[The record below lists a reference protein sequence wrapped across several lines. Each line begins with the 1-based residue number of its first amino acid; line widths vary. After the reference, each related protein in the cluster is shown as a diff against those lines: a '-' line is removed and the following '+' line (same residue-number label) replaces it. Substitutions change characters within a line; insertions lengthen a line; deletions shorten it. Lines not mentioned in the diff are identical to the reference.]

1 MKQFKKKP
9 KKIKRSQKIILKRPL
24 WLMPLLIGGFASGVY
39 ADGTDILGLS
49 WGEKSQKVCVHRP
62 WYALWSCDK
71 WEEKT
76 QQFTGNQLITKTWA
90 GGNAANYYHS
100 QNNQDITAN
109 LKNDNG
115 TYFLS
120 GLYNYTG
127 GEYNGGNL
135 DIELGSNAT
144 FNLGANSGNSFTSW
158 YPNGHTNV
166 TFSAGTIN
174 VNNSVEVGN
183 RVGSGAGTH
192 TGTATLNLNAN
203 KVTINSNINAYK
215 TSQVNIGNANSAIT
229 INSVSLSGDTCSS
242 LAKIGSGANCSSS
255 GPSYSF
261 KGTTSAT
268 NTTFSNASGSFTFEE
283 SANFSGAKLNGG
295 AFTFN
300 KGFNA
305 TNNTAFNSG
314 SFTFKGTSSF
324 NNATFSNASYTFDN
338 QATFQNSSFNG
349 GTFTFNNQSN
359 PTNSAQHPQILF
371 ENSSFNGGIF
381 TFNNQTNPTNSAQH
395 PQILFENS
403 SFSGSTTT
411 LKGSATFEQAFN
423 NSNHQLTIQ
432 NASFDNA
439 TFNNT
444 GKITIEK
451 DASFNNTSFNTPVD
465 TNNMSVTGSVTLSGK
480 NDLKN
485 GSTLDFGSSKITLA
499 QGATFNLTSLGSEKS
514 VTILNSSGGIT
525 YNHLLNHALNSLTN
539 ALKTTESSS
548 KPQSFAQGLWDMITY
563 NGVTGQLLSENA
575 ATPKNTDSSP
585 SAPTKDSPQVYQVGY
600 KIGDTIYKLQETFS
614 PNSIIIQALE
624 SGTYTPPPTISG
636 SQFDLSASNY
646 INANMPWYDHKYY
659 IPKSQNFTESGTY
672 YLPSVQIWG
681 SYTNSFKQT
690 FSTNGSNLVIGY
702 NATWTGNSVS
712 SSGTVSFGD
721 TSGSALN
728 GHCGPWPYYQCIGTT
743 NGAYSAYHVYITAN
757 LRSGNRIGTGGAANL
772 VFNGVDSINI
782 ANATITQHNA
792 GAYSSSMTF
801 STQNMDSSQN
811 LNGLNANGK
820 LSVYGATFTNQ
831 AKDGKFIFNAGQA
844 TFENTNFNG
853 GSYQFS
859 GDSLNFS
866 NNNQF
871 NSGSFEISAKNASF
885 NNANFNNSASF
896 NFNNS
901 NATTSF
907 VGDFTNANSNLQI
920 AGNAVFG
927 NSTNSDGSQNT
938 ANFNNTGS
946 VNIAGNATFDNM
958 AFNGPT
964 NTSVKGQVTL
974 NNITLKNLN
983 APLSFGDG
991 MINFSAHSVIN
1002 IGEAITNGNPITLV
1016 SSSKEIEY
1024 NNAFSKNLWQ
1034 LINYQGHG
1042 ASSEKL
1048 VSSAGNGI
1056 YDVVYSFNNQTYN
1069 FQEVFSPNSISIRR
1083 LGVGMVFDY
1092 VDMEKSDHLYYQNA
1106 LGFMTYMPN
1115 SYNNNLGNLNN
1126 TIYYY
1131 DKSIDFYASGKT
1143 LFTKAEFSQTLTGQ
1157 NSAIVFGAKNI
1168 WTNASDAPQSNTI
1181 IRFGDNKGA
1190 GSNDA
1195 SGHCW
1200 NLQCIGFITGHYE
1213 AQKIYITG
1221 SIESGN
1227 RISSGGGAS
1236 LNFNGLQGI
1245 LLTNATLYNRAAG
1258 TQSSSMNFISNSAN
1272 IQAQNSYFIDDT
1284 AQNKGNPNFSF
1295 NALNLDFSNSSFRGY
1310 VGQTQSVFK
1319 FNAVNAISFTNS
1331 SNLSSG
1337 LYQISAKSVLFDN
1350 SNLSVSVG
1358 TSSIKANAISLS
1370 QNASINASNHSTL
1383 ELSGDLN
1390 LNDTSS
1396 LNLNQ
1401 SAINVSNNATIND
1414 YASLIAS
1421 NGSHLNFN
1429 GAVNFNSANIT
1440 TSLSDSSIVFKG
1452 ASSLG
1457 GQFNLSNNSFL
1468 DFQGSSAITS
1478 NTAFNFYN
1486 NAFSQSPITFHQAL
1500 DIKAPLSL
1508 GGNLLN
1514 PNNSSVL
1521 NLKNSQLV
1529 FSDQGS
1535 LNIANID
1542 LLSDLNDN
1550 KNRVYNIIQA
1560 DMNSNWYERISFFG
1574 MRINDGIYD
1583 AKNQTYSFTNPLNN
1597 ALKITESFK
1606 DNQLSVT
1613 LSQIPGI
1620 KNTLY
1625 NIGSEIF
1632 NYQKV
1637 YNNAN
1642 GVYSYSDDAQ
1652 GVFYLTSSVKGY
1664 YNPNQSYQAS
1674 GSNNTTKNNNLTSE
1688 SSVISQTYNAQGN
1701 PISALHVYN
1710 KGYNFNN
1717 IKALGQ
1723 MALKLYPEIKKILG
1737 NDFSLSS
1744 LSNLKGDALN
1754 QLTKL
1759 ITPSD
1764 WKNINELIDN
1774 ANNSVVQNF
1783 NNGALIIGA
1792 TKIGQTNTNSTV
1804 VFGGLG
1810 YQKPCDYTDI
1820 VCQKFRGTYLGQ
1832 LLESSSADLGYIDTT
1847 FNAKEIYLTGTLG
1860 SGNAWGT
1867 GGSASV
1873 TFNSQTSLILNQA
1886 NIVSSQTDG
1895 IFSML
1900 GQEGINKVFNQAGLA
1915 NILGEVAM
1923 QSINKAGGLG
1933 NLIVNTLGSG
1943 SVIGGYL
1950 TPEQKNQTLSQL
1962 LGQNNFDNLMNDSG
1976 LNTAIKDLIRQK
1988 LGFWTGLVGG
1998 LAGLGGIDLQN
2009 PEKLIG
2015 SMSIND
2021 LLSKKGL
2028 FNQITGF
2035 ISANDIGQVISV
2047 MLQDIVKPSEALQN
2061 DVVAL
2066 GKQMIGEFLGQD
2078 MLNSLESLLQN
2089 QQIKSVLDKVLAA
2102 KGLGPIYEQGLGDL
2116 IPNLGKKGLF
2126 APYGLS
2132 QVWQRG
2138 DFSFNAQGNVFVQNS
2153 TFSNANG
2160 GTLSFNA
2167 GNSLIFAGNNHIA
2180 FTNHS
2185 GTLNLLSNQVS
2196 NINITTLDASNGL
2209 KINAANNNVSV
2220 SQGNLFINAS
2230 CVQQSDPITTNTANP
2245 CALSAQSAN
2254 GASSNNASNNAPIA
2268 LNNND
2273 ESLMVTANDFN
2284 FSGNIYANGVVDFSK
2299 IKGSANIKNLYLYNN
2314 AQFQAN
2320 NLTISNQAV
2329 LEKNASFVT
2338 NNLNI
2343 QGAFN
2348 NNATQKI
2355 GVLQNLVI
2363 ASNASLSTG
2372 IYGLEVGG
2380 ALNNFGA
2387 IHFNLE
2393 NIQTP
2398 APLIQAEGIINL
2410 NTTQTPFINV
2420 NNSMANN
2427 TTYTLLKSSRY
2438 IDYNINPN
2446 SLQSYLKLYTL
2457 ININGNHIEEKN
2469 GVLTYLGQRVLL
2481 QDKGLLL
2488 SVALPN
2494 SNNASPNNIL
2504 SLSVLHNQVK
2514 MSYGDKVMDF
2524 TPPTLQDYIV
2534 GIQGQSALN
2543 QIEAIGGNNAIKW
2556 LSTLMIKTKENPLF
2570 APIYLE
2576 NHSLNEILDA
2586 TKDLQNTASLIS
2598 NPNFRDNATNLLELA
2613 SYTQQTSRL
2622 TKLSDFRAREGESN
2636 FSERLLELKNKRFS
2650 DPNPSEIFVK
2660 YSQPNKH
2667 PNNLWVQGVG
2677 GASFISG
2684 GNGTLYG
2691 LNVGY
2696 DRLVKNVILGG
2707 YVAYGYSGF
2716 NGNIMRS
2723 LGNNVDVGMYARA
2736 FLKRNEFTL
2745 SANETYG
2752 GNASHI
2758 NSSNSLLSVLN
2769 QRYNYNT
2776 WTTSVNGNYGYDF
2789 MFKQKSV
2796 VLKPQVGLSYHFI
2809 GLSGMKGKM
2818 QNPAYQQFV
2827 MHSNPSNESVL
2838 TLNMGLESRKYF
2850 GKNSYYFVTARLGRD
2865 LLIKAKGDN
2874 MVRFVGENTL
2884 LYRKGEIFN
2893 TFASVITGGEMH
2905 LWRLMYVN
2913 AGVGLKMG
2921 LQYQDLNIT
2930 GNVGMRVAF

>member
-9 KKIKRSQKIILKRPL
+9 KKIKRSHQNQKTILKRPL

-49 WGEKSQKVCVHRP
+49 WGEKSQKVCVHHP

-120 GLYNYTG
+120 SLYNYTG

-135 DIELGSNAT
+135 NIELGSNAT

-215 TSQVNIGNANSAIT
+215 TSQVNIGNANSAI
-229 INSVSLSGDTCSS
+229 IIGSVSLSGDTCSS
-242 LAKIGSGANCSSS
+242 SVSVGIGANCSTS

-261 KGTTSAT
+261 KGTTNAT

-300 KGFNA
+300 KGFSA

-314 SFTFKGTSSF
+314 SFTFKDTSSF
-324 NNATFSNASYTFDN
+324 NNATFNNATYTFNN

-359 PTNSAQHPQILF
+359 PTNS
-371 ENSSFNGGIF
+371 
-381 TFNNQTNPTNSAQH
+381 TQH

-403 SFSGSTTT
+403 SFSGSATT
-411 LKGSATFEQAFN
+411 LKGFATFEQAFN
-423 NSNHQLTIQ
+423 NSNHQLTMQ
-432 NASFDNA
+432 NASFNNA

-451 DASFNNTSFNTPVD
+451 DASFNNTSFNTSVD
-465 TNNMSVTGSVTLSGK
+465 TNNMTISGGVTLSGK

-539 ALKTTESSS
+539 ALKTIESPS

-575 ATPKNTDSSP
+575 ATPKPANASP

-646 INANMPWYDHKYY
+646 INADMPWYDHKYY

-690 FSTNGSNLVIGY
+690 FSANGSNLVIGY

-728 GHCGPWPYYQCIGTT
+728 GHCGPWPYYQCAGTT
-743 NGAYSAYHVYITAN
+743 NGVYSAYHVYITAN

-792 GAYSSSMTF
+792 GAYSSSMAF

-844 TFENTNFNG
+844 VFENTNFNG

-901 NATTSF
+901 SATTSF
-907 VGDFTNANSNLQI
+907 MGDFTNANSNLQI

-946 VNIAGNATFDNM
+946 VNIAGNATFDNVV
-958 AFNGPT
+958 FNSPT
-964 NTSVKGQVTL
+964 NTIVKGKVTL

-991 MINFSAHSVIN
+991 TIAFSAHSVIN

-1024 NNAFSKNLWQ
+1024 NDAFSKNLWQ

-1048 VSSAGNGI
+1048 VSSAGNGV

-1069 FQEVFSPNSISIRR
+1069 FQEIFSPNSISIRR

-1092 VDMEKSDHLYYQNA
+1092 VDMEKSDRLYYKDVV
-1106 LGFMTYMPN
+1106 GFMTYMPN
-1115 SYNNNLGNLNN
+1115 SYNNNLGNPNN

-1131 DKSIDFYASGKT
+1131 DNSIDFYASGKT
-1143 LFTKAEFSQTLTGQ
+1143 LFTKAEFSQTFTGQ
-1157 NSAIVFGAKNI
+1157 NSAIVFGAKSI
-1168 WTNASDAPQSNTI
+1168 WTNASDVPQSNVI

-1190 GSNDA
+1190 ESNDA

-1258 TQSSSMNFISNSAN
+1258 TQSSSMNFVSNSAN

-1337 LYQISAKSVLFDN
+1337 LYQMQAKSVLFDN

-1358 TSSIKANAISLS
+1358 ASSIKANAINLS

-1383 ELSGDLN
+1383 ELQGDLN

-1401 SAINVSNNATIND
+1401 STINVSNNATIND

-1440 TSLSDSSIVFKG
+1440 TSLSNSSIVFKG
-1452 ASSLG
+1452 AVSLG
-1457 GQFNLSNNSFL
+1457 GQFNLSNNSSL

-1478 NTAFNFYN
+1478 NTAFNFYD

-1500 DIKAPLSL
+1500 DVKAPLSL

-1529 FSDQGS
+1529 FGDQGS

-1560 DMNSNWYERISFFG
+1560 DMNNNWYERISFFG

-1642 GVYSYSDDAQ
+1642 GVYSYSDDAE

-1710 KGYNFNN
+1710 KGYNFSN

-1744 LSNLKGDALN
+1744 LNDLNSNALN

-1783 NNGALIIGA
+1783 NNGTLIIGA
-1792 TKIGQTNTNSTV
+1792 TKIGQTNTNSAV

-1933 NLIVNTLGSG
+1933 NLIVNTLGSN

-2015 SMSIND
+2015 NMSIND

-2078 MLNSLESLLQN
+2078 TLNSLESLLQN

-2116 IPNLGKKGLF
+2116 IPNLGKKGIF

-2132 QVWQRG
+2132 QAWQKG

-2185 GTLNLLSNQVS
+2185 GTLNLLSDQVS
-2196 NINITTLDASNGL
+2196 NISITTLDASNGL
-2209 KINAANNNVSV
+2209 KINAGSNNISV
-2220 SQGNLFINAS
+2220 SQGDLFINAS
-2230 CVQQSDPITTNTANP
+2230 CAQQSDPTTANATNP
-2245 CALSAQSAN
+2245 CALSTQSAN
-2254 GASSNNASNNAPIA
+2254 GASSSNASNNAPIA

-2273 ESLMVTANDFN
+2273 ESLVVTANDFN
-2284 FSGNIYANGVVDFSK
+2284 FSGNIYANGVVDLSK
-2299 IKGSANIKNLYLYNN
+2299 IKGSANVKNLYLYNN

-2343 QGAFN
+2343 QGVFN

-2363 ASNASLSTG
+2363 ASNASLNTG
-2372 IYGLEVGG
+2372 VYGLEVGG
-2380 ALNNFGA
+2380 ALNNLGA

-2398 APLIQAEGIINL
+2398 APLIQVGGIINL
-2410 NTTQTPFINV
+2410 NTAQTPFMNV
-2420 NNSMANN
+2420 SVANGG
-2427 TTYTLLKSSRY
+2427 TYTLLKSSRY
-2438 IDYNINPN
+2438 INYNINPN

-2488 SVALPN
+2488 SVVLPN
-2494 SNNASPNNIL
+2494 SNNASQNNIL
-2504 SLSVLHNQVK
+2504 SLSVLHNQIK
-2514 MSYGDKVMDF
+2514 MSYGNKAMDF

-2650 DPNPSEIFVK
+2650 DPNPSEVFVK

-2667 PNNLWVQGVG
+2667 PNNLWIQGVG

-2707 YVAYGYSGF
+2707 YVAYGYSDF

-2752 GNASHI
+2752 GNATSI

-2865 LLIKAKGDN
+2865 LLIKSKGDN
-2874 MVRFVGENTL
+2874 MVRFVGGDTL

>member
-1 MKQFKKKP
+1 MKQFKKKL
-9 KKIKRSQKIILKRPL
+9 KSIKRSHQNQKTILKRPL
-24 WLMPLLIGGFASGVY
+24 WLMPLLIGGFASGAY

-49 WGEKSQKVCVHRP
+49 WGEKSQKVCVHHP

-127 GEYNGGNL
+127 GENNGGNL

-203 KVTINSNINAYK
+203 KVNVNSNINAYK

-229 INSVSLSGDTCSS
+229 IGSVSLSGDTCSS
-242 LAKIGSGANCSSS
+242 LAKIGSGANCSTS

-261 KGTTSAT
+261 KGTTNAT

-283 SANFSGAKLNGG
+283 NATFSGAKWNGG

-300 KGFNA
+300 KGFSA

-314 SFTFKGTSSF
+314 SFTFKDTSSF
-324 NNATFSNASYTFDN
+324 NNATFNNATYTFNN

-349 GTFTFNNQSN
+349 GTFTFNNQ
-359 PTNSAQHPQILF
+359 
-371 ENSSFNGGIF
+371 
-381 TFNNQTNPTNSAQH
+381 TNPANSTQH

-403 SFSGSTTT
+403 SFSGSAIT

-432 NASFDNA
+432 NASFNNA

-444 GKITIEK
+444 GKITINES
-451 DASFNNTSFNTPVD
+451 ASFNNTTFNTPVD
-465 TNNMSVTGSVTLSGK
+465 TNNMTISGGVTLSGK
-480 NDLKN
+480 NDLEN
-485 GSTLDFGSSKITLA
+485 GSTLDFGSAKVTLA

-525 YNHLLNHALNSLTN
+525 YNHLLNHAINSLTN
-539 ALKTTESSS
+539 ALKTTESPS

-575 ATPKNTDSSP
+575 ATSKNTDSSP

-624 SGTYTPPPTISG
+624 SGTYTPPPVING
-636 SQFDLSASNY
+636 SKFDLSASNY
-646 INANMPWYDHKYY
+646 INADMPWYDHKYY

-690 FSTNGSNLVIGY
+690 FSASNSNLVIGY

-721 TSGSALN
+721 ISGSALN
-728 GHCGPWPYYQCIGTT
+728 GHCGPWPYYQCTGTT

-772 VFNGVDSINI
+772 VFNGVDSVNI

-792 GAYSSSMTF
+792 GIYSSSMTF
-801 STQNMDSSQN
+801 STQNMDNSQN

-844 TFENTNFNG
+844 VFENTNFNG

-871 NSGSFEISAKNASF
+871 NSGSFEIGAKNALF

-927 NSTNSDGSQNT
+927 NSTNSNGSQNN

-991 MINFSAHSVIN
+991 TIVFNAHSVIN

-1048 VSSAGNGI
+1048 VSSAGNGV

-1092 VDMEKSDHLYYQNA
+1092 MDMEKSDHLYYQNA

-1115 SYNNNLGNLNN
+1115 SYNNNLGNPNN

-1131 DKSIDFYASGKT
+1131 DNSIDFYASGKA
-1143 LFTKAEFSQTLTGQ
+1143 LFTKAEFSQTFTGQ

-1168 WTNASDAPQSNTI
+1168 WTNASDVPQSNVI

-1258 TQSSSMNFISNSAN
+1258 TQSSSMNFVSNSAN

-1310 VGQTQSVFK
+1310 VGTTQSVFK
-1319 FNAVNAISFTNS
+1319 FNAINAISFTNS
-1331 SNLSSG
+1331 TNLSSG
-1337 LYQISAKSVLFDN
+1337 LYQMQAESVLFDN

-1358 TSSIKANAISLS
+1358 TSSIKANAINLS

-1383 ELSGDLN
+1383 DLQGDLN

-1401 SAINVSNNATIND
+1401 SVINVSNNATIND

-1429 GAVNFNSANIT
+1429 GAVHFNSANIT
-1440 TSLSDSSIVFKG
+1440 TSLNNSSIVFKG

-1457 GQFNLSNNSFL
+1457 GQFNLSNHSSL

-1478 NTAFNFYN
+1478 NTAFNFYD

-1500 DIKAPLSL
+1500 NIKAPLSL

-1514 PNNSSVL
+1514 PNNNSVL

-1542 LLSDLNDN
+1542 LLSDLNGN

-1560 DMNSNWYERISFFG
+1560 DMNNNWYERINFFG

-1642 GVYSYSDDAQ
+1642 SVYSYSDDAQ

-1674 GSNNTTKNNNLTSE
+1674 GSNNTTKNNNISSE

-1710 KGYNFNN
+1710 KGYNFSN

-1764 WKNINELIDN
+1764 WKNINEFIDN

-1792 TKIGQTNTNSTV
+1792 TKIGQTDTNSAV

-1810 YQKPCDYTDI
+1810 YQTPCDYTDI

-1933 NLIVNTLGSG
+1933 NLIVNTLGSN

-2061 DVVAL
+2061 DVAAL

-2078 MLNSLESLLQN
+2078 TLNSLESLLQN

-2116 IPNLGKKGLF
+2116 IPNLGKKGIF

-2132 QVWQRG
+2132 QAWQKG

-2180 FTNHS
+2180 FTNHF

-2196 NINITTLDASNGL
+2196 NISITTLDASNGL
-2209 KINAANNNVSV
+2209 KINAANNNISV
-2220 SQGNLFINAS
+2220 SQGDLFINAS
-2230 CVQQSDPITTNTANP
+2230 CAQQSDPTTASTTNP
-2245 CALSAQSAN
+2245 CTLTTQNNAY
-2254 GASSNNASNNAPIA
+2254 SSNASNNAPIA

-2273 ESLMVTANDFN
+2273 ESLVVAANGFN

-2299 IKGSANIKNLYLYNN
+2299 IKGSANVKNLYLYNN

-2348 NNATQKI
+2348 NNATRKI
-2355 GVLQNLVI
+2355 EVLQNLVI

-2372 IYGLEVGG
+2372 VYGLEVGG
-2380 ALNNFGA
+2380 ALNNLGA

-2398 APLIQAEGIINL
+2398 APLIQVGGIINL
-2410 NTTQTPFINV
+2410 NTTQTPFMNV
-2420 NNSMANN
+2420 SVANGG
-2427 TTYTLLKSSRY
+2427 TYTLLKSSRY
-2438 IDYNINPN
+2438 INYNINPN

-2504 SLSVLHNQVK
+2504 SLSVLYNQVK
-2514 MSYGDKVMDF
+2514 MSYGNKAMDF
-2524 TPPTLQDYIV
+2524 TPPTLQDYIA

-2543 QIEAIGGNNAIKW
+2543 QIEAIGGNSAINW
-2556 LSTLMIKTKENPLF
+2556 LSTLMMDTKENPLF

-2586 TKDLQNTASLIS
+2586 TKNLQNTASLIS

-2650 DPNPSEIFVK
+2650 DPNPSEVFVK
-2660 YSQPNKH
+2660 HSQPNKH

-2696 DRLVKNVILGG
+2696 DRLVKNMILGG

-2716 NGNIMRS
+2716 NGNIMHS
-2723 LGNNVDVGMYARA
+2723 LANNVDVGMYARA

-2865 LLIKAKGDN
+2865 LLIKSKGDN
-2874 MVRFVGENTL
+2874 TVRFVGENTL

>member
-1 MKQFKKKP
+1 MKKFKKKP
-9 KKIKRSQKIILKRPL
+9 KSIKRSHQKTILKRPL
-24 WLMPLLIGGFASGVY
+24 WLAPLLIGGFASGVY

-127 GEYNGGNL
+127 EENNGGNL
-135 DIELGSNAT
+135 NIELGSNAT
-144 FNLGANSGNSFTSW
+144 FDLGAHNGNSFTSW

-203 KVTINSNINAYK
+203 KVNINSNISAFK

-229 INSVSLSGDTCSS
+229 IGSVSLSGDVCSS
-242 LAKIGSGANCSSS
+242 LARVGVGANCSTS

-261 KGTTSAT
+261 KGATSAT
-268 NTTFSNASGSFTFEE
+268 NTAFSNASGSFTFEE
-283 SANFSGAKLNGG
+283 NATFSGAKLNGG

-300 KGFNA
+300 KEISA

-314 SFTFKGTSSF
+314 SFNFKGASSF
-324 NNATFSNASYTFDN
+324 NGTTFSDASYTFNN
-338 QATFQNSSFNG
+338 QATFNNSSFNG
-349 GTFTFNNQSN
+349 GTFTFNNQN
-359 PTNSAQHPQILF
+359 NQSAQHPKIQ
-371 ENSSFNGGIF
+371 
-381 TFNNQTNPTNSAQH
+381 
-395 PQILFENS
+395 NS
-403 SFSGSTTT
+403 SFSGNATT
-411 LKGSATFEQAFN
+411 LKGFVNFQQAFN

-432 NASFDNA
+432 NASFNGA
-439 TFNNT
+439 NFSNT

-451 DASFNNTSFNTPVD
+451 EASFNNTTFNTSVD
-465 TNNMSVTGSVTLSGK
+465 TNNMIITGSVTLSGK

-485 GSTLDFGSSKITLA
+485 GSTLDFGSSKVTLT
-499 QGATFNLTSLGSEKS
+499 QGTTFNLTSLGDKNS

-525 YNHLLNHALNSLTN
+525 YNNLLNHALNSLTN
-539 ALKTTESSS
+539 ALKTNENSSD
-548 KPQSFAQGLWDMITY
+548 PQSFTQGLWDMITY
-563 NGVTGQLLSENA
+563 NGVTGQLLSANA
-575 ATPKNTDSSP
+575 AASKPTDSSP
-585 SAPTKDSPQVYQVGY
+585 HKSSSNSAQVYQVGY

-614 PNSIIIQALE
+614 HNSIIIQALE
-624 SGTYTPPPTISG
+624 SGTYTPPPVING
-636 SQFDLSASNY
+636 SKFDLSASNY
-646 INANMPWYDHKYY
+646 INADMPWYDHKSY

-690 FSTNGSNLVIGY
+690 FSASNSNLVIGY
-702 NATWTGNSVS
+702 NSTWTDHNVS

-728 GHCGPWPYYQCIGTT
+728 GHCGPWPYYQCTGTT
-743 NGAYSAYHVYITAN
+743 NGTYSAYHVYITAN

-772 VFNGVDSINI
+772 VFNGADSVNI

-792 GAYSSSMTF
+792 GIYSSSMTF
-801 STQNMDSSQN
+801 STQSMDNSQN
-811 LNGLNANGK
+811 LKGLNSNGT
-820 LSVYGATFTNQ
+820 LSVYGATFTNE

-844 TFENTNFNG
+844 VFENTNFNG

-927 NSTNSDGSQNT
+927 NSANDSQNN

-946 VNIAGNATFDNM
+946 VNISGNATFDNVV
-958 AFNGPT
+958 FNGPT

-983 APLSFGDG
+983 APLSFGNG
-991 MINFSAHSVIN
+991 TITFNAHSVIN

-1048 VSSAGNGI
+1048 VSSVGNGV

-1069 FQEVFSPNSISIRR
+1069 FQEIFSPNSISIRR

-1092 VDMEKSDHLYYQNA
+1092 MDMEKSDHLYYKNVA
-1106 LGFMTYMPN
+1106 GFMTYMPN
-1115 SYNNNLGNLNN
+1115 SYNNNLGNSNN

-1143 LFTKAEFSQTLTGQ
+1143 LFTKAEFSQTFTGQ

-1168 WTNASDAPQSNTI
+1168 WTNASDAPQSNAI

-1200 NLQCIGFITGHYE
+1200 NLQCTGFITGHYE

-1245 LLTNATLYNRAAG
+1245 LLTSATLYNRAAG
-1258 TQSSSMNFISNSAN
+1258 TQSSSMNFTSNSAN

-1284 AQNKGNPNFSF
+1284 AQNGGNPNFSF

-1310 VGQTQSVFK
+1310 VGKTQSVFK
-1319 FNAVNAISFTNS
+1319 FNAANAISFTNS
-1331 SNLSSG
+1331 TNLSSG
-1337 LYQISAKSVLFDN
+1337 LYQMQAKSVSFDN

-1358 TSSIKANAISLS
+1358 TSSIKANAINLS

-1383 ELSGDLN
+1383 ELQGDLN
-1390 LNDTSS
+1390 VNDTSS

-1414 YASLIAS
+1414 YASLVV
-1421 NGSHLNFN
+1421 NDGSRLNFN
-1429 GAVNFNSANIT
+1429 GTTNFNSANTT
-1440 TSLSDSSIVFKG
+1440 TSLNNSSIVFKG
-1452 ASSLG
+1452 AISLG
-1457 GQFNLSNNSFL
+1457 GQFNLSNNSSL

-1478 NTAFNFYN
+1478 NTAFNFYD

-1508 GGNLLN
+1508 GGNLLT

-1521 NLKNSQLV
+1521 DLENSQLV

-1560 DMNSNWYERISFFG
+1560 GMNSNWYERISFFG
-1574 MRINDGIYD
+1574 MCINDGIYD
-1583 AKNQTYSFTNPLNN
+1583 AINQTYSFTNPLNN

-1625 NIGSEIF
+1625 NIGSEVF

-1642 GVYSYSDDAQ
+1642 GVYSYSDDAE
-1652 GVFYLTSSVKGY
+1652 GVFYLTSNVKGY

-1688 SSVISQTYNAQGN
+1688 SSIISQTYNAQGN

-1744 LSNLKGDALN
+1744 LSTLNSNALN

-1759 ITPSD
+1759 ITPND

-1783 NNGALIIGA
+1783 NNGTLIVGA
-1792 TKIGQTNTNSTV
+1792 TKIGQTDTNSAV

-1873 TFNSQTSLILNQA
+1873 TFNSQTSLVLNQA

-1933 NLIVNTLGSG
+1933 NLIADTLGSD
-1943 SVIGGYL
+1943 SVIGGHL

-1976 LNTAIKDLIRQK
+1976 LNVAIKDLIRQK

-2009 PEKLIG
+2009 PEKIIG

-2047 MLQDIVKPSEALQN
+2047 MLQDIVKPSKALQN
-2061 DVVAL
+2061 DVAAL

-2102 KGLGPIYEQGLGDL
+2102 KGLGSIYEQGLGDL
-2116 IPNLGKKGLF
+2116 MPNFGKKGLF

-2132 QVWQRG
+2132 QVWQKG

-2167 GNSLIFAGNNHIA
+2167 GNSLIFAGNNHIS
-2180 FTNHS
+2180 FTNHA
-2185 GTLNLLSNQVS
+2185 GTLQLLSNQVS
-2196 NINITTLDASNGL
+2196 NINITTLNASNGL
-2209 KINAANNNVSV
+2209 KINAANNNVLV

-2230 CVQQSDPITTNTANP
+2230 CAQQSDPTAANITNP
-2245 CALSAQSAN
+2245 CVLTTQSTN
-2254 GASSNNASNNAPIA
+2254 NASSNNASNNAQIA
-2268 LNNND
+2268 LSNND

-2320 NLTISNQAV
+2320 NLIISNQAV
-2329 LEKNASFVT
+2329 LEKNANFVT

-2348 NNATQKI
+2348 NNATRKI
-2355 GVLQNLVI
+2355 EVLQNLTI

-2380 ALNNFGA
+2380 ALNHFGA

-2393 NIQTP
+2393 NTQTP
-2398 APLIQAEGIINL
+2398 TPLIQAEGIINL
-2410 NTTQTPFINV
+2410 NTTQTPFMNI
-2420 NNSMANN
+2420 NNSIANN
-2427 TTYTLLKSSRY
+2427 MTYTLLKSSRY

-2446 SLQSYLKLYTL
+2446 SLQSYLNLYTL
-2457 ININGNHIEEKN
+2457 ININGNRIEEKN

-2488 SVALPN
+2488 SVALPD
-2494 SNNASPNNIL
+2494 SNNASQNNIL
-2504 SLSVLHNQVK
+2504 SLSVLYNQIK

-2543 QIEAIGGNNAIKW
+2543 QIEAVGGNNAIKW
-2556 LSTLMIKTKENPLF
+2556 LSTLMMETKENPLF
-2570 APIYLE
+2570 APIYLK
-2576 NHSLNEILDA
+2576 NHSLHEILGVA
-2586 TKDLQNTASLIS
+2586 KDLLNTASLIS

-2622 TKLSDFRAREGESN
+2622 TKLSDFRSREGESD
-2636 FSERLLELKNKRFS
+2636 FSRHLLELKNKRFS
-2650 DPNPSEIFVK
+2650 DPNPNEIFVK
-2660 YSQPNKH
+2660 YTQPNKH
-2667 PNNLWVQGVG
+2667 PNNLWVQGIG

-2691 LNVGY
+2691 LNAGY

-2716 NGNIMRS
+2716 NGNIMHS
-2723 LGNNVDVGMYARA
+2723 LANNVDVGMYARA

-2752 GNASHI
+2752 GNASNI

-2769 QRYNYNT
+2769 QRYSYNT

-2818 QNPAYQQFV
+2818 NGAAYKQFL

-2865 LLIKAKGDN
+2865 LLIKSKGGN
-2874 MVRFVGENTL
+2874 VVRFVGENTL
-2884 LYRKGEIFN
+2884 LYRKGEVFN

-2921 LQYQDLNIT
+2921 LQYQDINIT

>member
-1 MKQFKKKP
+1 MKKFKKKP
-9 KKIKRSQKIILKRPL
+9 KKITHKQKTILKCPL
-24 WLMPLLIGGFASGVY
+24 WLAPLLISGFASGVY
-39 ADGTDILGLS
+39 ANGTDILGLS
-49 WGEKSQKVCVHRP
+49 WGEKSQRVCVHRP

-76 QQFTGNQLITKTWA
+76 QQYTGNQLITKTWA

-127 GEYNGGNL
+127 GENNGGNL
-135 DIELGSNAT
+135 NIELGSNAT

-215 TSQVNIGNANSAIT
+215 TSQVNIGDANSTIT
-229 INSVSLSGDTCSS
+229 IGSVSLSGDTCSS
-242 LAKIGSGANCSSS
+242 LAKVGSGANCSSL

-261 KGTTSAT
+261 KGTTNAT

-283 SANFSGAKLNGG
+283 NATFSGAKWNGG

-314 SFTFKGTSSF
+314 SFNFKGVSSFNGTNF
-324 NNATFSNASYTFDN
+324 NNATYTFDN

-349 GTFTFNNQSN
+349 GTFTFNNQTN
-359 PTNSAQHPQILF
+359 PANSAQHPQI
-371 ENSSFNGGIF
+371 
-381 TFNNQTNPTNSAQH
+381 Q
-395 PQILFENS
+395 NS
-403 SFSGSTTT
+403 SFSGNATT
-411 LKGSATFEQAFN
+411 LKGFVNFQQAFN

-432 NASFDNA
+432 NASFNNA
-439 TFNNT
+439 NFNNT

-451 DASFNNTSFNTPVD
+451 EASFNNTSFNTSVN
-465 TNNMSVTGSVTLSGK
+465 TNNMNVTGGVTLSGK

-499 QGATFNLTSLGSEKS
+499 QGTTFNLTSLGSEKS

-525 YNHLLNHALNSLTN
+525 YNNLLNHAINGLTN
-539 ALKTTESSS
+539 ALKTNENSS
-548 KPQSFAQGLWDMITY
+548 KPQSFAQDLWEMITY
-563 NGVTGQLLSENA
+563 NGVTGQLLSGNA
-575 ATPKNTDSSP
+575 ATSKNTDSSP
-585 SAPTKDSPQVYQVGY
+585 PKSSTNSTQVYQVGY
-600 KIGDTIYKLQETFS
+600 KIGDTIYKLQETFG

-624 SGTYTPPPTISG
+624 SGTYTPPPVING
-636 SQFDLSASNY
+636 SKFDLSASNY
-646 INANMPWYDHKYY
+646 INADMPWYDHKYY

-690 FSTNGSNLVIGY
+690 FSASGSNLVIGY

-712 SSGTVSFGD
+712 SSDTVSFGD

-728 GHCGPWPYYQCIGTT
+728 GHCGPWPYYQCTGTT
-743 NGAYSAYHVYITAN
+743 NGTYSAYHVYITAN

-792 GAYSSSMTF
+792 GIYSSSMTF
-801 STQNMDSSQN
+801 STQSMDNSQN
-811 LNGLNANGK
+811 LNGLNSNGK

-844 TFENTNFNG
+844 TFEKTNFNG

-871 NSGSFEISAKNASF
+871 NSGSFEIGAKNASF

-901 NATTSF
+901 SATTSF

-927 NSTNSDGSQNT
+927 NSSDGSQNT

-946 VNIAGNATFDNM
+946 VNISGNATFDNVV
-958 AFNGPT
+958 FNSPT
-964 NTSVKGQVTL
+964 NMSVKGQVTL

-991 MINFSAHSVIN
+991 KITFNAHSVIN
-1002 IGEAITNGNPITLV
+1002 IDQAITNGNPITLI

-1048 VSSAGNGI
+1048 VSSAGNGV

-1069 FQEVFSPNSISIRR
+1069 FQEVFSQNSISIRR
-1083 LGVGMVFDY
+1083 LGVSMVFDY
-1092 VDMEKSDHLYYQNA
+1092 MDMEKSDHLYYQNA

-1115 SYNNNLGNLNN
+1115 SYNNNLGNANN

-1131 DKSIDFYASGKT
+1131 DNSIDFYASGKT
-1143 LFTKAEFSQTLTGQ
+1143 LFTKAEFSQTFTGQ
-1157 NSAIVFGAKNI
+1157 NSAIVFGAKSI
-1168 WTNASDAPQSNTI
+1168 WTSLSDAPQSNTI

-1310 VGQTQSVFK
+1310 VGTTQSVFK
-1319 FNAVNAISFTNS
+1319 FNATNAISFTNS
-1331 SNLSSG
+1331 TNLSSG
-1337 LYQISAKSVLFDN
+1337 LYQISANSVSFDN

-1358 TSSIKANAISLS
+1358 TSSIKASAINLS

-1383 ELSGDLN
+1383 ELQGDLN

-1421 NGSHLNFN
+1421 NNAHLNFN

-1440 TSLSDSSIVFKG
+1440 TSLSNSSIVFKG
-1452 ASSLG
+1452 AVSLG
-1457 GQFNLSNNSFL
+1457 GQFNLSNNSSL

-1478 NTAFNFYN
+1478 NTAFNFYD

-1500 DIKAPLSL
+1500 DVKALLSL

-1514 PNNSSVL
+1514 PNSSSVL

-1529 FSDQGS
+1529 FGDQGS

-1560 DMNSNWYERISFFG
+1560 DMNNNWYERISFFG

-1606 DNQLSVT
+1606 NNQLSVT

-1642 GVYSYSDDAQ
+1642 GVYSYSDDAE

-1664 YNPNQSYQAS
+1664 YNPNQSYQAN
-1674 GSNNTTKNNNLTSE
+1674 GSNNTTKNNNLSSE
-1688 SSVISQTYNAQGN
+1688 SSIISQTYNAQGN
-1701 PISALHVYN
+1701 PISALHIYN
-1710 KGYNFNN
+1710 KGYNFND

-1723 MALKLYPEIKKILG
+1723 MVLKLYPEIKKILG

-1744 LSNLKGDALN
+1744 LNDLNSNALN

-1792 TKIGQTNTNSTV
+1792 TKIGQTDTNSAV

-1810 YQKPCDYTDI
+1810 YQTPCDYTDI

-1915 NILGEVAM
+1915 NILGEVAV

-2047 MLQDIVKPSEALQN
+2047 VLQDIVKPSSTLQN

-2078 MLNSLESLLQN
+2078 TLNSLESLLQN

-2102 KGLGPIYEQGLGDL
+2102 KGLGPIYEQGLGNL

-2132 QVWQRG
+2132 QVWQKG

-2209 KINAANNNVSV
+2209 KINAGSNNVSV

-2230 CVQQSDPITTNTANP
+2230 CAQQSDPTATSATNP

-2254 GASSNNASNNAPIA
+2254 GASSSNASNNAPIA

-2273 ESLMVTANDFN
+2273 ESLIITANDFN

-2320 NLTISNQAV
+2320 NLIISNQAV

-2355 GVLQNLVI
+2355 EVLQNLVI

-2372 IYGLEVGG
+2372 IYGLGVGG
-2380 ALNNFGA
+2380 ALNNLGT

-2393 NIQTP
+2393 NSQTP
-2398 APLIQAEGIINL
+2398 VNPLIQAEGIINL
-2410 NTTQTPFINV
+2410 NTAQTPFINV

-2494 SNNASPNNIL
+2494 SNNAHQNNIL
-2504 SLSVLHNQVK
+2504 SLSVLHDQIK
-2514 MSYGDKVMDF
+2514 MSYGDKIMDF
-2524 TPPTLQDYIV
+2524 TPPTLQDYIA

-2543 QIEAIGGNNAIKW
+2543 QIESIGGNNAIKW
-2556 LSTLMIKTKENPLF
+2556 LSTLMMETKENPLF
-2570 APIYLE
+2570 APIYLK
-2576 NHSLNEILDA
+2576 NHSLNEILGV

-2622 TKLSDFRAREGESN
+2622 TKLSDFRAREGESD
-2636 FSERLLELKNKRFS
+2636 FSLLELKNKRFS
-2650 DPNPSEIFVK
+2650 DPNPGEVFVK
-2660 YSQPNKH
+2660 YSQLSKH
-2667 PNNLWVQGVG
+2667 QNNLWVQGVG

-2684 GNGTLYG
+2684 GNSTLYG

-2707 YVAYGYSGF
+2707 YVAYGYSDF
-2716 NGNIMRS
+2716 NGNIMHS

-2752 GNASHI
+2752 GNATSI
-2758 NSSNSLLSVLN
+2758 NSSNPLLSVLN

-2818 QNPAYQQFV
+2818 NDAAYKQFL

-2850 GKNSYYFVTARLGRD
+2850 GQNSYYFVTARLGRD
-2865 LLIKAKGDN
+2865 LLIKSKGGN
-2874 MVRFVGENTL
+2874 TVRFVGENTL
-2884 LYRKGEIFN
+2884 LYRKGEVFN

-2905 LWRLMYVN
+2905 LWRLVYVN

-2921 LQYQDLNIT
+2921 LQYQDINIT

>member
-1 MKQFKKKP
+1 MKKFKKKP
-9 KKIKRSQKIILKRPL
+9 KSIKRSHQNQKTILKRPL
-24 WLMPLLIGGFASGVY
+24 WLAPLLISGFASGAY
-39 ADGTDILGLS
+39 ANNNLWDLLN
-49 WGEKSQKVCVHRP
+49 QKV
-62 WYALWSCDK
+62 
-71 WEEKT
+71 
-76 QQFTGNQLITKTWA
+76 
-90 GGNAANYYHS
+90 
-100 QNNQDITAN
+100 
-109 LKNDNG
+109 
-115 TYFLS
+115 
-120 GLYNYTG
+120 G
-127 GEYNGGNL
+127 GEYVHWVKGSQYCAWFEFAGCLRNVWRANHKGYDAGNVANYLSSQNYQAISVGSGNETGTYSLSGFTNYVGGNL
-135 DIELGSNAT
+135 TI
-144 FNLGANSGNSFTSW
+144 NLGNSVVLDLSGSNSFTS
-158 YPNGHTNV
+158 YQGYNQGKDDVSFNVGAINLNG
-166 TFSAGTIN
+166 AL
-174 VNNSVEVGN
+174 EVGN

-229 INSVSLSGDTCSS
+229 IGSVSLNGDTCSS
-242 LAKIGSGANCSSS
+242 LASVGVGANCSNS

-261 KGTTSAT
+261 KGTTNAT
-268 NTTFSNASGSFTFEE
+268 NTTFSNANGSFTFEE
-283 SANFSGAKLNGG
+283 NATFSGAKWNGG
-295 AFTFN
+295 SYTFN
-300 KGFNA
+300 KEFSA

-324 NNATFSNASYTFDN
+324 NNASFSNASYTFEN

-349 GTFTFNNQSN
+349 GTFTFNNQ
-359 PTNSAQHPQILF
+359 TNSAQHPQI
-371 ENSSFNGGIF
+371 
-381 TFNNQTNPTNSAQH
+381 Q
-395 PQILFENS
+395 NS
-403 SFSGSTTT
+403 SFSGSATT
-411 LKGSATFEQAFN
+411 LKGSVIFQQAFN

-432 NASFDNA
+432 NASFNNA
-439 TFNNT
+439 TFSNT
-444 GKITIEK
+444 GKITINEG
-451 DASFNNTSFNTPVD
+451 ASFNDTTFNTSID
-465 TNNMSVTGSVTLSGK
+465 TNNMTISGGVTLSGK
-480 NDLKN
+480 NGLNN
-485 GSTLDFGSSKITLA
+485 GATLDFGSSKITLA
-499 QGATFNLTSLGSEKS
+499 QGTTFNLTSLGDKNS

-539 ALKTTESSS
+539 ALKTNESSS

-563 NGVTGQLLSENA
+563 NGVTGQLLNENA
-575 ATPKNTDSSP
+575 TTSKPTDSSP
-585 SAPTKDSPQVYQVGY
+585 PKSSANPAQVYQVGY

-614 PNSIIIQALE
+614 HNSIIIQALE
-624 SGTYTPPPTISG
+624 SGTYTPPPVING
-636 SQFDLSASNY
+636 SKFDLSASNY
-646 INANMPWYDHKYY
+646 INADMPWYDHKYY

-690 FSTNGSNLVIGY
+690 FSASGSNLVIGY
-702 NATWTGNSVS
+702 NSTWTGNSVS
-712 SSGTVSFGD
+712 SSDTVSFGD
-721 TSGSALN
+721 TSGSVLN
-728 GHCGPWPYYQCIGTT
+728 GHCGTWPYYQCTGTT

-792 GAYSSSMTF
+792 GIYSSSMTF
-801 STQNMDSSQN
+801 STQNMDNSQN
-811 LNGLNANGK
+811 LKGLNSNGK
-820 LSVYGATFTNQ
+820 LLVYGATFTNQ

-844 TFENTNFNG
+844 VFENTNFNG

-907 VGDFTNANSNLQI
+907 VGDFTNAHSNLQI

-927 NSTNSDGSQNT
+927 NSANGSQNN

-946 VNIAGNATFDNM
+946 VNISGNATFDNVV
-958 AFNGPT
+958 FNGPT
-964 NTSVKGQVTL
+964 NTSVKGKVTL

-991 MINFSAHSVIN
+991 TITFNAHSVIN

-1024 NNAFSKNLWQ
+1024 NDAFSKNLWQ

-1048 VSSAGNGI
+1048 VSSAGNGV

-1069 FQEVFSPNSISIRR
+1069 FQEIFSQNSISIRR
-1083 LGVGMVFDY
+1083 LGVSMVFDY
-1092 VDMEKSDHLYYQNA
+1092 VDMEKSDHLYYKDVF
-1106 LGFMTYMPN
+1106 GFMTYMPN
-1115 SYNNNLGNLNN
+1115 SYNNNLGNANN

-1131 DKSIDFYASGKT
+1131 DNSIDFYASGKT
-1143 LFTKAEFSQTLTGQ
+1143 LFTKAEFSQTFTGQ
-1157 NSAIVFGAKNI
+1157 NSAIVFGAKSI
-1168 WTNASDAPQSNTI
+1168 WTNASDAPQSNVI

-1236 LNFNGLQGI
+1236 LNFNALQGI

-1284 AQNKGNPNFSF
+1284 AQNGGNPNFSF

-1310 VGQTQSVFK
+1310 VGTTQSVFK

-1331 SNLSSG
+1331 TNLSSG
-1337 LYQISAKSVLFDN
+1337 LYQISAKSVSFDN

-1358 TSSIKANAISLS
+1358 TSSIKANAINLS

-1383 ELSGDLN
+1383 ELQGDLN

-1414 YASLIAS
+1414 YASLIVS

-1440 TSLSDSSIVFKG
+1440 TSLNHSSIVFKG
-1452 ASSLG
+1452 AVSLG
-1457 GQFNLSNNSFL
+1457 GQFNLSNNSSL

-1478 NTAFNFYN
+1478 NTAFNFYD

-1521 NLKNSQLV
+1521 DLKNSQLV

-1560 DMNSNWYERISFFG
+1560 DMNDNWYERINFFG

-1583 AKNQTYSFTNPLNN
+1583 ATNQTYSFTNPLNN

-1606 DNQLSVT
+1606 NNQLSVT

-1642 GVYSYSDDAQ
+1642 GVYSYSDDAE
-1652 GVFYLTSSVKGY
+1652 GVFYLTSNVKGY
-1664 YNPNQSYQAS
+1664 YNPNQSYQAN
-1674 GSNNTTKNNNLTSE
+1674 GSNNTTKNNNLSSE
-1688 SSVISQTYNAQGN
+1688 SSIISQTYDAQGN
-1701 PISALHVYN
+1701 PISALHIYN

-1723 MALKLYPEIKKILG
+1723 MTLRLYPEIKKILG

-1744 LSNLKGDALN
+1744 LSGLKGDALN

-1792 TKIGQTNTNSTV
+1792 TKIGQTDTNSTV

-1915 NILGEVAM
+1915 NILGEVAV

-2047 MLQDIVKPSEALQN
+2047 MLQDIVKPSNALKN

-2078 MLNSLESLLQN
+2078 TLNSLESLLQN

-2132 QVWQRG
+2132 QVWQKG

-2180 FTNHS
+2180 FTNHF
-2185 GTLNLLSNQVS
+2185 GTLQLLSDQVS

-2220 SQGNLFINAS
+2220 SQGDLFINAS
-2230 CVQQSDPITTNTANP
+2230 CAQQSDPTAASATNP
-2245 CALSAQSAN
+2245 CVLSAQSAN
-2254 GASSNNASNNAPIA
+2254 DASSNNASNNAPIA

-2273 ESLMVTANDFN
+2273 ESLSVTANDFN

-2355 GVLQNLVI
+2355 EVLQNLVI

-2372 IYGLEVGG
+2372 IYGLGVGG
-2380 ALNNFGA
+2380 ALNHFGT
-2387 IHFNLE
+2387 INFNLE
-2393 NIQTP
+2393 NTQTP
-2398 APLIQAEGIINL
+2398 TPLIQAEGIINL

-2420 NNSMANN
+2420 NNSIANN

-2494 SNNASPNNIL
+2494 SNNASQNHIL
-2504 SLSVLHNQVK
+2504 SLSVLYNQIK
-2514 MSYGDKVMDF
+2514 MSYGNKIMDF
-2524 TPPTLQDYIV
+2524 TPPTLQDYIA

-2543 QIEAIGGNNAIKW
+2543 QIEAVGGNAIKW
-2556 LSTLMIKTKENPLF
+2556 LSTLMMETKENPLF
-2570 APIYLE
+2570 APIYLK
-2576 NHSLNEILDA
+2576 NHSLNEILGVA
-2586 TKDLQNTASLIS
+2586 KDLQNTASLIS
-2598 NPNFRDNATNLLELA
+2598 NPNFRNNATNLLELA

-2650 DPNPSEIFVK
+2650 DPNPGEVFVK
-2660 YSQPNKH
+2660 YSQLSKH

-2752 GNASHI
+2752 GNATSI
-2758 NSSNSLLSVLN
+2758 NSSNPLLSVLN
-2769 QRYNYNT
+2769 QHYSYNT

-2809 GLSGMKGKM
+2809 GLSGMKG
-2818 QNPAYQQFV
+2818 NDAAYKQFL

-2850 GKNSYYFVTARLGRD
+2850 GQNSYYFVTARLGRD
-2865 LLIKAKGDN
+2865 LLIKSKGGN
-2874 MVRFVGENTL
+2874 TVRFVGENTL
-2884 LYRKGEIFN
+2884 LYRKGEVFN

-2921 LQYQDLNIT
+2921 LQYQDINIT

>member
-1 MKQFKKKP
+1 MKKFKKKP
-9 KKIKRSQKIILKRPL
+9 KSIKRSHQKTILKRPL
-24 WLMPLLIGGFASGVY
+24 WLVPLLISGFASGVY
-39 ADGTDILGLS
+39 ADGTDIFGLS
-49 WGEKSQKVCVHRP
+49 WGEKSQKVCVHHP

-127 GEYNGGNL
+127 GENNGGNL
-135 DIELGSNAT
+135 NIELGSNAT
-144 FNLGANSGNSFTSW
+144 FDLGAHSGNSFTSW

-203 KVTINSNINAYK
+203 KVNINSNISAFK
-215 TSQVNIGNANSAIT
+215 TSQVNVGNANSAI
-229 INSVSLSGDTCSS
+229 IIGSVSLSGDTCSS
-242 LAKIGSGANCSSS
+242 LASVGVGANCSTS

-261 KGTTSAT
+261 KGTTNAT
-268 NTTFSNASGSFTFEE
+268 NTAFSNASGSFTFEE
-283 SANFSGAKLNGG
+283 NATFSGAKLNGG

-300 KGFNA
+300 KEISA

-314 SFTFKGTSSF
+314 SFNFKGASSF
-324 NNATFSNASYTFDN
+324 NGATFSDASYTFNN

-349 GTFTFNNQSN
+349 GTFTFNDQ
-359 PTNSAQHPQILF
+359 
-371 ENSSFNGGIF
+371 
-381 TFNNQTNPTNSAQH
+381 NNQTNSAQH

-403 SFSGSTTT
+403 SFSGNATT
-411 LKGSATFEQAFN
+411 LKGFVNFQQAFN

-432 NASFDNA
+432 NASFNNA

-444 GKITIEK
+444 GKITINES
-451 DASFNNTSFNTPVD
+451 ASFNDTTFNTSIN
-465 TNNMSVTGSVTLSGK
+465 TNNMTITGSVTLSGK

-485 GSTLDFGSSKITLA
+485 GSTLDFGSSKVTLT
-499 QGATFNLTSLGSEKS
+499 QGTTFNLTSLGDKNS

-525 YNHLLNHALNSLTN
+525 YNNLLNHALNSLTS
-539 ALKTTESSS
+539 ALKTNESSS
-548 KPQSFAQGLWDMITY
+548 RPQSFAQGLWDMITY
-563 NGVTGQLLSENA
+563 NGVTGQLLSANA
-575 ATPKNTDSSP
+575 AASKPADSSP
-585 SAPTKDSPQVYQVGY
+585 SKSSTNPAQVYQVGY
-600 KIGDTIYKLQETFS
+600 KIGDIIYKLQETFS
-614 PNSIIIQALE
+614 HNSIIIQALE
-624 SGTYTPPPTISG
+624 SGTYTPPPIISG
-636 SQFDLSASNY
+636 SKFDLSASNY
-646 INANMPWYDHKYY
+646 INSDTPWYDHKSY

-690 FSTNGSNLVIGY
+690 FSASNSNLVIGY
-702 NATWTGNSVS
+702 NSTWTDHNVSSNVS
-712 SSGTVSFGD
+712 SSDTVSFGD

-728 GHCGPWPYYQCIGTT
+728 GHCGPWPYYQCTGTT
-743 NGAYSAYHVYITAN
+743 NGTYSAYHVYITAN

-772 VFNGVDSINI
+772 VFNGADSVNI

-792 GAYSSSMTF
+792 GIYSSSMTF
-801 STQNMDSSQN
+801 STQIMDNSQN
-811 LNGLNANGK
+811 LNDLNANGT

-831 AKDGKFIFNAGQA
+831 AKDGKFIFNAGKA
-844 TFENTNFNG
+844 VFENTNFNG

-871 NSGSFEISAKNASF
+871 NSGSFEISAKSASF

-901 NATTSF
+901 SATTSF

-920 AGNAVFG
+920 AGSAVFG
-927 NSTNSDGSQNT
+927 NSNNGSQNN

-946 VNIAGNATFDNM
+946 VNISGNATFDNVV
-958 AFNGPT
+958 FNSPT
-964 NTSVKGQVTL
+964 NMSVKGQVIL

-991 MINFSAHSVIN
+991 TITFNAHSVIN
-1002 IGEAITNGNPITLV
+1002 IAEAITNGNPITLV

-1048 VSSAGNGI
+1048 VSSAGNGV

-1069 FQEVFSPNSISIRR
+1069 FQEIFSPNSISIRR

-1092 VDMEKSDHLYYQNA
+1092 MDMEKSDHLSYKDVA
-1106 LGFMTYMPN
+1106 GFMTYMPN
-1115 SYNNNLGNLNN
+1115 SYNNNLGNSNN

-1131 DKSIDFYASGKT
+1131 DNSIDFYASGKT
-1143 LFTKAEFSQTLTGQ
+1143 LFTKAEFSQTFTGQ
-1157 NSAIVFGAKNI
+1157 NSAIVFGAKSI

-1258 TQSSSMNFISNSAN
+1258 TQSSSMNFTSNSAN

-1284 AQNKGNPNFSF
+1284 AQNGGNPNFSF

-1319 FNAVNAISFTNS
+1319 FNAANAISFTNS
-1331 SNLSSG
+1331 TNLSSG
-1337 LYQISAKSVLFDN
+1337 LYQMQAKSVSFDN

-1358 TSSIKANAISLS
+1358 TSSIKANAINLS

-1383 ELSGDLN
+1383 ELQGDLN

-1414 YASLIAS
+1414 YASLIV
-1421 NGSHLNFN
+1421 NDGSRLNFN
-1429 GAVNFNSANIT
+1429 GTTNFNSANIT
-1440 TSLSDSSIVFKG
+1440 TSLNDSSIVFKG
-1452 ASSLG
+1452 AISLG
-1457 GQFNLSNNSFL
+1457 GQFNLNNNSSL
-1468 DFQGSSAITS
+1468 DFQGSSTITS
-1478 NTAFNFYN
+1478 NTAFNFYD

-1521 NLKNSQLV
+1521 NLKNSQLI

-1560 DMNSNWYERISFFG
+1560 GMNNNWYERINFFG
-1574 MRINDGIYD
+1574 MRINDGVYD
-1583 AKNQTYSFTNPLNN
+1583 AINQTYSFTNPLNN

-1625 NIGSEIF
+1625 NIGSEAF
-1632 NYQKV
+1632 NYQKA

-1642 GVYSYSDDAQ
+1642 GVYSYSDDAE
-1652 GVFYLTSSVKGY
+1652 GVFYLTSNVKGY

-1744 LSNLKGDALN
+1744 LSDLNSNALN

-1759 ITPSD
+1759 ITPND
-1764 WKNINELIDN
+1764 WKNINEFIDN

-1783 NNGALIIGA
+1783 NNGTLIVGA
-1792 TKIGQTNTNSTV
+1792 AKIGQTDTNSAV

-1873 TFNSQTSLILNQA
+1873 TFNSQTSLVLNQA

-1933 NLIVNTLGSG
+1933 NLIADTLGSN
-1943 SVIGGYL
+1943 SVIGGHL

-2047 MLQDIVKPSEALQN
+2047 ILQDIVKPSEALQN

-2078 MLNSLESLLQN
+2078 TLNSLESLLQN

-2102 KGLGPIYEQGLGDL
+2102 KGLGSIYEQGLGDL

-2132 QVWQRG
+2132 QVWQKG

-2167 GNSLIFAGNNHIA
+2167 GNSLIFAGNNHIS
-2180 FTNHS
+2180 FTNHA
-2185 GTLNLLSNQVS
+2185 GALNLLSNQIS
-2196 NINITTLDASNGL
+2196 NINITTLNASNGL

-2220 SQGNLFINAS
+2220 SQGNLFVNAS
-2230 CVQQSDPITTNTANP
+2230 CAGQSDPTVANIANP
-2245 CALSAQSAN
+2245 CALSTQSAN
-2254 GASSNNASNNAPIA
+2254 GASSSNASNNAQIA

-2284 FSGNIYANGVVDFSK
+2284 FSGNIYANGVVDLSK

-2348 NNATQKI
+2348 NNATRKI
-2355 GVLQNLVI
+2355 EVLQNLTI

-2380 ALNNFGA
+2380 ALNHFGA

-2393 NIQTP
+2393 NTQTP
-2398 APLIQAEGIINL
+2398 TPLIQAEGIINL
-2410 NTTQTPFINV
+2410 NTTQTPFMNI
-2420 NNSMANN
+2420 NNSIANN
-2427 TTYTLLKSSRY
+2427 MTYTLLKSSRY
-2438 IDYNINPN
+2438 IDYNISPN

-2469 GVLTYLGQRVLL
+2469 GALTYLGQRVLL

-2488 SVALPN
+2488 SVALPD
-2494 SNNASPNNIL
+2494 SNNAHQNNIL
-2504 SLSVLHNQVK
+2504 SLSVLYNQIK

-2543 QIEAIGGNNAIKW
+2543 QIEAVGGNNAIKW
-2556 LSTLMIKTKENPLF
+2556 LSTLMMETKENPLF
-2570 APIYLE
+2570 APIYLK
-2576 NHSLNEILDA
+2576 NHSLHEILGVA
-2586 TKDLQNTASLIS
+2586 KDLLNTASLIS
-2598 NPNFRDNATNLLELA
+2598 NPNFRNNATNLLELA

-2622 TKLSDFRAREGESN
+2622 TKLSDFRSREGESD
-2636 FSERLLELKNKRFS
+2636 FSERLLELKNERFS
-2650 DPNPSEIFVK
+2650 DPNPSEVFVK
-2660 YSQPNKH
+2660 YSPPNKH
-2667 PNNLWVQGVG
+2667 QNNLWVQGIG

-2716 NGNIMRS
+2716 NGNIMHS
-2723 LGNNVDVGMYARA
+2723 LANNVDVGMYARA

-2745 SANETYG
+2745 SANEIYG
-2752 GNASHI
+2752 GNASNI

-2796 VLKPQVGLSYHFI
+2796 VLKPQVGLSYYFI

-2818 QNPAYQQFV
+2818 NDAAYKQFL

-2865 LLIKAKGDN
+2865 LLIKSKGGN
-2874 MVRFVGENTL
+2874 MVRFVGENAL
-2884 LYRKGEIFN
+2884 LYRKGEVFN

-2921 LQYQDLNIT
+2921 LQYQDINIT

>member
-1 MKQFKKKP
+1 MKKFKKKP
-9 KKIKRSQKIILKRPL
+9 KSIKRSHQKTILKRPL
-24 WLMPLLIGGFASGVY
+24 WLVPLLIGGFASGVY

-49 WGEKSQKVCVHRP
+49 WGEKSQRVCVYHP

-76 QQFTGNQLITKTWA
+76 QQYTGNQLITKTWA
-90 GGNAANYYHS
+90 GGNAASYYHT
-100 QNNQDITAN
+100 QNNQNITAN

-127 GEYNGGNL
+127 GENNGGNL

-144 FNLGANSGNSFTSW
+144 FNLGASNGNSFTSW

-166 TFSAGTIN
+166 TFSTGTIN

-203 KVTINSNINAYK
+203 KVNINSNISAFK
-215 TSQVNIGNANSAIT
+215 TSQVNIGNASSAIT
-229 INSVSLSGDTCSS
+229 IGSVSLSGNTCSS
-242 LAKIGSGANCSSS
+242 LASVGVGANCSTS

-261 KGTTSAT
+261 KGTTNAT
-268 NTTFSNASGSFTFEE
+268 NTAFSNASGSFTFEE
-283 SANFSGAKLNGG
+283 NATFSGAKWNGG
-295 AFTFN
+295 TYTFN
-300 KGFNA
+300 KRFSA

-314 SFTFKGTSSF
+314 SFNFKGTSSF
-324 NNATFSNASYTFDN
+324 NGANFNNATYTFND

-349 GTFTFNNQSN
+349 GTFTFNDQTNQ
-359 PTNSAQHPQILF
+359 SAQHPQI
-371 ENSSFNGGIF
+371 
-381 TFNNQTNPTNSAQH
+381 Q
-395 PQILFENS
+395 NS
-403 SFSGSTTT
+403 SFSGNATT
-411 LKGSATFEQAFN
+411 LKGFVNFQQAFN
-423 NSNHQLTIQ
+423 NSNHQLTMQ
-432 NASFDNA
+432 NASFNNA
-439 TFNNT
+439 NFNNT
-444 GKITIEK
+444 GKITINEG
-451 DASFNNTSFNTPVD
+451 ASFNNTTFNTSVN

-480 NDLKN
+480 NDLNN
-485 GSTLDFGSSKITLA
+485 GSTLDFGSSQVILA
-499 QGATFNLTSLGSEKS
+499 QGTTFNLTSLGDKNS
-514 VTILNSSGGIT
+514 VTILNSSGGIS
-525 YNHLLNHALNSLTN
+525 YNNLLNHALNGLTS
-539 ALKTTESSS
+539 ALKTNESSL

-563 NGVTGQLLSENA
+563 NGVTGQLLNENA
-575 ATPKNTDSSP
+575 ATSKPTDSSP
-585 SAPTKDSPQVYQVGY
+585 SKSSTNPTQVYQVGY

-624 SGTYTPPPTISG
+624 SGTYTPPPVISG
-636 SQFDLSASNY
+636 SKFDLSASNY
-646 INANMPWYDHKYY
+646 INANMPWYDHKSY

-690 FSTNGSNLVIGY
+690 FSASNSNLVIGY
-702 NATWTGNSVS
+702 NSTWTDHNVS
-712 SSGTVSFGD
+712 SSDMVSFGD
-721 TSGSALN
+721 TSGSTLN
-728 GHCGPWPYYQCIGTT
+728 GHCGPWPYYQCTGTT
-743 NGAYSAYHVYITAN
+743 NGTYSAYHVYITAN

-772 VFNGVDSINI
+772 VFNGIDSINI
-782 ANATITQHNA
+782 ANATITQYNA
-792 GAYSSSMTF
+792 GIYSSSMTF
-801 STQNMDSSQN
+801 STQGMDNSQN
-811 LNGLNANGK
+811 WNGLNPNGT
-820 LSVYGATFTNQ
+820 LLVYGATFTNH
-831 AKDGKFIFNAGQA
+831 AKDGKFIFNVGKA

-859 GDSLNFS
+859 GDSLNFL

-907 VGDFTNANSNLQI
+907 VGDFTNAHSNLQI

-927 NSTNSDGSQNT
+927 NSNNDSQNN

-946 VNIAGNATFDNM
+946 VNISGNATFDNVV
-958 AFNGPT
+958 FNGPT
-964 NTSVKGQVTL
+964 NMSVKGQVTL

-991 MINFSAHSVIN
+991 TITFNAHSVIN
-1002 IGEAITNGNPITLV
+1002 IAEAITNGNPITLV

-1048 VSSAGNGI
+1048 VSSAGNGV

-1069 FQEVFSPNSISIRR
+1069 FQEIFSPNSISIRR

-1092 VDMEKSDHLYYQNA
+1092 MDMEKSDHLYYQNA

-1115 SYNNNLGNLNN
+1115 SYNNNLGNSNN

-1143 LFTKAEFSQTLTGQ
+1143 LFTKAEFSQTFTGQ
-1157 NSAIVFGAKNI
+1157 NSAIVFGAKSI

-1181 IRFGDNKGA
+1181 IRFGDNKGE

-1227 RISSGGGAS
+1227 RISNGGGAS

-1245 LLTNATLYNRAAG
+1245 FLTNATLYNRAAG
-1258 TQSSSMNFISNSAN
+1258 TQSSSMNFTSNGAN

-1284 AQNKGNPNFSF
+1284 AQNGGNPNFSF

-1319 FNAVNAISFTNS
+1319 FNAANAISFTNS
-1331 SNLSSG
+1331 TNLSSG
-1337 LYQISAKSVLFDN
+1337 LYQMQAKSVLFDN

-1358 TSSIKANAISLS
+1358 TSSIKANAINLS

-1383 ELSGDLN
+1383 ELQGDLN

-1401 SAINVSNNATIND
+1401 STINVSNNATIND
-1414 YASLIAS
+1414 YASLIV
-1421 NGSHLNFN
+1421 NDGSRLNFN
-1429 GAVNFNSANIT
+1429 GATNFNSANIT
-1440 TSLSDSSIVFKG
+1440 TSLNDSSIVFKG
-1452 ASSLG
+1452 AISLG
-1457 GQFNLSNNSFL
+1457 GQFNLNNNSSL
-1468 DFQGSSAITS
+1468 DFQGSSTITS
-1478 NTAFNFYN
+1478 NTAFNFYD

-1521 NLKNSQLV
+1521 DLKNSQLV

-1560 DMNSNWYERISFFG
+1560 GMNNNWYERINFFS
-1574 MRINDGIYD
+1574 MRINDGVYD
-1583 AKNQTYSFTNPLNN
+1583 AINQTYSFTNPLNN

-1625 NIGSEIF
+1625 NISSEVF

-1642 GVYSYSDDAQ
+1642 GVYSYSDDAE
-1652 GVFYLTSSVKGY
+1652 GVFYLTSNVKGY
-1664 YNPNQSYQAS
+1664 YNPNQSYQAN

-1688 SSVISQTYNAQGN
+1688 SSVISQTYSAQGN

-1723 MALKLYPEIKKILG
+1723 MALKLYPEIKKVLG

-1744 LSNLKGDALN
+1744 LSGLNPDALK

-1759 ITPSD
+1759 ITPND

-1783 NNGALIIGA
+1783 NNGALIVGA
-1792 TKIGQTNTNSTV
+1792 TKIGQTDTNSAV

-1873 TFNSQTSLILNQA
+1873 TFNSQTSLVLNQA

-1915 NILGEVAM
+1915 NILGEVAV

-1933 NLIVNTLGSG
+1933 NLIADMLGSD

-2047 MLQDIVKPSEALQN
+2047 VLQDIVKPSNALKN

-2078 MLNSLESLLQN
+2078 TLNSLESLLQN
-2089 QQIKSVLDKVLAA
+2089 QQIKSVLNKVLAA

-2116 IPNLGKKGLF
+2116 MPNLGKKGLF

-2132 QVWQRG
+2132 QVWQKG
-2138 DFSFNAQGNVFVQNS
+2138 DFNFNAQGNVFVQNS

-2160 GTLSFNA
+2160 GALSFNA
-2167 GNSLIFAGNNHIA
+2167 GDTLIFAGNNHIS
-2180 FTNHS
+2180 FTNHA
-2185 GTLNLLSNQVS
+2185 GTLQLLSDQVS
-2196 NINITTLDASNGL
+2196 NINITTLNASNGL
-2209 KINAANNNVSV
+2209 KINAANNNVLV
-2220 SQGNLFINAS
+2220 SQGNLFVNAS
-2230 CVQQSDPITTNTANP
+2230 CVQLSTPTAASATNP
-2245 CALSAQSAN
+2245 CALNAQSAN
-2254 GASSNNASNNAPIA
+2254 GASSSDASNNAQIA

-2299 IKGSANIKNLYLYNN
+2299 IKGSANVKNLYLYNN

-2329 LEKNASFVT
+2329 LEKNASFMA

-2348 NNATQKI
+2348 NNATRKI
-2355 GVLQNLVI
+2355 EVLQNLTI

-2398 APLIQAEGIINL
+2398 TPLIQAEGIINL
-2410 NTTQTPFINV
+2410 NTTQTPFMNV

-2427 TTYTLLKSSRY
+2427 TTYTLLKSRRY

-2457 ININGNHIEEKN
+2457 ININGNRIEEKN

-2488 SVALPN
+2488 SVALPD
-2494 SNNASPNNIL
+2494 SNNAHQNNIL
-2504 SLSVLHNQVK
+2504 SLSVLHNQIK

-2543 QIEAIGGNNAIKW
+2543 KIEAVGGNNAIKW
-2556 LSTLMIKTKENPLF
+2556 LSTLMMETKENPLF

-2576 NHSLNEILDA
+2576 NHSLNEILGVA
-2586 TKDLQNTASLIS
+2586 KDLLNTASLIS
-2598 NPNFRDNATNLLELA
+2598 NPNFRNNATNLLELA

-2622 TKLSDFRAREGESN
+2622 TKLSDFRSREGESD

-2650 DPNPSEIFVK
+2650 DPNPSEVFVK
-2660 YSQPNKH
+2660 YSQLSKH
-2667 PNNLWVQGVG
+2667 PNNLWVQGIG

-2716 NGNIMRS
+2716 NGNIMHS
-2723 LGNNVDVGMYARA
+2723 LANNVDVGMYARA

-2745 SANETYG
+2745 SANETYE
-2752 GNASHI
+2752 GNANNI

-2769 QRYNYNT
+2769 QRYSYNT

-2809 GLSGMKGKM
+2809 GLSAMKG
-2818 QNPAYQQFV
+2818 NDAAYKQFL

-2865 LLIKAKGDN
+2865 LLIKSKGGN
-2874 MVRFVGENTL
+2874 VVRFVGENTL
-2884 LYRKGEIFN
+2884 LYRKGEVFN

-2905 LWRLMYVN
+2905 LWRLVYVN

-2921 LQYQDLNIT
+2921 LQYQDINIT

>member
-1 MKQFKKKP
+1 MKKFKKKP
-9 KKIKRSQKIILKRPL
+9 KSIKRSHQKTILKRPL
-24 WLMPLLIGGFASGVY
+24 WLAPLLIGGFASGVHANNLWDLLNPKVGGEY
-39 ADGTDILGLS
+39 VHWVKGSQYCTWWEFAGCLKNV
-49 WGEKSQKVCVHRP
+49 WGANHKG
-62 WYALWSCDK
+62 YDA
-71 WEEKT
+71 
-76 QQFTGNQLITKTWA
+76 
-90 GGNAANYYHS
+90 GNAANYLSS
-100 QNNQDITAN
+100 QNYQAISVGSGNET
-109 LKNDNG
+109 G
-115 TYFLS
+115 TYSLS
-120 GLYNYTG
+120 GFTNYV
-127 GEYNGGNL
+127 GGNL
-135 DIELGSNAT
+135 TI
-144 FNLGANSGNSFTSW
+144 NLGNSVVLDLSGSNSFTS
-158 YPNGHTNV
+158 YQGYNQGKDDVSFNAGAINLNG
-166 TFSAGTIN
+166 AL
-174 VNNSVEVGN
+174 EVGN

-203 KVTINSNINAYK
+203 KVNINSNISAFK
-215 TSQVNIGNANSAIT
+215 TSQVNIGNANSVIT
-229 INSVSLSGDTCSS
+229 IGSVSLSGDTCSS
-242 LAKIGSGANCSSS
+242 LASVGVGSNCSTS

-261 KGTTSAT
+261 KGTTNAT
-268 NTTFSNASGSFTFEE
+268 NTAFSNASGSFTFEE
-283 SANFSGAKLNGG
+283 NATFSGAKLNGG

-300 KGFNA
+300 KELNA

-314 SFTFKGTSSF
+314 SFNFKGASSF
-324 NNATFSNASYTFDN
+324 NGTTFSDASYTFNN

-349 GTFTFNNQSN
+349 GTFTFNDQ
-359 PTNSAQHPQILF
+359 
-371 ENSSFNGGIF
+371 
-381 TFNNQTNPTNSAQH
+381 NNQTNSAQH

-403 SFSGSTTT
+403 SFSGNATT
-411 LKGSATFEQAFN
+411 LKGFVDFQKAFN
-423 NSNHQLTIQ
+423 NSSHQLIVQ
-432 NASFDNA
+432 NASFNNA
-439 TFNNT
+439 NFNNT
-444 GKITIEK
+444 GKITINES
-451 DASFNNTSFNTPVD
+451 ASFNDTAFNTSVN
-465 TNNMSVTGSVTLSGK
+465 TNNMTITGSVTLSGK

-485 GSTLDFGSSKITLA
+485 GSTLDFGSSQVTLT
-499 QGATFNLTSLGSEKS
+499 QGTTFNLTSLGDKNS

-525 YNHLLNHALNSLTN
+525 YNNLLNHALNSLTN
-539 ALKTTESSS
+539 ALKTNESSS
-548 KPQSFAQGLWDMITY
+548 RPQSFAQGLWDMITY
-563 NGVTGQLLSENA
+563 NGVTGQLLSTNI
-575 ATPKNTDSSP
+575 ATSKPADSSP
-585 SAPTKDSPQVYQVGY
+585 SKSSTNSTQVYQVGY
-600 KIGDTIYKLQETFS
+600 KIGDIIYKLQETFS
-614 PNSIIIQALE
+614 HNSIIIQALE
-624 SGTYTPPPTISG
+624 SGTYTPPPVISG
-636 SQFDLSASNY
+636 SKFNLSASNY
-646 INANMPWYDHKYY
+646 INSDMPWYDHKSY

-690 FSTNGSNLVIGY
+690 FSASGSNLVIGY
-702 NATWTGNSVS
+702 NSTWTDHNVS
-712 SSGTVSFGD
+712 SSDTVSFGD

-728 GHCGPWPYYQCIGTT
+728 GHCGPWPYYQCTGTT
-743 NGAYSAYHVYITAN
+743 NGVYSAYHVYITAN

-772 VFNGVDSINI
+772 VFNGVDSVNI

-792 GAYSSSMTF
+792 GIYSSSMTF
-801 STQNMDSSQN
+801 STQSMDNSQN
-811 LNGLNANGK
+811 LNGLNPNGT
-820 LSVYGATFTNQ
+820 LSVYDTTFTNQ

-844 TFENTNFNG
+844 VFENTNFNG

-885 NNANFNNSASF
+885 NNANFNNSTSF

-920 AGNAVFG
+920 AGSAVFG
-927 NSTNSDGSQNT
+927 NSANGSQNN

-946 VNIAGNATFDNM
+946 VNISGNATFDNVV
-958 AFNGPT
+958 FNGPT
-964 NTSVKGQVTL
+964 NMSVKGQVTL

-991 MINFSAHSVIN
+991 TITFNAHSVIN
-1002 IGEAITNGNPITLV
+1002 IAEAITNGNPITLV

-1048 VSSAGNGI
+1048 VSSVGNGV

-1069 FQEVFSPNSISIRR
+1069 FQEIFSQNSISIRR

-1092 VDMEKSDHLYYQNA
+1092 MDMEKSDHLYYQNA

-1115 SYNNNLGNLNN
+1115 SYNNNLGNSNN

-1131 DKSIDFYASGKT
+1131 DNSIDFYASGKT
-1143 LFTKAEFSQTLTGQ
+1143 LFTKAEFSQTFTGQ
-1157 NSAIVFGAKNI
+1157 NSTIVFGAKNI
-1168 WTNASDAPQSNTI
+1168 WTNASDVPQSNTI

-1245 LLTNATLYNRAAG
+1245 LLTNATLYNRTAG
-1258 TQSSSMNFISNSAN
+1258 TQSSSMNFTSNSAN

-1284 AQNKGNPNFSF
+1284 AQNGGNPNFSF

-1319 FNAVNAISFTNS
+1319 FNATNAINFTNS
-1331 SNLSSG
+1331 TNLSSG
-1337 LYQISAKSVLFDN
+1337 LYQMQAKSVLFDN

-1358 TSSIKANAISLS
+1358 TSSIKANAINLS

-1383 ELSGDLN
+1383 ELQGDLN

-1401 SAINVSNNATIND
+1401 STINVSNNATIND
-1414 YASLIAS
+1414 YASLIV
-1421 NGSHLNFN
+1421 NDGSRLNFN
-1429 GAVNFNSANIT
+1429 GTTNFNSANIT
-1440 TSLSDSSIVFKG
+1440 TSLNHSSIVFKG
-1452 ASSLG
+1452 AISLG
-1457 GQFNLSNNSFL
+1457 GQFNLSNNSSL
-1468 DFQGSSAITS
+1468 DFQGSSAIIS
-1478 NTAFNFYN
+1478 NTAFNFYD

-1560 DMNSNWYERISFFG
+1560 GMNNNWYERINFFG
-1574 MRINDGIYD
+1574 MCINDGVYD
-1583 AKNQTYSFTNPLNN
+1583 AINQTYSFTNPLNN

-1625 NIGSEIF
+1625 NIGSEVF

-1642 GVYSYSDDAQ
+1642 GVYSYSDDAE
-1652 GVFYLTSSVKGY
+1652 GVFYLTSNVKGY
-1664 YNPNQSYQAS
+1664 YNPNQSYQAN
-1674 GSNNTTKNNNLTSE
+1674 GSNNTTKNNNLTSD

-1701 PISALHVYN
+1701 PISALHVYD

-1744 LSNLKGDALN
+1744 LSDLNSNALN

-1759 ITPSD
+1759 ITPND
-1764 WKNINELIDN
+1764 WKNINEFIDN

-1783 NNGALIIGA
+1783 NNGTLIVGA
-1792 TKIGQTNTNSTV
+1792 TKIGQTDTNSAV

-1873 TFNSQTSLILNQA
+1873 TFNSQTSLVLNQA

-1933 NLIVNTLGSG
+1933 NLIADTLGSN
-1943 SVIGGYL
+1943 SVIGGHL

-2047 MLQDIVKPSEALQN
+2047 ILQDIVKPSKALQN
-2061 DVVAL
+2061 DVAAL

-2078 MLNSLESLLQN
+2078 TLNSLESLLQN

-2116 IPNLGKKGLF
+2116 MPNLGKKGLF

-2132 QVWQRG
+2132 QVWQKG

-2160 GTLSFNA
+2160 GAISFNA
-2167 GNSLIFAGNNHIA
+2167 GDTLIFAGNNRIS
-2180 FTNHS
+2180 FTNHA
-2185 GTLNLLSNQVS
+2185 GALNLLSNQVS
-2196 NINITTLDASNGL
+2196 NINITTLNASNGL
-2209 KINAANNNVSV
+2209 KINASNNNVSV

-2230 CVQQSDPITTNTANP
+2230 CVGQNDPTTANIANS
-2245 CALSAQSAN
+2245 CALSTQSAN
-2254 GASSNNASNNAPIA
+2254 DASSSNASNNAQIA

-2329 LEKNASFVT
+2329 LEKNASFT
-2338 NNLNI
+2338 ANNLNI

-2348 NNATQKI
+2348 NNATRKI
-2355 GVLQNLVI
+2355 EVLQNLTI

-2398 APLIQAEGIINL
+2398 TPLIQAGGIINL
-2410 NTTQTPFINV
+2410 NTTQTPFMNV

-2494 SNNASPNNIL
+2494 SNNAPQNNIL
-2504 SLSVLHNQVK
+2504 SLSVLYNQVK

-2543 QIEAIGGNNAIKW
+2543 QIEAVGGNNAIKW
-2556 LSTLMIKTKENPLF
+2556 LSTLMMETKENPLF

-2576 NHSLNEILDA
+2576 NHSLNEILGVA
-2586 TKDLQNTASLIS
+2586 KDLLNTASLIS
-2598 NPNFRDNATNLLELA
+2598 NPNFRNNATNLLELA

-2622 TKLSDFRAREGESN
+2622 TKLSDFRSREGESD
-2636 FSERLLELKNKRFS
+2636 FSKHLLELKNKRFS
-2650 DPNPSEIFVK
+2650 DPNPGEVFVK

-2667 PNNLWVQGVG
+2667 PNNLWVQGIG

-2716 NGNIMRS
+2716 NGNIMHS
-2723 LGNNVDVGMYARA
+2723 LANNVDVGMYARA

-2745 SANETYG
+2745 SANETYE
-2752 GNASHI
+2752 GNASNI

-2769 QRYNYNT
+2769 QRYSYNT

-2809 GLSGMKGKM
+2809 GLSAMKGKM
-2818 QNPAYQQFV
+2818 NDAAYKQFL

-2865 LLIKAKGDN
+2865 LLIKSKGGN
-2874 MVRFVGENTL
+2874 VVRFVGENTL
-2884 LYRKGEIFN
+2884 LYRKGEVFN

-2905 LWRLMYVN
+2905 LWRLVYVN

-2921 LQYQDLNIT
+2921 LQYQDINIT

>member
-1 MKQFKKKP
+1 MKKFKKKP
-9 KKIKRSQKIILKRPL
+9 KSIKRSHQKTILKRPL
-24 WLMPLLIGGFASGVY
+24 WLAPLLVGGFASGVH
-39 ADGTDILGLS
+39 ANNLWDLLNP
-49 WGEKSQKVCVHRP
+49 KV
-62 WYALWSCDK
+62 
-71 WEEKT
+71 
-76 QQFTGNQLITKTWA
+76 
-90 GGNAANYYHS
+90 
-100 QNNQDITAN
+100 
-109 LKNDNG
+109 
-115 TYFLS
+115 
-120 GLYNYTG
+120 G
-127 GEYNGGNL
+127 GEYVHWVKGSQYCAWWEFAGCLKNVWGANHKGYDAGNATNYLSSQNYQAISVGSGNETGTYSLSGFTNYVGGNL
-135 DIELGSNAT
+135 TI
-144 FNLGANSGNSFTSW
+144 NLGNSVVLDLSGSNSFTS
-158 YPNGHTNV
+158 YQGYNQGKDDVSFNVGAINLNG
-166 TFSAGTIN
+166 AL
-174 VNNSVEVGN
+174 EVGN

-203 KVTINSNINAYK
+203 KVNINSNISAFK

-229 INSVSLSGDTCSS
+229 IGSVSLSGDTCSS
-242 LAKIGSGANCSSS
+242 LAGVGVGANCSTS
-255 GPSYSF
+255 GPGYSF

-268 NTTFSNASGSFTFEE
+268 NTAFSNASGSFTFEE
-283 SANFSGAKLNGG
+283 NATFSGAKLNGG

-300 KGFNA
+300 KELNA

-314 SFTFKGTSSF
+314 SFNFKDASSF
-324 NNATFSNASYTFDN
+324 NGATFSNASYTFNN
-338 QATFQNSSFNG
+338 QVTFQNSSFNG
-349 GTFTFNNQSN
+349 GTFTFNDQTNQ
-359 PTNSAQHPQILF
+359 TNSAQHPQI
-371 ENSSFNGGIF
+371 
-381 TFNNQTNPTNSAQH
+381 Q
-395 PQILFENS
+395 NS
-403 SFSGSTTT
+403 SFSGNATTF
-411 LKGSATFEQAFN
+411 KGFVHFQQAFN
-423 NSNHQLTIQ
+423 NSNHQLIMQ
-432 NASFDNA
+432 NASFNNA
-439 TFNNT
+439 NFNNT

-451 DASFNNTSFNTPVD
+451 EASFNNTTFNTSVN
-465 TNNMSVTGSVTLSGK
+465 TNNMTITGSVTLSGK

-485 GSTLDFGSSKITLA
+485 GSTLDFGSSQVALT
-499 QGATFNLTSLGSEKS
+499 QGTTFNLTSLGSEKS

-525 YNHLLNHALNSLTN
+525 YNNLLNHALNSLTN
-539 ALKTTESSS
+539 ALKTNESSS
-548 KPQSFAQGLWDMITY
+548 RPQSFAQGLWDMITY
-563 NGVTGQLLSENA
+563 NGVTGQLLSANI
-575 ATPKNTDSSP
+575 ATSKPADSSP
-585 SAPTKDSPQVYQVGY
+585 SKSSANPAQVYQVGY
-600 KIGDTIYKLQETFS
+600 KIGDIIYKLQETFS
-614 PNSIIIQALE
+614 HNSIIIQALE
-624 SGTYTPPPTISG
+624 SGTYTPPPVISG
-636 SQFDLSASNY
+636 SKFDLSASNY
-646 INANMPWYDHKYY
+646 INSDMPWYDHKSY

-690 FSTNGSNLVIGY
+690 FSASGSNLVIGY
-702 NATWTGNSVS
+702 NSTWTDHNVS
-712 SSGTVSFGD
+712 SSDTVSFGD

-728 GHCGPWPYYQCIGTT
+728 GHCGPWPYYQCTGTT
-743 NGAYSAYHVYITAN
+743 NGTYSAYHVYITAN

-772 VFNGVDSINI
+772 VFNGVDSVNI

-792 GAYSSSMTF
+792 GIYSSSMTF
-801 STQNMDSSQN
+801 STQSMDNSQN
-811 LNGLNANGK
+811 LNNLNANGT
-820 LSVYGATFTNQ
+820 LSVYGTTFTNQ
-831 AKDGKFIFNAGQA
+831 AKDGKFIFNAGKA
-844 TFENTNFNG
+844 VFENTNFNG

-859 GDSLNFS
+859 GDSLSFS
-866 NNNQF
+866 NNNKF
-871 NSGSFEISAKNASF
+871 NNGSFEISAKNASF
-885 NNANFNNSASF
+885 DNANFNNSASF

-901 NATTSF
+901 SATTSF

-920 AGNAVFG
+920 AGSAVFG
-927 NSTNSDGSQNT
+927 NSNNGSQNN

-946 VNIAGNATFDNM
+946 VNISGNATFDNVV
-958 AFNGPT
+958 FNSPT
-964 NTSVKGQVTL
+964 NMSVKGQVAL

-991 MINFSAHSVIN
+991 TITFNAHSVIN
-1002 IGEAITNGNPITLV
+1002 IAEAITNGNPITLV

-1048 VSSAGNGI
+1048 VSSVGNGV

-1069 FQEVFSPNSISIRR
+1069 FQEIFSQNSISIRR

-1092 VDMEKSDHLYYQNA
+1092 MDMEKSDHLYYKDVA
-1106 LGFMTYMPN
+1106 GFMTYMPN

-1131 DKSIDFYASGKT
+1131 DNSIDFYASGKT
-1143 LFTKAEFSQTLTGQ
+1143 LFTKAEFSQTFTGQ

-1245 LLTNATLYNRAAG
+1245 LLTNATLYNRTAG
-1258 TQSSSMNFISNSAN
+1258 TQSSSMNFTSNSAN

-1284 AQNKGNPNFSF
+1284 AQNGGNPNFSF

-1319 FNAVNAISFTNS
+1319 FNAANAINFTNS
-1331 SNLSSG
+1331 TNLSSG
-1337 LYQISAKSVLFDN
+1337 LYQMQAKSVLFDN

-1358 TSSIKANAISLS
+1358 TSSIKANAINLS

-1383 ELSGDLN
+1383 ELQGDLN

-1414 YASLIAS
+1414 YASLIV
-1421 NGSHLNFN
+1421 NDGSRLNFN
-1429 GAVNFNSANIT
+1429 GTTNFNSENIT
-1440 TSLSDSSIVFKG
+1440 TSLNHSSIAFKG
-1452 ASSLG
+1452 AISLG
-1457 GQFNLSNNSFL
+1457 GQFNLSNNSSL

-1478 NTAFNFYN
+1478 NTAFNFYDST
-1486 NAFSQSPITFHQAL
+1486 FSQSPITFHQAL

-1542 LLSDLNDN
+1542 LLSDLDDN

-1560 DMNSNWYERISFFG
+1560 GMNNNWYERINFFG
-1574 MRINDGIYD
+1574 MRINDGVYD
-1583 AKNQTYSFTNPLNN
+1583 AINQTYSFTNPLNN

-1625 NIGSEIF
+1625 NIGSEVF

-1642 GVYSYSDDAQ
+1642 GVYSYSDDAE
-1652 GVFYLTSSVKGY
+1652 GVFYLTSNVKGY
-1664 YNPNQSYQAS
+1664 YNPNQSYQAN
-1674 GSNNTTKNNNLTSE
+1674 GSNNTTKNNNLISD

-1744 LSNLKGDALN
+1744 LSDLNSNALN

-1759 ITPSD
+1759 ITPND
-1764 WKNINELIDN
+1764 WKNINEFIDN

-1783 NNGALIIGA
+1783 NNGTLIVGA
-1792 TKIGQTNTNSTV
+1792 TKIGQTNTNSAV

-1933 NLIVNTLGSG
+1933 NLIADTLGSN
-1943 SVIGGYL
+1943 SVIGGHL

-2047 MLQDIVKPSEALQN
+2047 ILQDIVKPSEALQS

-2078 MLNSLESLLQN
+2078 TLNSLESLLQN

-2102 KGLGPIYEQGLGDL
+2102 KGLGSIYEQGLGDL
-2116 IPNLGKKGLF
+2116 MPNLGKKGLF

-2132 QVWQRG
+2132 QVWQKG

-2160 GTLSFNA
+2160 GAISFNA
-2167 GNSLIFAGNNHIA
+2167 GDTLIFAGNNRIA
-2180 FTNHS
+2180 FTNHF
-2185 GTLNLLSNQVS
+2185 GTLQLLSNQVS

-2209 KINAANNNVSV
+2209 KINAGSNNVSV
-2220 SQGNLFINAS
+2220 SQGDLFINAS
-2230 CVQQSDPITTNTANP
+2230 CVGQNNPTTANIANS

-2254 GASSNNASNNAPIA
+2254 DASSGNSSNNAQIA

-2329 LEKNASFVT
+2329 LEKNASFT
-2338 NNLNI
+2338 ANNLNI

-2348 NNATQKI
+2348 NNATCKI
-2355 GVLQNLVI
+2355 EVLQNLTI

-2398 APLIQAEGIINL
+2398 TPLIQAKGIINL
-2410 NTTQTPFINV
+2410 NTTQTPFMNV

-2446 SLQSYLKLYTL
+2446 SLQSYLNLYTL

-2494 SNNASPNNIL
+2494 SNNAHQNNIL
-2504 SLSVLHNQVK
+2504 SLSVLYNQIK

-2543 QIEAIGGNNAIKW
+2543 QIEAVGGNNAIKW
-2556 LSTLMIKTKENPLF
+2556 LSTLMMETKENPLF

-2576 NHSLNEILDA
+2576 NHSLNEILGVA
-2586 TKDLQNTASLIS
+2586 KDLLNTASLIS
-2598 NPNFRDNATNLLELA
+2598 NPNFRNNATNLLELA

-2622 TKLSDFRAREGESN
+2622 TKLSDFRSREGESD
-2636 FSERLLELKNKRFS
+2636 FSKHLLELKNKRFS
-2650 DPNPSEIFVK
+2650 DPNPGEVFVK

-2667 PNNLWVQGVG
+2667 PNNLWVQGIG

-2716 NGNIMRS
+2716 NGNIMHS
-2723 LGNNVDVGMYARA
+2723 LANNVDVGMYARA

-2752 GNASHI
+2752 GNASNI

-2769 QRYNYNT
+2769 QRYSYNT
-2776 WTTSVNGNYGYDF
+2776 WTMSVNGNYGYDF

-2818 QNPAYQQFV
+2818 NDAAYKQFL

-2838 TLNMGLESRKYF
+2838 TLNMGLEGRKYF

-2865 LLIKAKGDN
+2865 LLIKSKGDN
-2874 MVRFVGENTL
+2874 AVRFVGENTL
-2884 LYRKGEIFN
+2884 LYRKGEVFN

-2905 LWRLMYVN
+2905 LWHLMYVN

-2921 LQYQDLNIT
+2921 LQYQDINIT

>member
-1 MKQFKKKP
+1 MKKFKKKL
-9 KKIKRSQKIILKRPL
+9 KKITRKQKTILKRPL
-24 WLMPLLIGGFASGVY
+24 WLAPLLISGFASGVY
-39 ADGTDILGLS
+39 ANNLWDLLNPKVGGEYVHWVKGSQYCS
-49 WGEKSQKVCVHRP
+49 W
-62 WYALWSCDK
+62 
-71 WEEKT
+71 WE
-76 QQFTGNQLITKTWA
+76 FA
-90 GGNAANYYHS
+90 GCLKNVWGANHKGYDAGNAANYLSS
-100 QNNQDITAN
+100 QNYQAISVGSGNET
-109 LKNDNG
+109 G
-115 TYFLS
+115 TYSLS
-120 GLYNYTG
+120 GFTNYV
-127 GEYNGGNL
+127 GGNL
-135 DIELGSNAT
+135 TI
-144 FNLGANSGNSFTSW
+144 NLGNSVVLDLSGSNSFTS
-158 YPNGHTNV
+158 YQGYNQGKDDVSFNV
-166 TFSAGTIN
+166 GTIN
-174 VNNSVEVGN
+174 LNGTLEVGN

-203 KVTINSNINAYK
+203 KVTINSNISAFK

-242 LAKIGSGANCSSS
+242 LASVGVGANCSSS

-261 KGTTSAT
+261 KGMTNAT
-268 NTTFSNASGSFTFEE
+268 NTTFSNASGSFTF
-283 SANFSGAKLNGG
+283 
-295 AFTFN
+295 
-300 KGFNA
+300 
-305 TNNTAFNSG
+305 
-314 SFTFKGTSSF
+314 KGTSSF
-324 NNATFSNASYTFDN
+324 NGANFSNASYTFEN

-349 GTFTFNNQSN
+349 GTFTFS
-359 PTNSAQHPQILF
+359 
-371 ENSSFNGGIF
+371 
-381 TFNNQTNPTNSAQH
+381 NQTNPTNSTQH
-395 PQILFENS
+395 PQIQNS
-403 SFSGSTTT
+403 SFSGNATT

-432 NASFDNA
+432 NASFNNA

-444 GKITIEK
+444 GKITINES
-451 DASFNNTSFNTPVD
+451 ASFNNTSFNTSIN

-480 NDLKN
+480 NDLNN
-485 GSTLDFGSSKITLA
+485 GSTLDFGSSKITLT
-499 QGATFNLTSLGSEKS
+499 QGTTFNLTSLGSEKS

-525 YNHLLNHALNSLTN
+525 YNHLLNHAINGLTN
-539 ALKTTESSS
+539 ALKTNEGSSN
-548 KPQSFAQGLWDMITY
+548 PQSFAQGLWEMITY
-563 NGVTGQLLSENA
+563 DGVTGQLLNENA
-575 ATPKNTDSSP
+575 ATSKNTDSSP
-585 SAPTKDSPQVYQVGY
+585 PKSSANSTQVYQVGY

-624 SGTYTPPPTISG
+624 SGTYTPPPVISG
-636 SQFDLSASNY
+636 SKFDLSASNY
-646 INANMPWYDHKYY
+646 INADMPWYDHKYY

-690 FSTNGSNLVIGY
+690 FSASGSNLVIGY
-702 NATWTGNSVS
+702 NSTWTGNSVS

-721 TSGSALN
+721 TSGSTLN
-728 GHCGPWPYYQCIGTT
+728 GHCGPWPYYQCTGTT
-743 NGAYSAYHVYITAN
+743 NGTYSAYHVYITAN

-772 VFNGVDSINI
+772 IFNGVDSINI

-792 GAYSSSMTF
+792 GIYSSSMTF
-801 STQNMDSSQN
+801 STQNMDNSQN

-844 TFENTNFNG
+844 VFENTNFNG

-927 NSTNSDGSQNT
+927 NSSDGSQNT

-946 VNIAGNATFDNM
+946 VNISGNATFDNVV
-958 AFNGPT
+958 FNGPT

-991 MINFSAHSVIN
+991 TIAFNAHSVIN

-1034 LINYQGHG
+1034 LINYRGHG

-1048 VSSAGNGI
+1048 VSSAGNGV

-1069 FQEVFSPNSISIRR
+1069 FQEIFSQNSISIRR
-1083 LGVGMVFDY
+1083 LGVSMVFDY
-1092 VDMEKSDHLYYQNA
+1092 VDMEKSDHLHYQNA

-1115 SYNNNLGNLNN
+1115 SYNNNLGNANN

-1131 DKSIDFYASGKT
+1131 DNSIDFYASGKT
-1143 LFTKAEFSQTLTGQ
+1143 LFTKAEFSQTFTGQ
-1157 NSAIVFGAKNI
+1157 NSAIVFGAKSI
-1168 WTNASDAPQSNTI
+1168 WTNASDAPQSNVI

-1310 VGQTQSVFK
+1310 VGTTQSVFK

-1331 SNLSSG
+1331 TNLSSG
-1337 LYQISAKSVLFDN
+1337 LYQMQAKSVLFDN

-1358 TSSIKANAISLS
+1358 TSSIKANAINLS

-1383 ELSGDLN
+1383 ELQGDLN

-1401 SAINVSNNATIND
+1401 STINVSNNAMIND

-1429 GAVNFNSANIT
+1429 GEVNFNSANIT

-1457 GQFNLSNNSFL
+1457 GQFNLSNNSSL

-1478 NTAFNFYN
+1478 NTAFNFYD

-1514 PNNSSVL
+1514 PNSSSVL

-1529 FSDQGS
+1529 FGDQGS

-1606 DNQLSVT
+1606 NNQLSVT

-1701 PISALHVYN
+1701 PISALHIYN

-1744 LSNLKGDALN
+1744 LSDLKGDALN

-1783 NNGALIIGA
+1783 NNGTLIIGA
-1792 TKIGQTNTNSTV
+1792 TKIGQTNTNSAV

-1810 YQKPCDYTDI
+1810 YQTPCDYTDI

-1915 NILGEVAM
+1915 NILGEVAV

-1933 NLIVNTLGSG
+1933 NLIADTLGSN

-2047 MLQDIVKPSEALQN
+2047 MLQDIVKPSSALKN

-2078 MLNSLESLLQN
+2078 TLNSLESLLQN

-2132 QVWQRG
+2132 QVWQKG

-2180 FTNHS
+2180 FTNHF
-2185 GTLNLLSNQVS
+2185 GTLQLLSNQVS

-2209 KINAANNNVSV
+2209 KINAGSNNISV
-2220 SQGNLFINAS
+2220 SQGDLFINAS
-2230 CVQQSDPITTNTANP
+2230 CAQQSDSTAANATNP
-2245 CALSAQSAN
+2245 CALSAQSTN
-2254 GASSNNASNNAPIA
+2254 GASSSNASNNAPIA

-2273 ESLMVTANDFN
+2273 ESLSVTANDFI
-2284 FSGNIYANGVVDFSK
+2284 FLGNIYANGVVDFSK
-2299 IKGSANIKNLYLYNN
+2299 IKGSANIKNLYLYDN

-2355 GVLQNLVI
+2355 EVLQNLVI

-2380 ALNNFGA
+2380 ALNNLGT

-2398 APLIQAEGIINL
+2398 VNPLIQARGIINL
-2410 NTTQTPFINV
+2410 STTQTPFINV

-2494 SNNASPNNIL
+2494 SNNAHQNNIL
-2504 SLSVLHNQVK
+2504 SLSVLHDQIK
-2514 MSYGDKVMDF
+2514 MSYGNKIMDF
-2524 TPPTLQDYIV
+2524 TPPTLQDYIT

-2543 QIEAIGGNNAIKW
+2543 QIEAVGNNAIKW
-2556 LSTLMIKTKENPLF
+2556 LSTLMMETKENPLF
-2570 APIYLE
+2570 APIYLK
-2576 NHSLNEILDA
+2576 NHSLNEVLGVA
-2586 TKDLQNTASLIS
+2586 KDLQNTASLIS
-2598 NPNFRDNATNLLELA
+2598 NPNFRNNATNLLELA

-2622 TKLSDFRAREGESN
+2622 TKLSDFRAREGESD
-2636 FSERLLELKNKRFS
+2636 FSLLELKNKRFS
-2650 DPNPSEIFVK
+2650 DSNPSALEIFVK
-2660 YSQPNKH
+2660 HSQLSKH
-2667 PNNLWVQGVG
+2667 QNNLWVQGVG

-2716 NGNIMRS
+2716 NGNIMHS

-2752 GNASHI
+2752 GNATSI

-2818 QNPAYQQFV
+2818 NDAAYKQFL

-2850 GKNSYYFVTARLGRD
+2850 GQNSYYFVTARLGRD
-2865 LLIKAKGDN
+2865 LLIKSKGGN
-2874 MVRFVGENTL
+2874 TVRFVGENTL
-2884 LYRKGEIFN
+2884 LYRKGEVFN

-2905 LWRLMYVN
+2905 LWRLMYVS

-2921 LQYQDLNIT
+2921 LQYQDINIT

>member
-1 MKQFKKKP
+1 MKKFKKKP
-9 KKIKRSQKIILKRPL
+9 KSIKRSHQKTILKRPL
-24 WLMPLLIGGFASGVY
+24 WLTPLLIGGFASGVY

-127 GEYNGGNL
+127 GENNGGNL
-135 DIELGSNAT
+135 NIELGSNAT
-144 FNLGANSGNSFTSW
+144 FDLGAHSGNSFTSW

-203 KVTINSNINAYK
+203 KVNINSNISAHK
-215 TSQVNIGNANSAIT
+215 TSQVNVGNANSVIT
-229 INSVSLSGDTCSS
+229 INSVSLNGDTCSS
-242 LAKIGSGANCSSS
+242 LASVGVGANCSTS

-261 KGTTSAT
+261 KGTTNAT
-268 NTTFSNASGSFTFEE
+268 NTTFNNASGSFTFEE
-283 SANFSGAKLNGG
+283 NATFNGAKLNGG

-300 KGFNA
+300 KEFNA

-314 SFTFKGTSSF
+314 SFNFKGTSSF
-324 NNATFSNASYTFDN
+324 NGANFSNATYTFNN

-349 GTFTFNNQSN
+349 GTFTFNGQTNQ
-359 PTNSAQHPQILF
+359 TNSAQHPQI
-371 ENSSFNGGIF
+371 
-381 TFNNQTNPTNSAQH
+381 Q
-395 PQILFENS
+395 NS
-403 SFSGSTTT
+403 SFSGGATT
-411 LKGSATFEQAFN
+411 LKGFVNFQQAFN
-423 NSNHQLTIQ
+423 NSNHPLTVQ
-432 NASFDNA
+432 NASFNNA
-439 TFNNT
+439 NFNNT
-444 GKITIEK
+444 GKITINEN
-451 DASFNNTSFNTPVD
+451 ASFNNTTFNTSINA
-465 TNNMSVTGSVTLSGK
+465 NNMTVTGSVTLSGK

-485 GSTLDFGSSKITLA
+485 GSTLDFGSSKVTLT
-499 QGATFNLTSLGSEKS
+499 QGTTFNLTSLGSEKS

-525 YNHLLNHALNSLTN
+525 YNNLLNHALNSLTST
-539 ALKTTESSS
+539 LKTNESSS
-548 KPQSFAQGLWDMITY
+548 RSQSFAQGLWDMITY
-563 NGVTGQLLSENA
+563 NGVTGQLLNENA
-575 ATPKNTDSSP
+575 ATSKPTDSSP
-585 SAPTKDSPQVYQVGY
+585 SKSSTNSTQVYQVGY
-600 KIGDTIYKLQETFS
+600 KIGDTIYKLQETFG

-624 SGTYTPPPTISG
+624 SGIYTPPPVISG
-636 SQFDLSASNY
+636 SKFDLSASNY
-646 INANMPWYDHKYY
+646 INADMPWYNHKYY

-690 FSTNGSNLVIGY
+690 FSASNSNLVIGY
-702 NATWTGNSVS
+702 NSTWTGNSVS

-728 GHCGPWPYYQCIGTT
+728 GHCGPWPYYQCTGTT
-743 NGAYSAYHVYITAN
+743 NGTYNAYHVYITAN

-772 VFNGVDSINI
+772 VFNGVDSVNI

-792 GAYSSSMTF
+792 GIYSSSMTF
-801 STQNMDSSQN
+801 STQSMDSSQN
-811 LNGLNANGK
+811 LNTLNANGT
-820 LSVYGATFTNQ
+820 LSVYGTTFTNE

-844 TFENTNFNG
+844 VFENTNFNG

-907 VGDFTNANSNLQI
+907 MGDFTNANSNLQI

-927 NSTNSDGSQNT
+927 NPTNSDSSQNT

-946 VNIAGNATFDNM
+946 VNISGNATFDNVV
-958 AFNGPT
+958 FNGPT
-964 NTSVKGQVTL
+964 NTSVKGKVTL

-991 MINFSAHSVIN
+991 TITFNARSVIN

-1048 VSSAGNGI
+1048 VSSVGNGV

-1069 FQEVFSPNSISIRR
+1069 FQEIFSQNSISIRR
-1083 LGVGMVFDY
+1083 LGVSMVFDY
-1092 VDMEKSDHLYYQNA
+1092 VDMEKPDHLYYKDVV
-1106 LGFMTYMPN
+1106 GFMTYMPN
-1115 SYNNNLGNLNN
+1115 SYNNNLGNANN

-1131 DKSIDFYASGKT
+1131 DNSIDFYASGKT
-1143 LFTKAEFSQTLTGQ
+1143 LFTKAEFSQTFTGQ

-1168 WTNASDAPQSNTI
+1168 WTSLSDVPQSNTI

-1258 TQSSSMNFISNSAN
+1258 TQSSSMNFISNSTN

-1284 AQNKGNPNFSF
+1284 AQNGGNPNFSF

-1319 FNAVNAISFTNS
+1319 FNATNAISFTNS
-1331 SNLSSG
+1331 TNLSSG
-1337 LYQISAKSVLFDN
+1337 LYQMQAKSVSFDN

-1358 TSSIKANAISLS
+1358 TSSIKANAINLS

-1383 ELSGDLN
+1383 ELQGDLN
-1390 LNDTSS
+1390 VNDTSS

-1401 SAINVSNNATIND
+1401 STINVSNNATIND

-1429 GAVNFNSANIT
+1429 GAVNFNSANTT
-1440 TSLSDSSIVFKG
+1440 TSLNNSSIVFKG
-1452 ASSLG
+1452 AISLG
-1457 GQFNLSNNSFL
+1457 GQFNLSNNSSL

-1478 NTAFNFYN
+1478 NTAFNFYD

-1521 NLKNSQLV
+1521 DLKNSQLV

-1535 LNIANID
+1535 LDIANID

-1560 DMNSNWYERISFFG
+1560 DMNSNWYERINFFG
-1574 MRINDGIYD
+1574 MRISDGIYD

-1625 NIGSEIF
+1625 NISSEIF

-1642 GVYSYSDDAQ
+1642 GVYSYSDDAE

-1664 YNPNQSYQAS
+1664 YNPNQSYQAN
-1674 GSNNTTKNNNLTSE
+1674 GSNNTTKNNNLSSE
-1688 SSVISQTYNAQGN
+1688 SSIISQTYNAQGN
-1701 PISALHVYN
+1701 PISALHIYN

-1744 LSNLKGDALN
+1744 LNILNSNALN

-1783 NNGALIIGA
+1783 NNGALIVGA
-1792 TKIGQTNTNSTV
+1792 TKIGQTDTNSAV

-1810 YQKPCDYTDI
+1810 YQTPCDYTDI

-1915 NILGEVAM
+1915 NILGEVAV

-1933 NLIVNTLGSG
+1933 NLIADVLGSG

-2028 FNQITGF
+2028 FNQITSF

-2047 MLQDIVKPSEALQN
+2047 MLQDIVKPSNALKN

-2078 MLNSLESLLQN
+2078 TLNSLESLLQN
-2089 QQIKSVLDKVLAA
+2089 QQIKSVLDKVLAT

-2116 IPNLGKKGLF
+2116 IPNFGKKGLF

-2132 QVWQRG
+2132 QVWQKG

-2180 FTNHS
+2180 FTNHF
-2185 GTLNLLSNQVS
+2185 GTLQLLSNQVS

-2209 KINAANNNVSV
+2209 KINAGSNNISV

-2230 CVQQSDPITTNTANP
+2230 CAQQSDPTTANATNP

-2254 GASSNNASNNAPIA
+2254 GTSSSNASNNAPIA

-2299 IKGSANIKNLYLYNN
+2299 IKGSANVKNLYLYNN

-2329 LEKNASFVT
+2329 LEKNASFMA

-2348 NNATQKI
+2348 NNATRKI
-2355 GVLQNLVI
+2355 EVLQNLVI

-2380 ALNNFGA
+2380 TLNHFGT

-2393 NIQTP
+2393 NTQTP
-2398 APLIQAEGIINL
+2398 TPLIQAEGIINL
-2410 NTTQTPFINV
+2410 NTTQTPFINI

-2469 GVLTYLGQRVLL
+2469 GALTYLGQRVLL

-2494 SNNASPNNIL
+2494 SNNASQNNIL
-2504 SLSVLHNQVK
+2504 SLSVLYNQVK
-2514 MSYGDKVMDF
+2514 MSYGNKAMDF
-2524 TPPTLQDYIV
+2524 TPPTLQDYIA
-2534 GIQGQSALN
+2534 GIQGQSVLN

-2556 LSTLMIKTKENPLF
+2556 LSTLMIDTKENPLF

-2598 NPNFRDNATNLLELA
+2598 NPNFRDNAINLLELA

-2622 TKLSDFRAREGESN
+2622 TKLSDFRSREGESA

-2650 DPNPSEIFVK
+2650 DPNPGEVFVK
-2660 YSQPNKH
+2660 YSQLSKH
-2667 PNNLWVQGVG
+2667 PNNLWVQGIG
-2677 GASFISG
+2677 GASFIAG

-2707 YVAYGYSGF
+2707 YVAYGYSDF
-2716 NGNIMRS
+2716 NGNIMHS
-2723 LGNNVDVGMYARA
+2723 LANNVDVGMYARA

-2752 GNASHI
+2752 GNANNI
-2758 NSSNSLLSVLN
+2758 NSSNPLLSVLN
-2769 QRYNYNT
+2769 QRYSYNT

-2818 QNPAYQQFV
+2818 NDAAYKQFL

-2850 GKNSYYFVTARLGRD
+2850 GQNSYYFVTARLGRD
-2865 LLIKAKGDN
+2865 LLIKSKGGN

-2884 LYRKGEIFN
+2884 LYRKGEVFN

-2905 LWRLMYVN
+2905 LWRLMYVS

-2921 LQYQDLNIT
+2921 LQYQDINIT

>member
-1 MKQFKKKP
+1 MKKFKKKP
-9 KKIKRSQKIILKRPL
+9 KSIKRSHQKTILKRPL
-24 WLMPLLIGGFASGVY
+24 WLAPLLIGGFASGVY

-49 WGEKSQKVCVHRP
+49 WGKKSQKVCVHHP
-62 WYALWSCDK
+62 WYAIWSCDK

-127 GEYNGGNL
+127 GENNGGNL
-135 DIELGSNAT
+135 NIELGSNAT
-144 FNLGANSGNSFTSW
+144 FDLGAHSGNSFTSW
-158 YPNGHTNV
+158 YPNGHTNI

-203 KVTINSNINAYK
+203 KVNINSNISAFK
-215 TSQVNIGNANSAIT
+215 TSQVNVGNANSVIT
-229 INSVSLSGDTCSS
+229 IGSVSLSGDVCSS
-242 LAKIGSGANCSSS
+242 LARVGVGANCSTS

-261 KGTTSAT
+261 KGTTNAT

-283 SANFSGAKLNGG
+283 NATFSGAKWNRGTY
-295 AFTFN
+295 TFN
-300 KGFNA
+300 KEFNA

-314 SFTFKGTSSF
+314 SFNFKGASSF
-324 NNATFSNASYTFDN
+324 NGASFSNASYTFEN

-349 GTFTFNNQSN
+349 GTFTFNNQ
-359 PTNSAQHPQILF
+359 TNQANSTQHPQI
-371 ENSSFNGGIF
+371 
-381 TFNNQTNPTNSAQH
+381 Q
-395 PQILFENS
+395 NS
-403 SFSGSTTT
+403 SFSSNATT
-411 LKGSATFEQAFN
+411 LKGFVDFQQAFN
-423 NSNHQLTIQ
+423 NSNHQLTMQ
-432 NASFDNA
+432 NASFNNA

-444 GKITIEK
+444 GKITINES
-451 DASFNNTSFNTPVD
+451 ASFNDTTFNTSIN
-465 TNNMSVTGSVTLSGK
+465 TNNMTITGSVTLSGK

-485 GSTLDFGSSKITLA
+485 GSTLDFGSSKITLT
-499 QGATFNLTSLGSEKS
+499 QGTTFNLTSLGSEKS

-525 YNHLLNHALNSLTN
+525 YNHLLNHAINGLTN
-539 ALKTTESSS
+539 ALKTNENSSD
-548 KPQSFAQGLWDMITY
+548 PQSFAQGLWDMITY
-563 NGVTGQLLSENA
+563 NGVTGQLLNENIA
-575 ATPKNTDSSP
+575 ASKPADSSP
-585 SAPTKDSPQVYQVGY
+585 SKSSTNPTQVYQVGY

-614 PNSIIIQALE
+614 HNSIIIQTLE
-624 SGTYTPPPTISG
+624 SGTYTPPPVISG
-636 SQFDLSASNY
+636 SKFDLSASNY
-646 INANMPWYDHKYY
+646 INSDMPWYDHKSY

-690 FSTNGSNLVIGY
+690 FSASNSNLVIGY
-702 NATWTGNSVS
+702 NATWTDHNVS

-728 GHCGPWPYYQCIGTT
+728 GHCGPWPYYQCTGTT
-743 NGAYSAYHVYITAN
+743 NGTYSAYHVYITAN

-772 VFNGVDSINI
+772 IFNGVDSVNI

-792 GAYSSSMTF
+792 GIYSSSMTF
-801 STQNMDSSQN
+801 STQSMDDSQN
-811 LNGLNANGK
+811 LKGLNSNGK
-820 LSVYGATFTNQ
+820 LLVYGTTFTNQ
-831 AKDGKFIFNAGQA
+831 AKDAKFIFNAGQA
-844 TFENTNFNG
+844 VFENTNFNG

-885 NNANFNNSASF
+885 NNANFNNSVSF

-907 VGDFTNANSNLQI
+907 VGDFTNAHSNLQI

-927 NSTNSDGSQNT
+927 NSNNGSQNN

-946 VNIAGNATFDNM
+946 VNISGNAAFDNVV
-958 AFNGPT
+958 FNSPT

-991 MINFSAHSVIN
+991 TISFNAHSVIN

-1048 VSSAGNGI
+1048 VSSAGNGV

-1069 FQEVFSPNSISIRR
+1069 FQEIFSQNSISIRR

-1092 VDMEKSDHLYYQNA
+1092 MDMEKSDHLYYQNA

-1115 SYNNNLGNLNN
+1115 SYNNNLGNANN

-1131 DKSIDFYASGKT
+1131 DNSIDFYASGKT
-1143 LFTKAEFSQTLTGQ
+1143 LFTKAEFSQTFTGQ

-1168 WTNASDAPQSNTI
+1168 WTSLSDAPQSNVI

-1258 TQSSSMNFISNSAN
+1258 TQSSSMNFVSNSAN

-1319 FNAVNAISFTNS
+1319 FNAKNAISFTNS
-1331 SNLSSG
+1331 TNLSSG
-1337 LYQISAKSVLFDN
+1337 LYQMQAKSVLFDN

-1358 TSSIKANAISLS
+1358 TSSIKASAINLS

-1383 ELSGDLN
+1383 ELQGDLN

-1401 SAINVSNNATIND
+1401 SVINVSNNATIND
-1414 YASLIAS
+1414 YASLIV
-1421 NGSHLNFN
+1421 NDGSRLNFN
-1429 GAVNFNSANIT
+1429 GTTNFNSENIT
-1440 TSLSDSSIVFKG
+1440 TSLNHSSIVFKG
-1452 ASSLG
+1452 AISLG
-1457 GQFNLSNNSFL
+1457 GQFNLSNNSSL

-1478 NTAFNFYN
+1478 NTAFNFYDD
-1486 NAFSQSPITFHQAL
+1486 AFSQSPITFHQAL

-1521 NLKNSQLV
+1521 DLKNSQLI

-1560 DMNSNWYERISFFG
+1560 GMNSNWYERINFFG

-1583 AKNQTYSFTNPLNN
+1583 AINQTYSFTNPLNN

-1625 NIGSEIF
+1625 NISSEVF

-1642 GVYSYSDDAQ
+1642 GVYSYSDDAE
-1652 GVFYLTSSVKGY
+1652 GVFYLASNVKGY
-1664 YNPNQSYQAS
+1664 YNPNQSYQAN
-1674 GSNNTTKNNNLTSE
+1674 GSNNTTKNNNLISE
-1688 SSVISQTYNAQGN
+1688 SSIISQTYNAQGN

-1744 LSNLKGDALN
+1744 LSDLNPDALN
-1754 QLTKL
+1754 ELTKL
-1759 ITPSD
+1759 ITPND
-1764 WKNINELIDN
+1764 WKNINELINN

-1783 NNGALIIGA
+1783 NNGALIVGA

-1933 NLIVNTLGSG
+1933 NLIADMLGSD

-1976 LNTAIKDLIRQK
+1976 LNAAIKDLIRQK

-2047 MLQDIVKPSEALQN
+2047 ILQDIVKPSEALQN

-2078 MLNSLESLLQN
+2078 TLNSLESLLQN

-2102 KGLGPIYEQGLGDL
+2102 KGLGSIYEQGLGDL
-2116 IPNLGKKGLF
+2116 IPSLGKKGLF

-2132 QVWQRG
+2132 QVWQKG

-2167 GNSLIFAGNNHIA
+2167 GNSLIFAGNNHIS
-2180 FTNHS
+2180 FTNHA
-2185 GTLNLLSNQVS
+2185 GTLQLLSDQVS
-2196 NINITTLDASNGL
+2196 NINITTLNASNGL
-2209 KINAANNNVSV
+2209 KINAANNNVLV

-2230 CVQQSDPITTNTANP
+2230 CAQQSDPTTANIANP
-2245 CALSAQSAN
+2245 CALNAQSAN
-2254 GASSNNASNNAPIA
+2254 NASSNNASNNAPIA

-2299 IKGSANIKNLYLYNN
+2299 VKGSANIKNLYLYNN

-2329 LEKNASFVT
+2329 LEKNASFT
-2338 NNLNI
+2338 ANNLNI

-2355 GVLQNLVI
+2355 EVLQNLVI

-2372 IYGLEVGG
+2372 IYGLGVGG
-2380 ALNNFGA
+2380 ALNHFGA

-2398 APLIQAEGIINL
+2398 TPLIQAEGIINL
-2410 NTTQTPFINV
+2410 NTTQTPFMNI
-2420 NNSMANN
+2420 NNSIANN

-2469 GVLTYLGQRVLL
+2469 GALTYLGQRVLL

-2488 SVALPN
+2488 SVALPD
-2494 SNNASPNNIL
+2494 SNNASQNNIL
-2504 SLSVLHNQVK
+2504 SLSVLHNQIK

-2543 QIEAIGGNNAIKW
+2543 QIEAVGGNAIKW
-2556 LSTLMIKTKENPLF
+2556 LSTLMMETKENPLF
-2570 APIYLE
+2570 APIYLK
-2576 NHSLNEILDA
+2576 NHSLNEILGVA
-2586 TKDLQNTASLIS
+2586 KDLQNTASLIS
-2598 NPNFRDNATNLLELA
+2598 NPNFRNNATNLLELA

-2622 TKLSDFRAREGESN
+2622 TKLSDFRSREGESD

-2650 DPNPSEIFVK
+2650 DPNPSEVFVK

-2667 PNNLWVQGVG
+2667 QNNLWVQGIG

-2691 LNVGY
+2691 LNAGY

-2716 NGNIMRS
+2716 NGNIMHS
-2723 LGNNVDVGMYARA
+2723 LANSVDVGMYARA
-2736 FLKRNEFTL
+2736 FLKKNEFTL
-2745 SANETYG
+2745 SANETYE
-2752 GNASHI
+2752 GNASNI

-2769 QRYNYNT
+2769 QRYSYNT

-2809 GLSGMKGKM
+2809 GLSAMKGKM
-2818 QNPAYQQFV
+2818 NDAAYKQFL

-2865 LLIKAKGDN
+2865 LLIKSKGGN

-2884 LYRKGEIFN
+2884 LYRKGEVFN

-2905 LWRLMYVN
+2905 LWRLVYVN
-2913 AGVGLKMG
+2913 AGVGLNMG
-2921 LQYQDLNIT
+2921 LQYQDINIT

>member
-1 MKQFKKKP
+1 
-9 KKIKRSQKIILKRPL
+9 
-24 WLMPLLIGGFASGVY
+24 MPLLIGGFASGVY

-49 WGEKSQKVCVHRP
+49 WGEKSQKVCVHHP

-127 GEYNGGNL
+127 GENNGGNL
-135 DIELGSNAT
+135 NIELGSNAT
-144 FNLGANSGNSFTSW
+144 FDLGAHSGNSFTSW

-203 KVTINSNINAYK
+203 KVNINSNISTFK

-229 INSVSLSGDTCSS
+229 IGSVSLSGDTCSS
-242 LAKIGSGANCSSS
+242 LASVGVGANCSTS

-261 KGTTSAT
+261 KGTTNAT
-268 NTTFSNASGSFTFEE
+268 NTAFSNASGSFTFEE
-283 SANFSGAKLNGG
+283 SATFSGAKLNGG

-314 SFTFKGTSSF
+314 SFNFKGASSF
-324 NNATFSNASYTFDN
+324 NGASFSDATYTFNN
-338 QATFQNSSFNG
+338 QATFNNSSFNG
-349 GTFTFNNQSN
+349 GTFTFNNQN
-359 PTNSAQHPQILF
+359 NQSAQHPQI
-371 ENSSFNGGIF
+371 
-381 TFNNQTNPTNSAQH
+381 Q
-395 PQILFENS
+395 NS
-403 SFSGSTTT
+403 SFSGNATT
-411 LKGSATFEQAFN
+411 LKGFVDFQQAFN
-423 NSNHQLTIQ
+423 NSNHQLTMQ
-432 NASFDNA
+432 SASFNNA
-439 TFNNT
+439 NFNNT

-451 DASFNNTSFNTPVD
+451 EASFNNTSFNTSVD
-465 TNNMSVTGSVTLSGK
+465 TSNMIITGSVTLSGK

-485 GSTLDFGSSKITLA
+485 GSTLDFGSSKVTLT
-499 QGATFNLTSLGSEKS
+499 QGTTFNLTSLGDKNS

-525 YNHLLNHALNSLTN
+525 YNNLLNHALNGLTN
-539 ALKTTESSS
+539 ALKTNESSL

-563 NGVTGQLLSENA
+563 NGVTGQLLSANA
-575 ATPKNTDSSP
+575 AASKPADSSP
-585 SAPTKDSPQVYQVGY
+585 SKSSTNPAKVYQVGY
-600 KIGDTIYKLQETFS
+600 KIGDIIYKLQETFS
-614 PNSIIIQALE
+614 HNSIIIQALE
-624 SGTYTPPPTISG
+624 SGTYTPPPVISG
-636 SQFDLSASNY
+636 SKFDLSASNY
-646 INANMPWYDHKYY
+646 IDSNMPWYDHKSY

-672 YLPSVQIWG
+672 YLSSVQIWG

-690 FSTNGSNLVIGY
+690 FSASNSNLVIGY
-702 NATWTGNSVS
+702 NSTWTDHNVS

-721 TSGSALN
+721 TSGSTLN
-728 GHCGPWPYYQCIGTT
+728 GHCGPWPYYQCTGTT
-743 NGAYSAYHVYITAN
+743 NGTYSAYHVYITAN

-772 VFNGVDSINI
+772 IFNGVNSVNI

-792 GAYSSSMTF
+792 GIYSSSMTF
-801 STQNMDSSQN
+801 STQSMDNSQN
-811 LNGLNANGK
+811 VNGLNPNGT
-820 LSVYGATFTNQ
+820 LLVYGTTFTNQ
-831 AKDGKFIFNAGQA
+831 AKDGKFIFNAGKA

-859 GDSLNFS
+859 GDSLNFL

-885 NNANFNNSASF
+885 DNANFNNGASF

-907 VGDFTNANSNLQI
+907 VGDFTNAHSNLQI

-927 NSTNSDGSQNT
+927 NSANGSQNN

-946 VNIAGNATFDNM
+946 VDISGNATFDNVV
-958 AFNGPT
+958 FNGPT
-964 NTSVKGQVTL
+964 NMSVKGQVTL

-991 MINFSAHSVIN
+991 TITFNAHSVIN
-1002 IGEAITNGNPITLV
+1002 IAEAITNGNPITLV

-1048 VSSAGNGI
+1048 VSSVGNGV

-1069 FQEVFSPNSISIRR
+1069 FQEIFSPNSISIRR

-1092 VDMEKSDHLYYQNA
+1092 MDMEKSDHLYYKNVA
-1106 LGFMTYMPN
+1106 GFMTYMPN
-1115 SYNNNLGNLNN
+1115 SYNNNLGNSNN

-1143 LFTKAEFSQTLTGQ
+1143 LFTKAEFSQTFTGQ

-1168 WTNASDAPQSNTI
+1168 WTNASDTPQSNAI

-1258 TQSSSMNFISNSAN
+1258 TQSSSMNFTSNSAN

-1284 AQNKGNPNFSF
+1284 AQNGGNPNFSF

-1310 VGQTQSVFK
+1310 VGKTQSVFK
-1319 FNAVNAISFTNS
+1319 FNAKNAISFTNS
-1331 SNLSSG
+1331 TNLSSG
-1337 LYQISAKSVLFDN
+1337 LYQMQAKSVLFDN

-1358 TSSIKANAISLS
+1358 TSNIKANAINLS

-1383 ELSGDLN
+1383 ELQGDLN

-1401 SAINVSNNATIND
+1401 SVINISNNATIND
-1414 YASLIAS
+1414 YASLIV
-1421 NGSHLNFN
+1421 NDGSRLNFN
-1429 GAVNFNSANIT
+1429 GTTNFNSENIT
-1440 TSLSDSSIVFKG
+1440 TSLNNSSIVFKG
-1452 ASSLG
+1452 AISLG
-1457 GQFNLSNNSFL
+1457 GQFNLSNNSSL

-1478 NTAFNFYN
+1478 NTAFNFYD
-1486 NAFSQSPITFHQAL
+1486 NAFSQSPITFHQTL

-1529 FSDQGS
+1529 FNDQGS

-1560 DMNSNWYERISFFG
+1560 GMNSNWYERINFFG
-1574 MRINDGIYD
+1574 MRINDGVYD
-1583 AKNQTYSFTNPLNN
+1583 ATNQTYSFTNPLNN

-1625 NIGSEIF
+1625 NIGSEVF

-1642 GVYSYSDDAQ
+1642 GVYSYSDDAE
-1652 GVFYLTSSVKGY
+1652 GVFYLTSNVKGY

-1674 GSNNTTKNNNLTSE
+1674 GSNNTTKNNNLISE

-1737 NDFSLSS
+1737 NGFSLSS
-1744 LSNLKGDALN
+1744 LSDLNPNALN
-1754 QLTKL
+1754 QLAKL
-1759 ITPSD
+1759 ITPND
-1764 WKNINELIDN
+1764 WKNINEFIDN

-1783 NNGALIIGA
+1783 NNGTLIVGA
-1792 TKIGQTNTNSTV
+1792 TKIGQTDTNSAV

-1933 NLIVNTLGSG
+1933 NLIADTLGSD
-1943 SVIGGYL
+1943 SVIGGHL

-1976 LNTAIKDLIRQK
+1976 LNAAIKDLIRQK

-2009 PEKLIG
+2009 PEKIIG

-2047 MLQDIVKPSEALQN
+2047 MLQDIVKPSKALQN

-2066 GKQMIGEFLGQD
+2066 GKQMIGEFLDQD
-2078 MLNSLESLLQN
+2078 TLNSLENLLQN
-2089 QQIKSVLDKVLAA
+2089 QQIKSVLDKILAA
-2102 KGLGPIYEQGLGDL
+2102 KGLGSIYEQGLGDL
-2116 IPNLGKKGLF
+2116 IPSLGKKGLF

-2132 QVWQRG
+2132 QVWQKG

-2160 GTLSFNA
+2160 GMLSFNA
-2167 GNSLIFAGNNHIA
+2167 GNSLIFAGNNQIS
-2180 FTNHS
+2180 FTNHA
-2185 GTLNLLSNQVS
+2185 GTLQLLSNQVS
-2196 NINITTLDASNGL
+2196 NINITTLNASNGL
-2209 KINAANNNVSV
+2209 KINAANNNVLV
-2220 SQGNLFINAS
+2220 SQGNLFVNAS
-2230 CVQQSDPITTNTANP
+2230 CAQQSDPTTANITNP
-2245 CALSAQSAN
+2245 CTLSAQSAN
-2254 GASSNNASNNAPIA
+2254 GTSSNNASNNAQIA

-2329 LEKNASFVT
+2329 LEKNASFMT

-2348 NNATQKI
+2348 NNATHKI
-2355 GVLQNLVI
+2355 EVLQNLTI

-2380 ALNNFGA
+2380 ALNHFGA

-2398 APLIQAEGIINL
+2398 TPLIQAEGIINL
-2410 NTTQTPFINV
+2410 NTTQAPFMNI

-2469 GVLTYLGQRVLL
+2469 GALTYLGQRVLL

-2494 SNNASPNNIL
+2494 SNNAHQNNIL
-2504 SLSVLHNQVK
+2504 SLSVLYNQIK
-2514 MSYGDKVMDF
+2514 MSYGDKAMDF
-2524 TPPTLQDYIV
+2524 TPPNLQDYIV

-2543 QIEAIGGNNAIKW
+2543 QIEAVGGNNAIKW
-2556 LSTLMIKTKENPLF
+2556 LSTLMMETKENPLF

-2576 NHSLNEILDA
+2576 NHSLNEILGVA
-2586 TKDLQNTASLIS
+2586 KDLLNTASLIS
-2598 NPNFRDNATNLLELA
+2598 NPNFRNNATNLLELA

-2622 TKLSDFRAREGESN
+2622 TKLSDFRSREGESD
-2636 FSERLLELKNKRFS
+2636 FSEHLLELKNKRFS

-2667 PNNLWVQGVG
+2667 PNNLWVQGIG

-2716 NGNIMRS
+2716 NGNIMHS
-2723 LGNNVDVGMYARA
+2723 LANNVDVGMYARA

-2752 GNASHI
+2752 GNASNI

-2789 MFKQKSV
+2789 MFKHKSV

-2818 QNPAYQQFV
+2818 NGAAYKQFL

-2865 LLIKAKGDN
+2865 LLIKSKGGN
-2874 MVRFVGENTL
+2874 VVRFVGENTL
-2884 LYRKGEIFN
+2884 LYRKGEVFN

-2913 AGVGLKMG
+2913 AGVGLNMG
-2921 LQYQDLNIT
+2921 LQYQDINIT
-2930 GNVGMRVAF
+2930 GNVGMRVVF

>member
-1 MKQFKKKP
+1 MKKFKKKL
-9 KKIKRSQKIILKRPL
+9 KSIKRSRQKTILKRPL
-24 WLMPLLIGGFASGVY
+24 WLAPLLISGFASGVY

-49 WGEKSQKVCVHRP
+49 WGEKSQRVCVHRP

-76 QQFTGNQLITKTWA
+76 QQYTGNQLITKTWA
-90 GGNAANYYHS
+90 GGNAANYYHT

-135 DIELGSNAT
+135 NIELGSNAT
-144 FNLGANSGNSFTSW
+144 LNLGANSGNSFTSW
-158 YPNGHTNV
+158 YPNGHTNI

-203 KVTINSNINAYK
+203 KVTINSNISAYK
-215 TSQVNIGNANSAIT
+215 TSQVNIGNANSTIT
-229 INSVSLSGDTCSS
+229 IGSVSLNGDTCSS
-242 LAKIGSGANCSSS
+242 LASVGIGANCSTS

-261 KGTTSAT
+261 KGTTNAT

-283 SANFSGAKLNGG
+283 NATFSGAKWNGG

-300 KGFNA
+300 KEFNA

-314 SFTFKGTSSF
+314 SFNFKGVSSFNGANF
-324 NNATFSNASYTFDN
+324 NNATYTFN
-338 QATFQNSSFNG
+338 NKATFQNSSFNG
-349 GTFTFNNQSN
+349 GT
-359 PTNSAQHPQILF
+359 
-371 ENSSFNGGIF
+371 F

-403 SFSGSTTT
+403 SFSGNAIT

-432 NASFDNA
+432 NASFNNA

-444 GKITIEK
+444 GKITINEG
-451 DASFNNTSFNTPVD
+451 ASFNNTTFNTSVD

-499 QGATFNLTSLGSEKS
+499 QGATFNLTNLGDKNS
-514 VTILNSSGGIT
+514 VTILNSRGGIT
-525 YNHLLNHALNSLTN
+525 YNHLLNHAINSLTN
-539 ALKTTESSS
+539 ALKTNESSS
-548 KPQSFAQGLWDMITY
+548 NPQSFAQGLWETITY
-563 NGVTGQLLSENA
+563 DGVTGQLLSGNA
-575 ATPKNTDSSP
+575 ATSKNTDSSP
-585 SAPTKDSPQVYQVGY
+585 PKSSTNSTQVYQVGY
-600 KIGDTIYKLQETFS
+600 KIGDTIYKLQETFG

-624 SGTYTPPPTISG
+624 SGTYTPPPVINDSK
-636 SQFDLSASNY
+636 FDLSASNY
-646 INANMPWYDHKYY
+646 INADMPWYDHKYY

-681 SYTNSFKQT
+681 SYTSSFKQT
-690 FSTNGSNLVIGY
+690 FSASGSNLVIGY
-702 NATWTGNSVS
+702 NSTWTGNSVS
-712 SSGTVSFGD
+712 SSDTVSFGD
-721 TSGSALN
+721 TSGSTLN
-728 GHCGPWPYYQCIGTT
+728 GHCGPWPYYQCTGTT

-792 GAYSSSMTF
+792 GIYSSSMTF
-801 STQNMDSSQN
+801 STQSMDNSQN

-820 LSVYGATFTNQ
+820 LSVYGVTFTNQ

-844 TFENTNFNG
+844 VFENTNFNG

-859 GDSLNFS
+859 GDNLNFS

-871 NSGSFEISAKNASF
+871 NSGSFEIGAKNTIF
-885 NNANFNNSASF
+885 NNAHFNNSASF

-901 NATTSF
+901 STTTSF

-927 NSTNSDGSQNT
+927 NSSDGSQNT

-946 VNIAGNATFDNM
+946 VNISGNATFDNVV
-958 AFNGPT
+958 FNGPT

-991 MINFSAHSVIN
+991 TIAFNAHSVIN
-1002 IGEAITNGNPITLV
+1002 IGEAVTNGNPITLV

-1048 VSSAGNGI
+1048 VSSVGNGV

-1092 VDMEKSDHLYYQNA
+1092 VDMEKSDHLYYKDVA
-1106 LGFMTYMPN
+1106 GFMTYMPN

-1131 DKSIDFYASGKT
+1131 DNSIDFYASGKT
-1143 LFTKAEFSQTLTGQ
+1143 LFTKAEFSQTFTGQ
-1157 NSAIVFGAKNI
+1157 NSAIVFGAKSI
-1168 WTNASDAPQSNTI
+1168 WTNASDVPQSNTI

-1236 LNFNGLQGI
+1236 LNFNGLYGI

-1284 AQNKGNPNFSF
+1284 AQNGGNPNFSF

-1310 VGQTQSVFK
+1310 VGKTQSVFK
-1319 FNAVNAISFTNS
+1319 FNAANTINFTNS
-1331 SNLSSG
+1331 TNLSSG
-1337 LYQISAKSVLFDN
+1337 LYQMQAKSVLFDN

-1358 TSSIKANAISLS
+1358 TSSIKANAINLS
-1370 QNASINASNHSTL
+1370 QNASINTSNHSTL
-1383 ELSGDLN
+1383 DLQGDLN

-1401 SAINVSNNATIND
+1401 STINVSNNATIND

-1421 NGSHLNFN
+1421 DNAHINFN
-1429 GAVNFNSANIT
+1429 GAVNFNSANVT
-1440 TSLSDSSIVFKG
+1440 TSLNDSSIVFKG
-1452 ASSLG
+1452 AISLG
-1457 GQFNLSNNSFL
+1457 GQFNLSNNSSL

-1478 NTAFNFYN
+1478 NTAFNFYD
-1486 NAFSQSPITFHQAL
+1486 NAFSQSPITFHQSL

-1542 LLSDLNDN
+1542 LLSDLSGN

-1560 DMNSNWYERISFFG
+1560 GMKNNWYERINFFG
-1574 MRINDGIYD
+1574 MHINDGIYD
-1583 AKNQTYSFTNPLNN
+1583 AINQTYSFTNPLNN

-1625 NIGSEIF
+1625 NIGSEVF

-1674 GSNNTTKNNNLTSE
+1674 GSNNTTKNNNLISE

-1701 PISALHVYN
+1701 PISTLHIYN

-1744 LSNLKGDALN
+1744 LSNLNSNALN

-1764 WKNINELIDN
+1764 WKNINEFIDN

-1792 TKIGQTNTNSTV
+1792 TKIGQTDTNSAV

-1810 YQKPCDYTDI
+1810 YQTPCDYTDI

-1933 NLIVNTLGSG
+1933 NLIADTLGSN
-1943 SVIGGYL
+1943 SVIGGHL

-2047 MLQDIVKPSEALQN
+2047 MLQDIVKPSSALQN
-2061 DVVAL
+2061 DVAAL
-2066 GKQMIGEFLGQD
+2066 GKQMIGGFLGQD
-2078 MLNSLESLLQN
+2078 TLNSLESLLQN

-2132 QVWQRG
+2132 QVWQKG

-2160 GTLSFNA
+2160 GALSFNA
-2167 GNSLIFAGNNHIA
+2167 GNSLIFAGNNRIS
-2180 FTNHS
+2180 FTNHF
-2185 GTLNLLSNQVS
+2185 GTLNLLSDQVS
-2196 NINITTLDASNGL
+2196 NINITTLNASNGL
-2209 KINAANNNVSV
+2209 KMNAANNNVSV

-2230 CVQQSDPITTNTANP
+2230 CVEQNNPTTANATNP
-2245 CALSAQSAN
+2245 CALTTQSAHD
-2254 GASSNNASNNAPIA
+2254 ASSSNASNNAPIA

-2273 ESLMVTANDFN
+2273 ENLMVMANDFN

-2320 NLTISNQAV
+2320 NLIISNQAV

-2355 GVLQNLVI
+2355 EVLQNLVI

-2380 ALNNFGA
+2380 ALNNLGT

-2393 NIQTP
+2393 NSQTP
-2398 APLIQAEGIINL
+2398 VNPLIQARGIINL
-2410 NTTQTPFINV
+2410 STTQTPFINV
-2420 NNSMANN
+2420 NNSMADN
-2427 TTYTLLKSSRY
+2427 TTYTLLKSSHY

-2494 SNNASPNNIL
+2494 SNNAHQNNIL
-2504 SLSVLHNQVK
+2504 SLSVLYDQIK
-2514 MSYGDKVMDF
+2514 MSYGDKIMDF
-2524 TPPTLQDYIV
+2524 TPPTLQDYIT

-2556 LSTLMIKTKENPLF
+2556 LSTLMMDTKENPLF
-2570 APIYLE
+2570 APIYLK
-2576 NHSLNEILDA
+2576 NHSLNEILGV

-2598 NPNFRDNATNLLELA
+2598 NPNFRNNATNLLELA

-2622 TKLSDFRAREGESN
+2622 TKLSDFRAREGESD
-2636 FSERLLELKNKRFS
+2636 FSLLELKNKRFS

-2660 YSQPNKH
+2660 YSQLSKH
-2667 PNNLWVQGVG
+2667 QNNLWVQGVG

-2707 YVAYGYSGF
+2707 YVAYGYSDF
-2716 NGNIMRS
+2716 NGNIMHS

-2752 GNASHI
+2752 GNATSI

-2796 VLKPQVGLSYHFI
+2796 VLKPQVGLSYYFI

-2818 QNPAYQQFV
+2818 NDAAYKQFL

-2850 GKNSYYFVTARLGRD
+2850 GQNSYYFVTARLGRD
-2865 LLIKAKGDN
+2865 FLIKSKGDN

-2921 LQYQDLNIT
+2921 LQYQDINIT

>member
-1 MKQFKKKP
+1 MKKFKKKP
-9 KKIKRSQKIILKRPL
+9 KSIKRSHQNQKTILKRPL
-24 WLMPLLIGGFASGVY
+24 WLAPLLIGGFASGVY

-76 QQFTGNQLITKTWA
+76 QQYTGNQLITKTWA

-100 QNNQDITAN
+100 QNNQNITAN

-135 DIELGSNAT
+135 NIELGSNAT
-144 FNLGANSGNSFTSW
+144 FDLGAHSGNSFTSW

-203 KVTINSNINAYK
+203 KVTVNSNISAFK
-215 TSQVNIGNANSAIT
+215 TSQVNVGNANSVIT
-229 INSVSLSGDTCSS
+229 IGSVFLSGDTCSS
-242 LAKIGSGANCSSS
+242 LASVGVGANCSSS

-261 KGTTSAT
+261 KGTTNAT

-283 SANFSGAKLNGG
+283 NATFSGAKWNGG

-300 KGFNA
+300 KEFKA

-314 SFTFKGTSSF
+314 SFNFKGASSF
-324 NNATFSNASYTFDN
+324 NGASFSNASYTFEN

-349 GTFTFNNQSN
+349 GTFTFNNQ
-359 PTNSAQHPQILF
+359 TNQSAQHPQIV
-371 ENSSFNGGIF
+371 
-381 TFNNQTNPTNSAQH
+381 
-395 PQILFENS
+395 FENS
-403 SFSGSTTT
+403 SFSGNATT
-411 LKGSATFEQAFN
+411 LKGS
-423 NSNHQLTIQ
+423 
-432 NASFDNA
+432 
-439 TFNNT
+439 
-444 GKITIEK
+444 
-451 DASFNNTSFNTPVD
+451 
-465 TNNMSVTGSVTLSGK
+465 
-480 NDLKN
+480 
-485 GSTLDFGSSKITLA
+485 
-499 QGATFNLTSLGSEKS
+499 
-514 VTILNSSGGIT
+514 
-525 YNHLLNHALNSLTN
+525 
-539 ALKTTESSS
+539 
-548 KPQSFAQGLWDMITY
+548 
-563 NGVTGQLLSENA
+563 
-575 ATPKNTDSSP
+575 
-585 SAPTKDSPQVYQVGY
+585 
-600 KIGDTIYKLQETFS
+600 
-614 PNSIIIQALE
+614 
-624 SGTYTPPPTISG
+624 
-636 SQFDLSASNY
+636 
-646 INANMPWYDHKYY
+646 
-659 IPKSQNFTESGTY
+659 
-672 YLPSVQIWG
+672 
-681 SYTNSFKQT
+681 
-690 FSTNGSNLVIGY
+690 
-702 NATWTGNSVS
+702 
-712 SSGTVSFGD
+712 
-721 TSGSALN
+721 
-728 GHCGPWPYYQCIGTT
+728 
-743 NGAYSAYHVYITAN
+743 
-757 LRSGNRIGTGGAANL
+757 
-772 VFNGVDSINI
+772 
-782 ANATITQHNA
+782 
-792 GAYSSSMTF
+792 
-801 STQNMDSSQN
+801 
-811 LNGLNANGK
+811 
-820 LSVYGATFTNQ
+820 
-831 AKDGKFIFNAGQA
+831 A

-853 GSYQFS
+853 GNYQFS

-907 VGDFTNANSNLQI
+907 VGDFTNAHSNLQI

-927 NSTNSDGSQNT
+927 NSTNGSQNN

-946 VNIAGNATFDNM
+946 VNIAGNATFDNVV
-958 AFNGPT
+958 FNGPT

-991 MINFSAHSVIN
+991 TITFNAHSVIN
-1002 IGEAITNGNPITLV
+1002 IAEAITNGNPITLV

-1048 VSSAGNGI
+1048 VSSAGNGV

-1069 FQEVFSPNSISIRR
+1069 FQETFSQNSISIRR

-1092 VDMEKSDHLYYQNA
+1092 MDMEKSDHLYYKDVA
-1106 LGFMTYMPN
+1106 GFMTYMPN
-1115 SYNNNLGNLNN
+1115 SYNNNLGNSNN

-1131 DKSIDFYASGKT
+1131 DNSIDFYASGKT
-1143 LFTKAEFSQTLTGQ
+1143 LFTKAEFSQTFTGQ
-1157 NSAIVFGAKNI
+1157 NSTIVFGAKNI
-1168 WTNASDAPQSNTI
+1168 WTNASDAPQSNAI

-1190 GSNDA
+1190 WSNDA

-1258 TQSSSMNFISNSAN
+1258 TQSSSMNFVSNSAN

-1284 AQNKGNPNFSF
+1284 AQNGGNPNFSF

-1310 VGQTQSVFK
+1310 VGTTQSVFK
-1319 FNAVNAISFTNS
+1319 FNAKNAISFTNS
-1331 SNLSSG
+1331 TNLSSG
-1337 LYQISAKSVLFDN
+1337 LYQMQAKSVSFDN

-1358 TSSIKANAISLS
+1358 TSSIKANAINLS

-1383 ELSGDLN
+1383 ELQGGLN
-1390 LNDTSS
+1390 VNDTSS

-1401 SAINVSNNATIND
+1401 STINISNNATIND

-1429 GAVNFNSANIT
+1429 GAVNFNSANTT
-1440 TSLSDSSIVFKG
+1440 TSLNNSSIVFKG
-1452 ASSLG
+1452 ASFLG
-1457 GQFNLSNNSFL
+1457 GQFNLSNNSSL

-1478 NTAFNFYN
+1478 NTAFNFYD

-1500 DIKAPLSL
+1500 DVKAPLSL

-1529 FSDQGS
+1529 FGDQGS

-1574 MRINDGIYD
+1574 MCISDGIYD
-1583 AKNQTYSFTNPLNN
+1583 ATNQTYSFTNPLNN

-1642 GVYSYSDDAQ
+1642 GVYSYSDDAE
-1652 GVFYLTSSVKGY
+1652 GVFYLTSNVKGY
-1664 YNPNQSYQAS
+1664 YNPNQSYQAN

-1701 PISALHVYN
+1701 PISALHIYN
-1710 KGYNFNN
+1710 KGYDFNN

-1744 LSNLKGDALN
+1744 LSDLKGDALN

-1783 NNGALIIGA
+1783 NNGTLIIGA
-1792 TKIGQTNTNSTV
+1792 TKIGQTDTNSAV

-1810 YQKPCDYTDI
+1810 YQTPCDYTDI

-1915 NILGEVAM
+1915 NILGEVAV

-1976 LNTAIKDLIRQK
+1976 LNAAIKDLIRQK

-2015 SMSIND
+2015 SMSING

-2047 MLQDIVKPSEALQN
+2047 MLQDIVKPSEALQS

-2078 MLNSLESLLQN
+2078 TLNSLESLLQN

-2132 QVWQRG
+2132 QVWQKG

-2160 GTLSFNA
+2160 GMLSFNA
-2167 GNSLIFAGNNHIA
+2167 GNSLIFAGNNHIS
-2180 FTNHS
+2180 FTNHA
-2185 GTLNLLSNQVS
+2185 GTLQLLSNQVS

-2209 KINAANNNVSV
+2209 KINAGNNNVSV
-2220 SQGNLFINAS
+2220 SQGDLFINAS
-2230 CVQQSDPITTNTANP
+2230 CTQQSDPTTANIANP
-2245 CALSAQSAN
+2245 CALNAQNAN
-2254 GASSNNASNNAPIA
+2254 GASSSNASNNAPIA

-2320 NLTISNQAV
+2320 NLIISNQAV
-2329 LEKNASFVT
+2329 LEKNASFT
-2338 NNLNI
+2338 ANNLNI

-2355 GVLQNLVI
+2355 EVLQNLVI

-2380 ALNNFGA
+2380 ALNNLGT
-2387 IHFNLE
+2387 INFNLE
-2393 NIQTP
+2393 NSQTP
-2398 APLIQAEGIINL
+2398 VNPLIQAGGVINL
-2410 NTTQTPFINV
+2410 NATQTPFINV

-2469 GVLTYLGQRVLL
+2469 GTLTYLGQRVLL

-2494 SNNASPNNIL
+2494 SNNAHQNNIL
-2504 SLSVLHNQVK
+2504 SLSVLHDQIK
-2514 MSYGDKVMDF
+2514 MSYGNKIMDF
-2524 TPPTLQDYIV
+2524 TPPTLQDYIA

-2556 LSTLMIKTKENPLF
+2556 LSTLMMNTKENPLF
-2570 APIYLE
+2570 APIYLK
-2576 NHSLNEILDA
+2576 NHSLNEILGV

-2622 TKLSDFRAREGESN
+2622 TKLSDFRSREGESD
-2636 FSERLLELKNKRFS
+2636 FSLLELKNKRFS
-2650 DPNPSEIFVK
+2650 DPNPGEVFVK
-2660 YSQPNKH
+2660 YSQLSKH
-2667 PNNLWVQGVG
+2667 QNNLWVQGIG
-2677 GASFISG
+2677 GASFIAG

-2691 LNVGY
+2691 LNAGY

-2707 YVAYGYSGF
+2707 YVAYGYSDF
-2716 NGNIMRS
+2716 NGNIMHS
-2723 LGNNVDVGMYARA
+2723 LANNVDVGMYARA

-2752 GNASHI
+2752 GNASNI
-2758 NSSNSLLSVLN
+2758 NSSNPLLSVLN
-2769 QRYNYNT
+2769 QRYSYNT

-2818 QNPAYQQFV
+2818 NDAAYKQFL

-2850 GKNSYYFVTARLGRD
+2850 GQNSYYFVTARLGRD
-2865 LLIKAKGDN
+2865 LLIKSKGGN
-2874 MVRFVGENTL
+2874 TVRFVGENTL
-2884 LYRKGEIFN
+2884 LYRKGEVFN

-2905 LWRLMYVN
+2905 LWRLMYVS

-2921 LQYQDLNIT
+2921 LQYQDINIT

>member
-1 MKQFKKKP
+1 MKKFKKKP
-9 KKIKRSQKIILKRPL
+9 KSIKRSHQKTILKRPL
-24 WLMPLLIGGFASGVY
+24 WLAPLLIGGFASGVY
-39 ADGTDILGLS
+39 ANNLWDLLNPKVGGEYVHWVKGSQYCAWWEFAGCLKNV
-49 WGEKSQKVCVHRP
+49 WGANHKGYDAR
-62 WYALWSCDK
+62 
-71 WEEKT
+71 
-76 QQFTGNQLITKTWA
+76 
-90 GGNAANYYHS
+90 NAANYLSS
-100 QNNQDITAN
+100 QNYQAISVGNGNET
-109 LKNDNG
+109 G
-115 TYFLS
+115 TYSLS
-120 GLYNYTG
+120 GFTNYV
-127 GEYNGGNL
+127 GGNL
-135 DIELGSNAT
+135 TI
-144 FNLGANSGNSFTSW
+144 NLGNSVVLDLSGSNSFTS
-158 YPNGHTNV
+158 YQGYNQGKDDVSFNVGAINLNGTL
-166 TFSAGTIN
+166 
-174 VNNSVEVGN
+174 EVGN

-203 KVTINSNINAYK
+203 QVNINSNISAFK

-229 INSVSLSGDTCSS
+229 IGSVSLSGDTCSS
-242 LAKIGSGANCSSS
+242 SVSVGVGANCSTS

-261 KGTTSAT
+261 KGITNAT
-268 NTTFSNASGSFTFEE
+268 NTAFSNASGSFTFEE
-283 SANFSGAKLNGG
+283 NATFSGAKLNGG
-295 AFTFN
+295 SFTFN
-300 KGFNA
+300 KEFST

-314 SFTFKGTSSF
+314 SFNFKDASSF
-324 NNATFSNASYTFDN
+324 NGATFSDASYTFNN

-349 GTFTFNNQSN
+349 GTFTFNDQNNQS
-359 PTNSAQHPQILF
+359 T
-371 ENSSFNGGIF
+371 
-381 TFNNQTNPTNSAQH
+381 QH

-403 SFSGSTTT
+403 SFSGNATT
-411 LKGSATFEQAFN
+411 LKGFVNFQQAFN
-423 NSNHQLTIQ
+423 NSNHQLTMQ
-432 NASFDNA
+432 NASFNNA
-439 TFNNT
+439 NFNNT
-444 GKITIEK
+444 GKITINES
-451 DASFNNTSFNTPVD
+451 ASFNNTTFNTSIN
-465 TNNMSVTGSVTLSGK
+465 TNNMTITGSVTLSGK

-485 GSTLDFGSSKITLA
+485 GSTLDFGSSQVTLT
-499 QGATFNLTSLGSEKS
+499 QGTTFNLTSLGDKNS

-525 YNHLLNHALNSLTN
+525 YNNLLNHALNSLTS
-539 ALKTTESSS
+539 ALKTNESSL

-563 NGVTGQLLSENA
+563 DGVTGQLLNENA
-575 ATPKNTDSSP
+575 TTSKPADSSP
-585 SAPTKDSPQVYQVGY
+585 SKSSTNSAQVYQVGY
-600 KIGDTIYKLQETFS
+600 KIGDIIYKLQETFS
-614 PNSIIIQALE
+614 HNSIIIQALE
-624 SGTYTPPPTISG
+624 SGTYTPPPVISG
-636 SQFDLSASNY
+636 SKFDLSASNY
-646 INANMPWYDHKYY
+646 INANMPWYDHKSY

-690 FSTNGSNLVIGY
+690 FSASNSNLVIGY
-702 NATWTGNSVS
+702 NSTWTDHNVS
-712 SSGTVSFGD
+712 SSDTVSFGD

-728 GHCGPWPYYQCIGTT
+728 GHCGPWPYYQCTGTT
-743 NGAYSAYHVYITAN
+743 DGAYSAYHVYITAN

-772 VFNGVDSINI
+772 IFNGIDSVNI
-782 ANATITQHNA
+782 TNATITQHNA
-792 GAYSSSMTF
+792 GIYSSSMTF
-801 STQNMDSSQN
+801 STQSMDNSQN
-811 LNGLNANGK
+811 LKGLNPNGT
-820 LSVYGATFTNQ
+820 LLVYGTTFTNQ

-844 TFENTNFNG
+844 VFENTNFNG

-859 GDSLNFS
+859 GDSLNFL

-885 NNANFNNSASF
+885 DNANFNNSASF

-907 VGDFTNANSNLQI
+907 VGDFTNAHSNLQI

-927 NSTNSDGSQNT
+927 NSTNGSQNN

-946 VNIAGNATFDNM
+946 VNISGNATFDNVV
-958 AFNGPT
+958 FNSPT
-964 NTSVKGQVTL
+964 NTSVKGKVTL

-991 MINFSAHSVIN
+991 TISFNAHSVIN
-1002 IGEAITNGNPITLV
+1002 IDESITNGNPITLV

-1048 VSSAGNGI
+1048 VSSAPNGV

-1069 FQEVFSPNSISIRR
+1069 FQEIFSQNSISIRR

-1092 VDMEKSDHLYYQNA
+1092 MDMEKSDHLYYKNVA
-1106 LGFMTYMPN
+1106 GFMTYMPN
-1115 SYNNNLGNLNN
+1115 SYNNNLGNSNN

-1131 DKSIDFYASGKT
+1131 DNSIDFYASGKT
-1143 LFTKAEFSQTLTGQ
+1143 LFTKAEFSQTFTGQ
-1157 NSAIVFGAKNI
+1157 NSTIVFGAKSI
-1168 WTNASDAPQSNTI
+1168 WTDASDAPQSNTI

-1245 LLTNATLYNRAAG
+1245 LLTNATLYNRTAG

-1284 AQNKGNPNFSF
+1284 AQNGGNPNFSF

-1310 VGQTQSVFK
+1310 VGKTQSVFK
-1319 FNAVNAISFTNS
+1319 FNAKNAINFTNS
-1331 SNLSSG
+1331 TNLSSG
-1337 LYQISAKSVLFDN
+1337 LYQMQAKSVSFDN

-1358 TSSIKANAISLS
+1358 TSSIKASAISFS

-1383 ELSGDLN
+1383 ELQGDLN

-1401 SAINVSNNATIND
+1401 STINVSNNATIND
-1414 YASLIAS
+1414 HASLIAS
-1421 NGSHLNFN
+1421 NNAHINFN

-1440 TSLSDSSIVFKG
+1440 TSLNNSSIVFKG
-1452 ASSLG
+1452 AISLG
-1457 GQFNLSNNSFL
+1457 GQFNLSNNSSL

-1478 NTAFNFYN
+1478 NTAFNFYD

-1500 DIKAPLSL
+1500 DVKAPLSL

-1560 DMNSNWYERISFFG
+1560 GMDSNWYERINFFG
-1574 MRINDGIYD
+1574 MRINDGVYD
-1583 AKNQTYSFTNPLNN
+1583 AINQTYSFTNPLNN

-1625 NIGSEIF
+1625 NIGSEVF

-1642 GVYSYSDDAQ
+1642 GVYSYSDDAE
-1652 GVFYLTSSVKGY
+1652 GVFYLTSNVKGY
-1664 YNPNQSYQAS
+1664 YSPNQSYQAS
-1674 GSNNTTKNNNLTSE
+1674 GSNNTTKNNNLTSD

-1701 PISALHVYN
+1701 PISALHIYN

-1744 LSNLKGDALN
+1744 LSDLNPNALN

-1759 ITPSD
+1759 ITPDD

-1783 NNGALIIGA
+1783 NNGTLIVGA
-1792 TKIGQTNTNSTV
+1792 TKIGQTDTNSAV

-1873 TFNSQTSLILNQA
+1873 TFNSQTSLVLNQA

-1933 NLIVNTLGSG
+1933 NLIADTLGSN
-1943 SVIGGYL
+1943 SVIGGHL

-2047 MLQDIVKPSEALQN
+2047 ILQDIVKPSEALQN

-2078 MLNSLESLLQN
+2078 TLNSLESLLQN

-2116 IPNLGKKGLF
+2116 IPSFGKKGLF

-2132 QVWQRG
+2132 QVWQKG

-2167 GNSLIFAGNNHIA
+2167 GNSLIFAGNNHIS
-2180 FTNHS
+2180 FTNHA
-2185 GTLNLLSNQVS
+2185 GTLQLLSNQVS
-2196 NINITTLDASNGL
+2196 NINITMLNASNGL
-2209 KINAANNNVSV
+2209 KINAANNNVLV

-2230 CVQQSDPITTNTANP
+2230 CVKQNNPATANIANP

-2254 GASSNNASNNAPIA
+2254 GASSNASNNAQIA
-2268 LNNND
+2268 LSNND

-2329 LEKNASFVT
+2329 LEKNASFMA

-2348 NNATQKI
+2348 NNATRKI
-2355 GVLQNLVI
+2355 EVLQNLTI

-2398 APLIQAEGIINL
+2398 TPLIQAEGIINL
-2410 NTTQTPFINV
+2410 NTTQTPFMNV

-2446 SLQSYLKLYTL
+2446 SLQSYLNLYTL

-2469 GVLTYLGQRVLL
+2469 GALTYLGQRVLL

-2494 SNNASPNNIL
+2494 SNNASQNNIL
-2504 SLSVLHNQVK
+2504 SLSVLYNQIK

-2543 QIEAIGGNNAIKW
+2543 KIEAVGGNNAIKW
-2556 LSTLMIKTKENPLF
+2556 LSILMMETKENPLF

-2576 NHSLNEILDA
+2576 NHSLHEILGVA
-2586 TKDLQNTASLIS
+2586 KDLLNTASLIS

-2622 TKLSDFRAREGESN
+2622 TKLSDFRSREGESD

-2650 DPNPSEIFVK
+2650 DSNPSEVFVK
-2660 YSQPNKH
+2660 YSQLSKH
-2667 PNNLWVQGVG
+2667 PNNLWVQGIG

-2691 LNVGY
+2691 LNAGY

-2752 GNASHI
+2752 DNASNI

-2809 GLSGMKGKM
+2809 GLSGMKG
-2818 QNPAYQQFV
+2818 NDAAYKQFL

-2865 LLIKAKGDN
+2865 LLIKSKGNN

-2884 LYRKGEIFN
+2884 LYRKGEVFN

-2905 LWRLMYVN
+2905 LWRLVYVN

-2921 LQYQDLNIT
+2921 LQYQDINIT

>member
-1 MKQFKKKP
+1 MKKFKKKP
-9 KKIKRSQKIILKRPL
+9 KSIKRSHQNQKTILKRSL
-24 WLMPLLIGGFASGVY
+24 WLTPLLISGFASGVY
-39 ADGTDILGLS
+39 ADGTNILGLS
-49 WGEKSQKVCVHRP
+49 WGEKSQKVCVYRP
-62 WYALWSCDK
+62 WYALWNCDK

-76 QQFTGNQLITKTWA
+76 QQYTGNQLITKTWA
-90 GGNAANYYHS
+90 GGNAANYYHT
-100 QNNQDITAN
+100 QNNQNITAN

-127 GEYNGGNL
+127 GENNGGNL
-135 DIELGSNAT
+135 NIELGNNAT
-144 FNLGANSGNSFTSW
+144 FNLGASSGNSFTSW

-166 TFSAGTIN
+166 IFSAGTIN

-203 KVTINSNINAYK
+203 QVNINSNISAFK

-229 INSVSLSGDTCSS
+229 IGLVSLSGDTCSS
-242 LAKIGSGANCSSS
+242 LASVGVGANCSTS

-261 KGTTSAT
+261 KGTTNAT
-268 NTTFSNASGSFTFEE
+268 NTAFSNASGSFTFEE
-283 SANFSGAKLNGG
+283 NATFSGAKLNRGS
-295 AFTFN
+295 FTFN

-314 SFTFKGTSSF
+314 NFNFKGASSF
-324 NNATFSNASYTFDN
+324 NGASFSDATYTFNN

-349 GTFTFNNQSN
+349 GTFTFNNQN
-359 PTNSAQHPQILF
+359 NQSAQHPQI
-371 ENSSFNGGIF
+371 
-381 TFNNQTNPTNSAQH
+381 Q
-395 PQILFENS
+395 NS
-403 SFSGSTTT
+403 SFSGNATT
-411 LKGSATFEQAFN
+411 LKGFVDFQQAFN
-423 NSNHQLTIQ
+423 NSNRQLMVQSTSFN
-432 NASFDNA
+432 NAN
-439 TFNNT
+439 FNNT
-444 GKITIEK
+444 GKITINES
-451 DASFNNTSFNTPVD
+451 ASFNDTTFNTSIN
-465 TNNMSVTGSVTLSGK
+465 TNNMTITGSVTLSGK

-485 GSTLDFGSSKITLA
+485 GSTLDFGSSQVTLT
-499 QGATFNLTSLGSEKS
+499 QGTTFNLTSLGDKKS

-525 YNHLLNHALNSLTN
+525 YNNLLNHALNSLTS
-539 ALKTTESSS
+539 ALKTNESSL

-563 NGVTGQLLSENA
+563 NGVAGQLLSANA
-575 ATPKNTDSSP
+575 AASKTADSSLSKP
-585 SAPTKDSPQVYQVGY
+585 SANSAQVYQVGY
-600 KIGDTIYKLQETFS
+600 KIGDIIYKLQETFS
-614 PNSIIIQALE
+614 HNSIIIQALE
-624 SGTYTPPPTISG
+624 SGTYTPPPVISG
-636 SQFDLSASNY
+636 SKFDLSASNY
-646 INANMPWYDHKYY
+646 IDSNMPWYDYKSY

-690 FSTNGSNLVIGY
+690 FSASNSNLVIGY
-702 NATWTGNSVS
+702 NATWTDHNVS
-712 SSGTVSFGD
+712 SSDTVSFGD

-728 GHCGPWPYYQCIGTT
+728 GHCGPWPYYQCTGTT
-743 NGAYSAYHVYITAN
+743 DGTYSAYHVYITAN

-772 VFNGVDSINI
+772 VFNGVDSVNI

-792 GAYSSSMTF
+792 GIYSSSMTF
-801 STQNMDSSQN
+801 STQSMDNSQN
-811 LNGLNANGK
+811 VNGLNPNGT
-820 LSVYGATFTNQ
+820 LLVYGATFTNQ
-831 AKDGKFIFNAGQA
+831 AKDGKFIFNAGKA
-844 TFENTNFNG
+844 VFENTNFNG

-885 NNANFNNSASF
+885 DNANFNNSASF

-901 NATTSF
+901 SATTSF

-920 AGNAVFG
+920 AGSAVFG
-927 NSTNSDGSQNT
+927 NSNNGSQNN

-946 VNIAGNATFDNM
+946 VNISGNATFDNVV
-958 AFNGPT
+958 FNSPT
-964 NTSVKGQVTL
+964 NMSVKGQVIL

-991 MINFSAHSVIN
+991 TITFNAHSVIN
-1002 IGEAITNGNPITLV
+1002 IAEAITNGNPITLV

-1048 VSSAGNGI
+1048 VSSAGNGV

-1069 FQEVFSPNSISIRR
+1069 FQEIFSQNSISIRR

-1092 VDMEKSDHLYYQNA
+1092 MDMEKSDHLYYKDVA
-1106 LGFMTYMPN
+1106 GFMTYMPN
-1115 SYNNNLGNLNN
+1115 SYNNNLGNSNN

-1131 DKSIDFYASGKT
+1131 DNSIDFYASGKT
-1143 LFTKAEFSQTLTGQ
+1143 LFTKAEFSQTFTGQ
-1157 NSAIVFGAKNI
+1157 NSAIVFGAKSI
-1168 WTNASDAPQSNTI
+1168 WTNASDAPQSNVI
-1181 IRFGDNKGA
+1181 IRFGDNKGV

-1258 TQSSSMNFISNSAN
+1258 TQSSSMNFVSNSTN

-1310 VGQTQSVFK
+1310 VGTTQSVFK

-1331 SNLSSG
+1331 TNLSSG
-1337 LYQISAKSVLFDN
+1337 LYQMQAKSVLFDN

-1383 ELSGDLN
+1383 ELQGDLN

-1401 SAINVSNNATIND
+1401 STINVSNSATIND

-1421 NGSHLNFN
+1421 NNAHINFN

-1440 TSLSDSSIVFKG
+1440 TSLNDSSIVFKG
-1452 ASSLG
+1452 AISLG
-1457 GQFNLSNNSFL
+1457 GQFNLSNNSSL

-1478 NTAFNFYN
+1478 NTAFNFYD
-1486 NAFSQSPITFHQAL
+1486 NAFSQSPITFHQVL

-1542 LLSDLNDN
+1542 LLSDLSDN

-1560 DMNSNWYERISFFG
+1560 GMNNNWYERINFFG
-1574 MRINDGIYD
+1574 MRINDGVYD
-1583 AKNQTYSFTNPLNN
+1583 AINQTYSFTNPLNN

-1642 GVYSYSDDAQ
+1642 GVYSYSDDAE

-1664 YNPNQSYQAS
+1664 YNPNQSYQAN
-1674 GSNNTTKNNNLTSE
+1674 GSNNTTKNNNLSSE

-1701 PISALHVYN
+1701 PISALHIYN
-1710 KGYNFNN
+1710 KGYNFSN

-1723 MALKLYPEIKKILG
+1723 MALKLYPEIKRILG

-1744 LSNLKGDALN
+1744 LSDLNSNALN

-1759 ITPSD
+1759 ITPDD

-1783 NNGALIIGA
+1783 NNGTLIVGA
-1792 TKIGQTNTNSTV
+1792 TKIGQTDTNSAV

-1873 TFNSQTSLILNQA
+1873 TFNSQTSLVLNQA

-1915 NILGEVAM
+1915 NILGEVAV

-1933 NLIVNTLGSG
+1933 NLIADVLGSG

-2078 MLNSLESLLQN
+2078 TLNSLESLLQN

-2102 KGLGPIYEQGLGDL
+2102 KGLGSIYEQGLGDL

-2132 QVWQRG
+2132 QVWQKG

-2180 FTNHS
+2180 FTNHF

-2209 KINAANNNVSV
+2209 KINAGSNNISV
-2220 SQGNLFINAS
+2220 SQGDLFINAS
-2230 CVQQSDPITTNTANP
+2230 CVQQSDPTAVSATNP
-2245 CALSAQSAN
+2245 CALSAQSTN
-2254 GASSNNASNNAPIA
+2254 GASSSNASNNAQIA

-2329 LEKNASFVT
+2329 LEKNASFMA

-2348 NNATQKI
+2348 NNATHQI
-2355 GVLQNLVI
+2355 EVLHNLTI

-2398 APLIQAEGIINL
+2398 TPLIQADGIINL
-2410 NTTQTPFINV
+2410 NTTQTPFMNV
-2420 NNSMANN
+2420 NNSMADN

-2494 SNNASPNNIL
+2494 PNNAHQNNIL
-2504 SLSVLHNQVK
+2504 SLSVLYNQVK
-2514 MSYGDKVMDF
+2514 MSYGNKAMDF
-2524 TPPTLQDYIV
+2524 TPPTLQDYIA

-2556 LSTLMIKTKENPLF
+2556 LSTLMIDTKENPLF
-2570 APIYLE
+2570 VPIYLE
-2576 NHSLNEILDA
+2576 NHSLNEILDT

-2598 NPNFRDNATNLLELA
+2598 NPNFRNNATNLLELA

-2622 TKLSDFRAREGESN
+2622 TKLSDFRAREGESD
-2636 FSERLLELKNKRFS
+2636 FSKHLLELKNKRFS
-2650 DPNPSEIFVK
+2650 DPNPGEVFVK

-2667 PNNLWVQGVG
+2667 PNNLWVQGIG

-2716 NGNIMRS
+2716 NGNIMHS

-2752 GNASHI
+2752 GNASNI

-2769 QRYNYNT
+2769 QRYSYNT

-2818 QNPAYQQFV
+2818 NDAAYERFV

-2850 GKNSYYFVTARLGRD
+2850 GQNSYYFVTARLGRD
-2865 LLIKAKGDN
+2865 LLIKSKGGN
-2874 MVRFVGENTL
+2874 TVRFVGENTL
-2884 LYRKGEIFN
+2884 LYRKGEVFN

-2921 LQYQDLNIT
+2921 LQYQDINIT

>member
-1 MKQFKKKP
+1 M
-9 KKIKRSQKIILKRPL
+9 
-24 WLMPLLIGGFASGVY
+24 FASGVY

-49 WGEKSQKVCVHRP
+49 WGEKSQKVCVHHP
-62 WYALWSCDK
+62 WYAIWSCDK

-127 GEYNGGNL
+127 GENNGGNL
-135 DIELGSNAT
+135 NIELGSNAT
-144 FNLGANSGNSFTSW
+144 FDLGAQSGNSFTSW

-203 KVTINSNINAYK
+203 KVNINSNISAFK

-229 INSVSLSGDTCSS
+229 IGSVSLSGDTCSS
-242 LAKIGSGANCSSS
+242 LASVGVGANCSTS

-261 KGTTSAT
+261 KGTTNAT
-268 NTTFSNASGSFTFEE
+268 NTAFSNANGSFTFEE
-283 SANFSGAKLNGG
+283 NATFSGAKWNRGTY
-295 AFTFN
+295 TFN
-300 KGFNA
+300 KEFNA

-314 SFTFKGTSSF
+314 SFNFKGASSF
-324 NNATFSNASYTFDN
+324 NGATFSNASYTFNN

-349 GTFTFNNQSN
+349 GTFTFNDQNNQ
-359 PTNSAQHPQILF
+359 SAQHPQI
-371 ENSSFNGGIF
+371 
-381 TFNNQTNPTNSAQH
+381 Q
-395 PQILFENS
+395 NS
-403 SFSGSTTT
+403 SFSGNATT
-411 LKGSATFEQAFN
+411 LKGFVHFQQAFN
-423 NSNHQLTIQ
+423 NSSHQLTMQ
-432 NASFDNA
+432 NASFNNA
-439 TFNNT
+439 NFNNT
-444 GKITIEK
+444 GKITINES
-451 DASFNNTSFNTPVD
+451 ASFNNTTFNTSVN
-465 TNNMSVTGSVTLSGK
+465 TNNMTITGSVTLSGK

-485 GSTLDFGSSKITLA
+485 GSTLDFGSSQVTLA
-499 QGATFNLTSLGSEKS
+499 QGTTFNLTSLGDKNS

-525 YNHLLNHALNSLTN
+525 YNNLLNHALNSLTN
-539 ALKTTESSS
+539 ALKTNESSS
-548 KPQSFAQGLWDMITY
+548 KPQSFAQGLWEIITY
-563 NGVTGQLLSENA
+563 HGITGQLLSA
-575 ATPKNTDSSP
+575 DATTSKPADSSP
-585 SAPTKDSPQVYQVGY
+585 SKPSTNSTQVYQVGY

-614 PNSIIIQALE
+614 HNSIIIQALE
-624 SGTYTPPPTISG
+624 SGTYTPPPVISG
-636 SQFDLSASNY
+636 SKFDLSASNY
-646 INANMPWYDHKYY
+646 IDSNTPWYDHKSY
-659 IPKSQNFTESGTY
+659 IPKSQIFTESGTY

-690 FSTNGSNLVIGY
+690 FNASNSNLVIGY
-702 NATWTGNSVS
+702 NATWTDHNVS
-712 SSGTVSFGD
+712 SSDTVSFGD

-728 GHCGPWPYYQCIGTT
+728 GHCGPWPYYQCTGTT
-743 NGAYSAYHVYITAN
+743 NGTYSAYHVYITAN

-772 VFNGVDSINI
+772 VFNGVDSVNI

-792 GAYSSSMTF
+792 GIYSSSMTF
-801 STQNMDSSQN
+801 STQGMDNSQN
-811 LNGLNANGK
+811 WNGLNPNGT

-844 TFENTNFNG
+844 VFENTNFNG

-871 NSGSFEISAKNASF
+871 NSGSFEIGAKNASF
-885 NNANFNNSASF
+885 DNANFNNSASF

-901 NATTSF
+901 SATTLF

-920 AGNAVFG
+920 AGSAVFG
-927 NSTNSDGSQNT
+927 NSANGSQNN

-946 VNIAGNATFDNM
+946 VNISGNATFDNVV
-958 AFNGPT
+958 FNSPT
-964 NTSVKGQVTL
+964 NMSVKGQVTL
-974 NNITLKNLN
+974 NSITLKNLN

-991 MINFSAHSVIN
+991 TITFNAHSVIN

-1048 VSSAGNGI
+1048 VSSAGNGV

-1069 FQEVFSPNSISIRR
+1069 FQEIFSPNSISIRR

-1092 VDMEKSDHLYYQNA
+1092 MDMEKSDRLYYKDVA
-1106 LGFMTYMPN
+1106 GFMTYMPN
-1115 SYNNNLGNLNN
+1115 SYNNNLGNSNN

-1131 DKSIDFYASGKT
+1131 DNSIDFYASGKT
-1143 LFTKAEFSQTLTGQ
+1143 LFTKAEFSQTFTGQ

-1168 WTNASDAPQSNTI
+1168 WTNASDAPQSNAI

-1258 TQSSSMNFISNSAN
+1258 TQSSSMNFTSKSAN

-1284 AQNKGNPNFSF
+1284 AQNGGNPNFSF

-1310 VGQTQSVFK
+1310 VGKTQSVFK
-1319 FNAVNAISFTNS
+1319 FNAANAISFTNS
-1331 SNLSSG
+1331 TNLSSG
-1337 LYQISAKSVLFDN
+1337 LYQMQAKSVSFDN
-1350 SNLSVSVG
+1350 SSLSVSVG
-1358 TSSIKANAISLS
+1358 TSSIKANAINLS

-1383 ELSGDLN
+1383 ELQGDLN

-1421 NGSHLNFN
+1421 NNAHINFN
-1429 GAVNFNSANIT
+1429 GAVNFNSKNIT
-1440 TSLSDSSIVFKG
+1440 TSLNDSSIVFKG
-1452 ASSLG
+1452 AISLG
-1457 GQFNLSNNSFL
+1457 GQFNLSNNSSL

-1478 NTAFNFYN
+1478 NTAFNFYD

-1560 DMNSNWYERISFFG
+1560 GMNNNWYERINFFG
-1574 MRINDGIYD
+1574 MRINDGVYD
-1583 AKNQTYSFTNPLNN
+1583 AINQTYSFTNPLNN

-1625 NIGSEIF
+1625 NIGSEVF

-1642 GVYSYSDDAQ
+1642 GVYSYSDDAE
-1652 GVFYLTSSVKGY
+1652 GVFYLTSNVKGY

-1744 LSNLKGDALN
+1744 LSDLNPNALN

-1759 ITPSD
+1759 ITPDD

-1783 NNGALIIGA
+1783 NNGTLIVGVA
-1792 TKIGQTNTNSTV
+1792 KIGQTNTNSAV

-1933 NLIVNTLGSG
+1933 NLIADMLGSD

-1976 LNTAIKDLIRQK
+1976 LNAAIKDLIRQK

-2047 MLQDIVKPSEALQN
+2047 ILQDIVKPSEALQN

-2078 MLNSLESLLQN
+2078 TLNSLESLLQN

-2116 IPNLGKKGLF
+2116 MPNLGKKGLF

-2132 QVWQRG
+2132 QVWQKG

-2167 GNSLIFAGNNHIA
+2167 GNSLIFAGNNRIS
-2180 FTNHS
+2180 FTNHA
-2185 GTLNLLSNQVS
+2185 GLLNLLSNQVS
-2196 NINITTLDASNGL
+2196 NINITTLNASNGL
-2209 KINAANNNVSV
+2209 KINATNNNVSV
-2220 SQGNLFINAS
+2220 SQGNLFISAS
-2230 CVQQSDPITTNTANP
+2230 CVEQNNQTTANIANP
-2245 CALSAQSAN
+2245 CALSTQSTN
-2254 GASSNNASNNAPIA
+2254 GTSSSDASNNAQIA

-2329 LEKNASFVT
+2329 LEKNASFT
-2338 NNLNI
+2338 ANNLNI
-2343 QGAFN
+2343 QGVFN
-2348 NNATQKI
+2348 NNATRKI
-2355 GVLQNLVI
+2355 EVLQNLTI

-2398 APLIQAEGIINL
+2398 TPLIQARGIINL
-2410 NTTQTPFINV
+2410 NTTQTPFMNV

-2446 SLQSYLKLYTL
+2446 SLQSYLNLYTL
-2457 ININGNHIEEKN
+2457 ININGNRIEEKN

-2494 SNNASPNNIL
+2494 SNNAHQNNIL
-2504 SLSVLHNQVK
+2504 SLSVLHNQIK

-2543 QIEAIGGNNAIKW
+2543 QIEAVGGNNAIKW
-2556 LSTLMIKTKENPLF
+2556 LSTLMMETKENPLF
-2570 APIYLE
+2570 APIYLK
-2576 NHSLNEILDA
+2576 NHSLHEILGMA
-2586 TKDLQNTASLIS
+2586 KDLLNTASLIS
-2598 NPNFRDNATNLLELA
+2598 NPNFRNNATNLLELA

-2622 TKLSDFRAREGESN
+2622 TKLSNFRSREGESD

-2650 DPNPSEIFVK
+2650 DPNPSEVFIK

-2667 PNNLWVQGVG
+2667 QNNLWVQGVG

-2716 NGNIMRS
+2716 NGNIMHS
-2723 LGNNVDVGMYARA
+2723 LANNVDVGMYARA

-2745 SANETYG
+2745 SANETYE
-2752 GNASHI
+2752 GNASSI

-2818 QNPAYQQFV
+2818 NDAAYKQFL

-2865 LLIKAKGDN
+2865 LLIKSKGDN
-2874 MVRFVGENTL
+2874 VVRFVGENTL
-2884 LYRKGEIFN
+2884 LYRKGEVFN

-2921 LQYQDLNIT
+2921 LQYQDINIT

>member
-1 MKQFKKKP
+1 MKKFKKKP
-9 KKIKRSQKIILKRPL
+9 KSIKRSHQNQKTILKRPL
-24 WLMPLLIGGFASGVY
+24 WLAPLLISGFASGVY

-49 WGEKSQKVCVHRP
+49 WGGKSQKVCVHHP

-76 QQFTGNQLITKTWA
+76 QQYTGNQLITKTWA

-135 DIELGSNAT
+135 NIELGSNAT
-144 FNLGANSGNSFTSW
+144 FNLGASSGNSFTSW

-203 KVTINSNINAYK
+203 KVNINSNISAYK
-215 TSQVNIGNANSAIT
+215 TSQVNIGNNNSVIT
-229 INSVSLSGDTCSS
+229 IGSVSLSGEVCSS
-242 LAKIGSGANCSSS
+242 LVSFGRGANCSTS

-261 KGTTSAT
+261 KGTTNAT
-268 NTTFSNASGSFTFEE
+268 NTAFSNANGSFTFEE
-283 SANFSGAKLNGG
+283 NATFSGAKWNGG

-300 KGFNA
+300 KEFKA

-324 NNATFSNASYTFDN
+324 DGASFSNASYTFND

-349 GTFTFNNQSN
+349 GNFTFSNQIN
-359 PTNSAQHPQILF
+359 PANSAQHPQI
-371 ENSSFNGGIF
+371 
-381 TFNNQTNPTNSAQH
+381 Q
-395 PQILFENS
+395 NS

-411 LKGSATFEQAFN
+411 LKGSVIFQQAFN

-432 NASFDNA
+432 NASFNNA

-444 GKITIEK
+444 GKITINES
-451 DASFNNTSFNTPVD
+451 ASFNNTSFNTSIN
-465 TNNMSVTGSVTLSGK
+465 TNNMSVTGGVTLSGK

-485 GSTLDFGSSKITLA
+485 SSTLDFGSAKVTLT
-499 QGATFNLTSLGSEKS
+499 QGATFNLTSLGDKNS

-525 YNHLLNHALNSLTN
+525 YNHLLNHAINGLTN
-539 ALKTTESSS
+539 ALKTTESPS

-575 ATPKNTDSSP
+575 TTSKPADSSP

-614 PNSIIIQALE
+614 HNSIIIQALE

-646 INANMPWYDHKYY
+646 INADMPWYDHKYY

-681 SYTNSFKQT
+681 SYTNSFKQI
-690 FSTNGSNLVIGY
+690 FSANGSNLVIGY

-712 SSGTVSFGD
+712 SSDTVSFGD

-728 GHCGPWPYYQCIGTT
+728 GHCGPWPYYQCAGTT
-743 NGAYSAYHVYITAN
+743 NGTYSAYHVYITAN

-772 VFNGVDSINI
+772 IFNGVDSINI

-792 GAYSSSMTF
+792 GIYSSSMTF
-801 STQNMDSSQN
+801 STQSMDNSQN
-811 LNGLNANGK
+811 LNNLNPNGT
-820 LSVYGATFTNQ
+820 LSVYGTTFTNQ

-844 TFENTNFNG
+844 VFENTNFNG

-859 GDSLNFS
+859 GDSLNFL

-907 VGDFTNANSNLQI
+907 MGDFTNANSNLQI

-927 NSTNSDGSQNT
+927 NSTNGSQNN

-946 VNIAGNATFDNM
+946 VNISGNATFDNVV
-958 AFNGPT
+958 FNSPT

-991 MINFSAHSVIN
+991 TISFSAHSVIN
-1002 IGEAITNGNPITLV
+1002 IDQAITNGNPITLV

-1048 VSSAGNGI
+1048 VSSVGNGV
-1056 YDVVYSFNNQTYN
+1056 YDVVYSFNNQTYS

-1092 VDMEKSDHLYYQNA
+1092 VDMEKSDHLYYKDVV
-1106 LGFMTYMPN
+1106 GFMTYMPN
-1115 SYNNNLGNLNN
+1115 SYNNNLGNPNN

-1131 DKSIDFYASGKT
+1131 DNSIDFYASGKT
-1143 LFTKAEFSQTLTGQ
+1143 LFTKAEFSQTFTGQ

-1168 WTNASDAPQSNTI
+1168 WTDASDAPQSNTI

-1200 NLQCIGFITGHYE
+1200 NLQCIGFITGNYE

-1258 TQSSSMNFISNSAN
+1258 TQSSSMNFVSNSAN

-1337 LYQISAKSVLFDN
+1337 LYQMQAKSVLFDN

-1358 TSSIKANAISLS
+1358 TSSIKASAINLS

-1383 ELSGDLN
+1383 ELQGDLN

-1440 TSLSDSSIVFKG
+1440 TSLNNSSIVFKG

-1457 GQFNLSNNSFL
+1457 GQFNLSNNSSL

-1478 NTAFNFYN
+1478 NTAFNFYD

-1500 DIKAPLSL
+1500 DVKASLSL

-1514 PNNSSVL
+1514 PNNNSVL

-1560 DMNSNWYERISFFG
+1560 DMNNNWYERISFFG

-1606 DNQLSVT
+1606 NNQLSVT

-1620 KNTLY
+1620 KNALY

-1642 GVYSYSDDAQ
+1642 GVYSYSDDAE

-1674 GSNNTTKNNNLTSE
+1674 GSNNTTKNNNLSSE

-1701 PISALHVYN
+1701 PISALHIYN

-1737 NDFSLSS
+1737 NDSSLSS
-1744 LSNLKGDALN
+1744 LNDLSSNALN

-1792 TKIGQTNTNSTV
+1792 TKIGQTNTNSAV

-1810 YQKPCDYTDI
+1810 YQTPCDYTDI

-1933 NLIVNTLGSG
+1933 NLIVNTLGSN

-2078 MLNSLESLLQN
+2078 TLNSLESLLQN

-2116 IPNLGKKGLF
+2116 IPNLGNKGLF

-2132 QVWQRG
+2132 QAWQKG

-2196 NINITTLDASNGL
+2196 NISITTLDASNGL
-2209 KINAANNNVSV
+2209 KINAGSNNISV
-2220 SQGNLFINAS
+2220 SQGDLFINAS
-2230 CVQQSDPITTNTANP
+2230 CVQQSTPTAANATNP
-2245 CALSAQSAN
+2245 CALTTQN
-2254 GASSNNASNNAPIA
+2254 NASSSNASNNAPIA
-2268 LNNND
+2268 LSNND

-2299 IKGSANIKNLYLYNN
+2299 IKGSANVKNLYLYNN

-2329 LEKNASFVT
+2329 LEKNASFMA

-2348 NNATQKI
+2348 NNATRKI
-2355 GVLQNLVI
+2355 EVLQNLTI

-2380 ALNNFGA
+2380 FLNNFGA

-2398 APLIQAEGIINL
+2398 TPLIQAEGIINL
-2410 NTTQTPFINV
+2410 NTTQTPFMNV

-2446 SLQSYLKLYTL
+2446 SLQSYLNLYTL
-2457 ININGNHIEEKN
+2457 ININGNRIEEKN

-2494 SNNASPNNIL
+2494 SNNAHQNNIL
-2504 SLSVLHNQVK
+2504 SLSVLHNQIK
-2514 MSYGDKVMDF
+2514 MSYGNKVMDF
-2524 TPPTLQDYIV
+2524 TPPTLQDYIA

-2543 QIEAIGGNNAIKW
+2543 QIEVIGGNNAIKW

-2650 DPNPSEIFVK
+2650 DPNPSEVFVK

-2667 PNNLWVQGVG
+2667 QNNLWVQGVG

-2716 NGNIMRS
+2716 NGNIMHS
-2723 LGNNVDVGMYARA
+2723 LANNVDMGMYARA

-2752 GNASHI
+2752 GNASNI

-2865 LLIKAKGDN
+2865 LLIKSKGDN

>member
-1 MKQFKKKP
+1 MKKFKKKP
-9 KKIKRSQKIILKRPL
+9 KKITRKQKTILKRPL
-24 WLMPLLIGGFASGVY
+24 WLMPLLIGGFASGAY

-49 WGEKSQKVCVHRP
+49 WGEKSQKVCVHHP

-90 GGNAANYYHS
+90 GGNAANYYHT
-100 QNNQDITAN
+100 QNNQNITAN

-144 FNLGANSGNSFTSW
+144 FNLGASSGNSFTSW

-192 TGTATLNLNAN
+192 TGIATLNLNAN
-203 KVTINSNINAYK
+203 KVTINSNISAFK
-215 TSQVNIGNANSAIT
+215 TSQVNVGNANSVIT

-242 LAKIGSGANCSSS
+242 LANVGVGANCSTS

-261 KGTTSAT
+261 KGTTNAT
-268 NTTFSNASGSFTFEE
+268 NTAFSNASGSFTFEE
-283 SANFSGAKLNGG
+283 NATFSGAKWNGG
-295 AFTFN
+295 TYTFN
-300 KGFNA
+300 KEFKA

-324 NNATFSNASYTFDN
+324 NGASFSNASYTFND

-349 GTFTFNNQSN
+349 GTFTFNNQTN
-359 PTNSAQHPQILF
+359 PANSAQHPQI
-371 ENSSFNGGIF
+371 
-381 TFNNQTNPTNSAQH
+381 Q
-395 PQILFENS
+395 NS
-403 SFSGSTTT
+403 SFSGNATT
-411 LKGSATFEQAFN
+411 LKGFVNFQQAFN

-432 NASFDNA
+432 NASFNNA

-451 DASFNNTSFNTPVD
+451 DASFNSTTFNTSIN
-465 TNNMSVTGSVTLSGK
+465 TNNMSVTGGVTLSGK
-480 NDLKN
+480 NDLNN
-485 GSTLDFGSSKITLA
+485 GSTLDFGSSQVTLT
-499 QGATFNLTSLGSEKS
+499 QGTTFNLTSLGDKKS

-525 YNHLLNHALNSLTN
+525 YNNLLNHVINSLTN
-539 ALKTTESSS
+539 ALKTNESSS
-548 KPQSFAQGLWDMITY
+548 NPQSFAQGLWEMITY
-563 NGVTGQLLSENA
+563 NGVTGQLLNENA
-575 ATPKNTDSSP
+575 TTSKPTDSSP
-585 SAPTKDSPQVYQVGY
+585 SKSSSNSTQVYQVGY

-624 SGTYTPPPTISG
+624 SGTYTPPPVISG
-636 SQFDLSASNY
+636 SKFDLSASNY
-646 INANMPWYDHKYY
+646 INADMPWYDHQYY

-690 FSTNGSNLVIGY
+690 FSASGSNLVIGY

-712 SSGTVSFGD
+712 SSDTVSFGD
-721 TSGSALN
+721 TSGSALK
-728 GHCGPWPYYQCIGTT
+728 GHCGPWPYYQCTGTT
-743 NGAYSAYHVYITAN
+743 NGTYSAYHVYITAN
-757 LRSGNRIGTGGAANL
+757 LRSGNRLGTGGAANL

-782 ANATITQHNA
+782 ANAKIEQHNA
-792 GAYSSSMTF
+792 GIYSSSMTF
-801 STQNMDSSQN
+801 STQSMDNSQN
-811 LNGLNANGK
+811 LNGLNSNGT
-820 LSVYGATFTNQ
+820 LSVYGTTFTNE
-831 AKDGKFIFNAGQA
+831 AKDGKFTFNAGQA

-853 GSYQFS
+853 GNYQFS
-859 GDSLNFS
+859 GDNLNFS

-927 NSTNSDGSQNT
+927 NSTNGSQNT

-946 VNIAGNATFDNM
+946 VNVAGNATFDNVV
-958 AFNGPT
+958 FNSPT

-991 MINFSAHSVIN
+991 TITFNAHSVIN
-1002 IGEAITNGNPITLV
+1002 IDQAITNGNPITLV

-1048 VSSAGNGI
+1048 VSSVGNGV

-1092 VDMEKSDHLYYQNA
+1092 VDMEKSDHLYYKDVV
-1106 LGFMTYMPN
+1106 GFMTYMPN
-1115 SYNNNLGNLNN
+1115 SYNNNLGNANN

-1143 LFTKAEFSQTLTGQ
+1143 LFTKVEFSQTFTGQ
-1157 NSAIVFGAKNI
+1157 NSAIVFGAKSI
-1168 WTNASDAPQSNTI
+1168 WTDASDAPQSNAI

-1195 SGHCW
+1195 SGHCL

-1236 LNFNGLQGI
+1236 LNFNALQGI

-1284 AQNKGNPNFSF
+1284 AQNSGNPNFSF

-1310 VGQTQSVFK
+1310 VGKTQSVFK

-1337 LYQISAKSVLFDN
+1337 LYQMQAESVSFDN

-1358 TSSIKANAISLS
+1358 TSSIKANAINLS

-1383 ELSGDLN
+1383 ELQGDLN
-1390 LNDTSS
+1390 VNDTSS

-1401 SAINVSNNATIND
+1401 STINISNNATIND

-1440 TSLSDSSIVFKG
+1440 TSLSNSSIVFKG
-1452 ASSLG
+1452 ASFLG
-1457 GQFNLSNNSFL
+1457 GQFNLSNNSSL

-1478 NTAFNFYN
+1478 NTAFNFYD

-1514 PNNSSVL
+1514 PNSSSVL
-1521 NLKNSQLV
+1521 DLKNSQLV
-1529 FSDQGS
+1529 FGDQGS

-1642 GVYSYSDDAQ
+1642 GVYSYSDDAE

-1664 YNPNQSYQAS
+1664 YNPNQSYQAN

-1688 SSVISQTYNAQGN
+1688 SSVISQTYNVQGN
-1701 PISALHVYN
+1701 PISALHIYN

-1744 LSNLKGDALN
+1744 LSDLNSNALN

-1783 NNGALIIGA
+1783 NNGTLIIGA
-1792 TKIGQTNTNSTV
+1792 TKIGQTDTNSAV

-1810 YQKPCDYTDI
+1810 YQTPCDYTDI

-1915 NILGEVAM
+1915 NILGEVAV

-2047 MLQDIVKPSEALQN
+2047 MLQDIVKPSDALKN
-2061 DVVAL
+2061 DVAAL

-2078 MLNSLESLLQN
+2078 TLNSLESLLQN

-2132 QVWQRG
+2132 QVWQKG

-2167 GNSLIFAGNNHIA
+2167 GNSLIFAGNNRIA
-2180 FTNHS
+2180 FTNHF
-2185 GTLNLLSNQVS
+2185 GTLQLLSNQVS

-2230 CVQQSDPITTNTANP
+2230 CVQQSTPTAANAANP

-2299 IKGSANIKNLYLYNN
+2299 IKGSANIKNLHLYNN

-2355 GVLQNLVI
+2355 EVLQNLVI

-2380 ALNNFGA
+2380 ALNHFGA

-2398 APLIQAEGIINL
+2398 VNPLIQAGGIINL
-2410 NTTQTPFINV
+2410 NTTQTPFMNV
-2420 NNSMANN
+2420 SVANGG
-2427 TTYTLLKSSRY
+2427 TYTLLKSGRY
-2438 IDYNINPN
+2438 INYNINPD

-2488 SVALPN
+2488 SVALPD
-2494 SNNASPNNIL
+2494 SNNASQNHIL
-2504 SLSVLHNQVK
+2504 SLSVLYNQIK
-2514 MSYGDKVMDF
+2514 MSYGNKIMDF
-2524 TPPTLQDYIV
+2524 TPPTLQDYIA

-2543 QIEAIGGNNAIKW
+2543 QIEAVGGNAIKW
-2556 LSTLMIKTKENPLF
+2556 LSTLMMETKENPLF
-2570 APIYLE
+2570 APIYLK
-2576 NHSLNEILDA
+2576 NHSLNEVLGVA
-2586 TKDLQNTASLIS
+2586 KDLQNTASLIS
-2598 NPNFRDNATNLLELA
+2598 NPNFRNNATNLLELA

-2622 TKLSDFRAREGESN
+2622 TKLSDFRTREGESD
-2636 FSERLLELKNKRFS
+2636 FSKRLLELKNKRFS
-2650 DPNPSEIFVK
+2650 DPNPGEVFVK
-2660 YSQPNKH
+2660 YTQPNKH
-2667 PNNLWVQGVG
+2667 PNNLWVQGIG
-2677 GASFISG
+2677 GASFIAG

-2691 LNVGY
+2691 LNAGY

-2723 LGNNVDVGMYARA
+2723 LANNVDVGMYARA

-2752 GNASHI
+2752 GNATSI

-2809 GLSGMKGKM
+2809 GLSGMKG
-2818 QNPAYQQFV
+2818 NDAAYKQFL

-2850 GKNSYYFVTARLGRD
+2850 GQNSYYFVTARLGRD
-2865 LLIKAKGDN
+2865 LLIKSKGGN

-2884 LYRKGEIFN
+2884 LYRKGEVFN
-2893 TFASVITGGEMH
+2893 TFASVIIGGEMH

>member
-1 MKQFKKKP
+1 MKKFKKKL
-9 KKIKRSQKIILKRPL
+9 KKITRKQKTILKRPL

-39 ADGTDILGLS
+39 ANNLWDLLNPEVGGEYVHWVKGSQYCAWWEFAGCLRNV
-49 WGEKSQKVCVHRP
+49 WGANHKG
-62 WYALWSCDK
+62 YDA
-71 WEEKT
+71 
-76 QQFTGNQLITKTWA
+76 
-90 GGNAANYYHS
+90 GNAANYLSS
-100 QNNQDITAN
+100 QNYQAISVGSGNET
-109 LKNDNG
+109 G
-115 TYFLS
+115 TYSLNGFT
-120 GLYNYTG
+120 NYV
-127 GEYNGGNL
+127 GGNL
-135 DIELGSNAT
+135 TI
-144 FNLGANSGNSFTSW
+144 NLGNSVVLDLSGSNSFTS
-158 YPNGHTNV
+158 YQGYNQGKDDV
-166 TFSAGTIN
+166 TFTVGTIN
-174 VNNSVEVGN
+174 LNGTLEVGN
-183 RVGSGAGTH
+183 RVGSGVGTH
-192 TGTATLNLNAN
+192 TGIATLNLNAN
-203 KVTINSNINAYK
+203 KVTINSNISAYK
-215 TSQVNIGNANSAIT
+215 TSQVNIGNANSTIT

-242 LAKIGSGANCSSS
+242 LAKVGSGANCSTS

-261 KGTTSAT
+261 KGTTNAT
-268 NTTFSNASGSFTFEE
+268 NTTFSNANGSFTFEE
-283 SANFSGAKLNGG
+283 NATFSGAKWNGG
-295 AFTFN
+295 TYTFN
-300 KGFNA
+300 KEFNA

-314 SFTFKGTSSF
+314 SFNFKGASSF
-324 NNATFSNASYTFDN
+324 NNATFSNATYTFNN

-349 GTFTFNNQSN
+349 GTFTFSNQIN
-359 PTNSAQHPQILF
+359 PTNSTQHPQI
-371 ENSSFNGGIF
+371 
-381 TFNNQTNPTNSAQH
+381 Q
-395 PQILFENS
+395 NS
-403 SFSGSTTT
+403 SFSGSAIT
-411 LKGSATFEQAFN
+411 LKGSVIFQQAFN

-432 NASFDNA
+432 NASFNNA

-444 GKITIEK
+444 GKITINES
-451 DASFNNTSFNTPVD
+451 ASFNNTTFNTSIN
-465 TNNMSVTGSVTLSGK
+465 TNNMTITGSVTLSGK

-485 GSTLDFGSSKITLA
+485 GATLDFGSSKITLA
-499 QGATFNLTSLGSEKS
+499 QGTTFNLTSLGSEKS
-514 VTILNSSGGIT
+514 VTILNSSGGIN
-525 YNHLLNHALNSLTN
+525 YNHLLNHAINGLTN
-539 ALKTTESSS
+539 ALKTNESSS
-548 KPQSFAQGLWDMITY
+548 LPQSFAQGLWDMITY
-563 NGVTGQLLSENA
+563 NGVTGQLLNENA
-575 ATPKNTDSSP
+575 TTSKPADSSP
-585 SAPTKDSPQVYQVGY
+585 SKSSTNSTQVYQVGY
-600 KIGDTIYKLQETFS
+600 KIGDTIYKLQETFG

-624 SGTYTPPPTISG
+624 SGTYTPPPVING
-636 SQFDLSASNY
+636 SKFDLSASNY
-646 INANMPWYDHKYY
+646 INADMPWYDHKYY

-690 FSTNGSNLVIGY
+690 FSASNSNLVIGY

-712 SSGTVSFGD
+712 SSDTVSFGD

-728 GHCGPWPYYQCIGTT
+728 GHCGPWPYYQCTGTT
-743 NGAYSAYHVYITAN
+743 NGTYSAYHVYITAN

-792 GAYSSSMTF
+792 GIYSSSMTF
-801 STQNMDSSQN
+801 STQSMDNSQN
-811 LNGLNANGK
+811 LKGLNSNGK
-820 LSVYGATFTNQ
+820 LLVYGTTFTNQ

-896 NFNNS
+896 NFNNP

-927 NSTNSDGSQNT
+927 NSTNSDGSQNN

-946 VNIAGNATFDNM
+946 VNIAGNATFDNV

-964 NTSVKGQVTL
+964 NTSVKGQVIL

-991 MINFSAHSVIN
+991 TITFSAHSVIN
-1002 IGEAITNGNPITLV
+1002 IDQAITNGNPITLV
-1016 SSSKEIEY
+1016 SSSKEIDY

-1048 VSSAGNGI
+1048 VSSVGNGV

-1069 FQEVFSPNSISIRR
+1069 FQEIFSQNSISIRR

-1092 VDMEKSDHLYYQNA
+1092 VDMEKSDHLYYKDVV
-1106 LGFMTYMPN
+1106 GFMTYMPN
-1115 SYNNNLGNLNN
+1115 SYNNNLGNANN

-1131 DKSIDFYASGKT
+1131 DNSIDFYASGKT
-1143 LFTKAEFSQTLTGQ
+1143 LFTKAEFSQTFTGQ
-1157 NSAIVFGAKNI
+1157 NSAIVFGAKSI
-1168 WTNASDAPQSNTI
+1168 WTNASDAPQSNAI

-1236 LNFNGLQGI
+1236 LNFNALQGI

-1319 FNAVNAISFTNS
+1319 FNAANAINFTNS
-1331 SNLSSG
+1331 TNLSSG
-1337 LYQISAKSVLFDN
+1337 LYQMQANSVSFDN

-1358 TSSIKANAISLS
+1358 TSSIKANAINLS

-1421 NGSHLNFN
+1421 NNAHINFN
-1429 GAVNFNSANIT
+1429 GTTNFNSANIT
-1440 TSLSDSSIVFKG
+1440 TSLNHSSIVFKG

-1457 GQFNLSNNSFL
+1457 GQFNLSNNSSL

-1478 NTAFNFYN
+1478 NTAFNFYD

-1521 NLKNSQLV
+1521 DLKNSQLV
-1529 FSDQGS
+1529 FGDQGS

-1560 DMNSNWYERISFFG
+1560 DMNNNWYERISFFG

-1606 DNQLSVT
+1606 NNQLSVT

-1625 NIGSEIF
+1625 NIGSEVF

-1642 GVYSYSDDAQ
+1642 GVYSYSDDAE

-1664 YNPNQSYQAS
+1664 YNPNQSYQAN
-1674 GSNNTTKNNNLTSE
+1674 GSNNTTKNNNLSSE

-1710 KGYNFNN
+1710 KGYNFSN

-1744 LSNLKGDALN
+1744 LSDLNSNALN

-1792 TKIGQTNTNSTV
+1792 TKIGQTDTNSAV

-1915 NILGEVAM
+1915 NILGEVAV

-1933 NLIVNTLGSG
+1933 NLIVNTLGSN

-2028 FNQITGF
+2028 FNQITSF

-2047 MLQDIVKPSEALQN
+2047 MLQDIVKPSNALKN

-2078 MLNSLESLLQN
+2078 TLNSLESLLQN

-2132 QVWQRG
+2132 QVWQKG
-2138 DFSFNAQGNVFVQNS
+2138 DFSFNAQGNIFVQNS

-2167 GNSLIFAGNNHIA
+2167 GNSLIFAGNNHIS
-2180 FTNHS
+2180 FTNHF
-2185 GTLNLLSNQVS
+2185 GTLQLLSNQVS

-2209 KINAANNNVSV
+2209 KINAGSNNISV
-2220 SQGNLFINAS
+2220 SQGDLFINAS
-2230 CVQQSDPITTNTANP
+2230 CTQQSDPTTANIANP
-2245 CALSAQSAN
+2245 CALSTQSTN
-2254 GASSNNASNNAPIA
+2254 GVSSSNASNNAPIA

-2320 NLTISNQAV
+2320 NLIISNQAV

-2372 IYGLEVGG
+2372 VYGLEVGG
-2380 ALNNFGA
+2380 ALNNLGT

-2393 NIQTP
+2393 NSQTP
-2398 APLIQAEGIINL
+2398 VNPLIQAEGIINL
-2410 NTTQTPFINV
+2410 NTTQTPFMNV
-2420 NNSMANN
+2420 SVANGG
-2427 TTYTLLKSSRY
+2427 TYTLLKSSRY

-2469 GVLTYLGQRVLL
+2469 GALTYLGQRVLL

-2488 SVALPN
+2488 SVALPD
-2494 SNNASPNNIL
+2494 SNNASQNNIL
-2504 SLSVLHNQVK
+2504 SLSVLHDQIK
-2514 MSYGDKVMDF
+2514 MSYGNKIMDF

-2543 QIEAIGGNNAIKW
+2543 QIEAVGGNNAIKW
-2556 LSTLMIKTKENPLF
+2556 LSTLMMETKENPLF

-2576 NHSLNEILDA
+2576 NHSLNEILGV

-2598 NPNFRDNATNLLELA
+2598 NPNFRNNATNLLELA

-2622 TKLSDFRAREGESN
+2622 TKLSDFRTREGESD

-2650 DPNPSEIFVK
+2650 DPNPGEVFVK
-2660 YSQPNKH
+2660 YSQLSKH
-2667 PNNLWVQGVG
+2667 PNNLWVQGIG

-2696 DRLVKNVILGG
+2696 DRLVRNVILGG

-2752 GNASHI
+2752 GNATSI

-2818 QNPAYQQFV
+2818 NDAAYKQFL

-2865 LLIKAKGDN
+2865 LLIKAKGGN

-2921 LQYQDLNIT
+2921 LQYQDINIT

>member
-1 MKQFKKKP
+1 MKKFKKKP
-9 KKIKRSQKIILKRPL
+9 KNIKRSHQKTILKRPL
-24 WLMPLLIGGFASGVY
+24 WLAPLLISGFASGVY
-39 ADGTDILGLS
+39 ANNLWDLLNPKVGGEYVHWVKGSQYCAWWEFAGCLKNV
-49 WGEKSQKVCVHRP
+49 WGANHKG
-62 WYALWSCDK
+62 YDA
-71 WEEKT
+71 
-76 QQFTGNQLITKTWA
+76 
-90 GGNAANYYHS
+90 GNAANYLSS
-100 QNNQDITAN
+100 QNYQAIFVGSGNET
-109 LKNDNG
+109 G
-115 TYFLS
+115 TYSLS
-120 GLYNYTG
+120 GFTNYV
-127 GEYNGGNL
+127 GGNL
-135 DIELGSNAT
+135 TI
-144 FNLGANSGNSFTSW
+144 NLGNSVVLDLSGSNSFTS
-158 YPNGHTNV
+158 YQGYNQGKDDVSFNVGAINLNG
-166 TFSAGTIN
+166 AL
-174 VNNSVEVGN
+174 EVGN
-183 RVGSGAGTH
+183 RVGTGAGTH

-203 KVTINSNINAYK
+203 QVNINSNISAFK

-229 INSVSLSGDTCSS
+229 IGSVSLSGDTCSS
-242 LAKIGSGANCSSS
+242 LASVGVGANCSTS

-261 KGTTSAT
+261 KGTTNAT
-268 NTTFSNASGSFTFEE
+268 NTAFSNASGSFTFEE
-283 SANFSGAKLNGG
+283 NAAFSGAKLNGG
-295 AFTFN
+295 TYTFN
-300 KGFNA
+300 KGFSA

-314 SFTFKGTSSF
+314 SFNFKGTSSF
-324 NNATFSNASYTFDN
+324 NGANFSDASYTFNN

-349 GTFTFNNQSN
+349 GTFTFNNQ
-359 PTNSAQHPQILF
+359 TNQN
-371 ENSSFNGGIF
+371 NS
-381 TFNNQTNPTNSAQH
+381 TQH

-403 SFSGSTTT
+403 SFSGNATT
-411 LKGSATFEQAFN
+411 LKGFVDFQQAFN
-423 NSNHQLTIQ
+423 NSSHQLTVQ
-432 NASFDNA
+432 NASFNNA
-439 TFNNT
+439 NFNNT

-451 DASFNNTSFNTPVD
+451 EASFNNTTFNTSIN
-465 TNNMSVTGSVTLSGK
+465 TSNMTITGSVTLSGK

-485 GSTLDFGSSKITLA
+485 GSTLDFGGSKVTLT
-499 QGATFNLTSLGSEKS
+499 QGTTFNLTSLGDKNS

-525 YNHLLNHALNSLTN
+525 YNNLLNHALNSLTS
-539 ALKTTESSS
+539 ALKTNESSS
-548 KPQSFAQGLWDMITY
+548 DPQSFAQGLWDMITY
-563 NGVTGQLLSENA
+563 NGVTGQLLSANIVA
-575 ATPKNTDSSP
+575 SKPADSSP
-585 SAPTKDSPQVYQVGY
+585 SKSSTNPTQVYQVGY
-600 KIGDTIYKLQETFS
+600 KIGDIIYKLQETFS
-614 PNSIIIQALE
+614 HNSIIIQALE
-624 SGTYTPPPTISG
+624 SGTYTPPPVISG
-636 SQFDLSASNY
+636 SKFDLSASNY
-646 INANMPWYDHKYY
+646 IDSNMPWYDHKSY

-690 FSTNGSNLVIGY
+690 FSANGSNLVIGY
-702 NATWTGNSVS
+702 NSTWTDHNVS
-712 SSGTVSFGD
+712 SSDTVSFGD

-728 GHCGPWPYYQCIGTT
+728 GHCGPWPYYQCTGTT

-772 VFNGVDSINI
+772 IFNGVDSVNI

-792 GAYSSSMTF
+792 GIYSSSMTF
-801 STQNMDSSQN
+801 STQGMDNSQN
-811 LNGLNANGK
+811 WNGLNPNGM

-831 AKDGKFIFNAGQA
+831 AKDGKFIFNAGKA
-844 TFENTNFNG
+844 VFENTNFNG

-927 NSTNSDGSQNT
+927 NSNNGSQNN

-946 VNIAGNATFDNM
+946 VNISGNATFDNVV
-958 AFNGPT
+958 FNGPT
-964 NTSVKGQVTL
+964 NMSVKGQVTL

-991 MINFSAHSVIN
+991 TITFNAHSVIN

-1048 VSSAGNGI
+1048 VSSVGNGV

-1092 VDMEKSDHLYYQNA
+1092 MDMEKSDHLYYKNVA
-1106 LGFMTYMPN
+1106 GFMTYMPN
-1115 SYNNNLGNLNN
+1115 SYNNNLGNSNN

-1131 DKSIDFYASGKT
+1131 DNSIDFYASGKT
-1143 LFTKAEFSQTLTGQ
+1143 LFTKAEFSQTFTGQ
-1157 NSAIVFGAKNI
+1157 NSAIVFGAKSI
-1168 WTNASDAPQSNTI
+1168 WANASDVPQSNTI

-1195 SGHCW
+1195 SGHCWNLQCIGFITGHCW

-1258 TQSSSMNFISNSAN
+1258 TQSSSMNFTSKSAN

-1284 AQNKGNPNFSF
+1284 AQNGGNPNFSF

-1310 VGQTQSVFK
+1310 VGKTQSVFK
-1319 FNAVNAISFTNS
+1319 FNATNAINFTNS
-1331 SNLSSG
+1331 TNLSSG
-1337 LYQISAKSVLFDN
+1337 LYQMQAKSVSFDN

-1358 TSSIKANAISLS
+1358 TSSIKANAINLS

-1383 ELSGDLN
+1383 ELQGDLN

-1414 YASLIAS
+1414 YASLIV
-1421 NGSHLNFN
+1421 NDGSRLNFN
-1429 GAVNFNSANIT
+1429 GAVNFNSENIT
-1440 TSLSDSSIVFKG
+1440 TSLNNSSIVFKG
-1452 ASSLG
+1452 AISLG
-1457 GQFNLSNNSFL
+1457 GQFNLSNNSSL

-1478 NTAFNFYN
+1478 NTAFNFYD

-1514 PNNSSVL
+1514 PDNSSVL

-1560 DMNSNWYERISFFG
+1560 GMNNNWYERITFFG
-1574 MRINDGIYD
+1574 MRINDGVYD
-1583 AKNQTYSFTNPLNN
+1583 AINQTYSFTNPLNN

-1606 DNQLSVT
+1606 DNQISVT

-1625 NIGSEIF
+1625 NIGSEVF

-1637 YNNAN
+1637 YNNSN
-1642 GVYSYSDDAQ
+1642 GVYSYSDDAE
-1652 GVFYLTSSVKGY
+1652 GVFYLTSNVKGY

-1674 GSNNTTKNNNLTSE
+1674 GSNNTTKNNNLTSD

-1744 LSNLKGDALN
+1744 LSGLNPDALN

-1759 ITPSD
+1759 ITPND

-1783 NNGALIIGA
+1783 NNGTLIVGA
-1792 TKIGQTNTNSTV
+1792 TKIGQTNTNSAV

-1810 YQKPCDYTDI
+1810 YQKPCDYIDI

-1873 TFNSQTSLILNQA
+1873 TFNSQTSLVLNQA

-1900 GQEGINKVFNQAGLA
+1900 GQEGIDKVFNQAGLA

-1933 NLIVNTLGSG
+1933 NLIADMLGSD

-1976 LNTAIKDLIRQK
+1976 LNAAIKDLIRQK

-2047 MLQDIVKPSEALQN
+2047 MLQDIVKPSNALQN

-2078 MLNSLESLLQN
+2078 TLNSLESLLQN

-2116 IPNLGKKGLF
+2116 MPNLGKKGLF

-2132 QVWQRG
+2132 QVWQKG

-2167 GNSLIFAGNNHIA
+2167 GNSLIFAGNNHIS
-2180 FTNHS
+2180 FTNHA
-2185 GTLNLLSNQVS
+2185 GALNLLSNQVS
-2196 NINITTLDASNGL
+2196 NINITTLNVSNGL
-2209 KINAANNNVSV
+2209 KINAASNNVSV

-2230 CVQQSDPITTNTANP
+2230 CVKQSDPATANITNP
-2245 CALSAQSAN
+2245 CTLSAQSAN
-2254 GASSNNASNNAPIA
+2254 GASSNASNNAQIA

-2329 LEKNASFVT
+2329 LEKNASFMA

-2348 NNATQKI
+2348 NNATRKI
-2355 GVLQNLVI
+2355 EVLQNLTI

-2398 APLIQAEGIINL
+2398 TPLIQAEGIINL
-2410 NTTQTPFINV
+2410 NTTQTPFMNV

-2446 SLQSYLKLYTL
+2446 SLQSYLNLYTL
-2457 ININGNHIEEKN
+2457 ININGNRIEEKN

-2494 SNNASPNNIL
+2494 SNNAHQNNIL
-2504 SLSVLHNQVK
+2504 SLSVLHNQIK

-2543 QIEAIGGNNAIKW
+2543 KIEAVGGNNAIKW
-2556 LSTLMIKTKENPLF
+2556 LSTLMMETKENPLF
-2570 APIYLE
+2570 APIYLR
-2576 NHSLNEILDA
+2576 NHSLNEILGVA
-2586 TKDLQNTASLIS
+2586 KDLLNTASLIS
-2598 NPNFRDNATNLLELA
+2598 NPNFRNNATNLLELA

-2622 TKLSDFRAREGESN
+2622 TKLSDFRAREGESD

-2650 DPNPSEIFVK
+2650 DPNPGEVFVK
-2660 YSQPNKH
+2660 HSQPNKH
-2667 PNNLWVQGVG
+2667 PNNLWVQGIG

-2716 NGNIMRS
+2716 NGNIMHS
-2723 LGNNVDVGMYARA
+2723 LANNVDVGMYART

-2752 GNASHI
+2752 GNASNI
-2758 NSSNSLLSVLN
+2758 NSSNPLLSVLN
-2769 QRYNYNT
+2769 QRYSYNT

-2818 QNPAYQQFV
+2818 NDAAYKQFL

-2865 LLIKAKGDN
+2865 LLIKSKGDN

-2884 LYRKGEIFN
+2884 LYRKGEVFN

-2905 LWRLMYVN
+2905 LWRLVYVN

-2921 LQYQDLNIT
+2921 LQYQDINIT
-2930 GNVGMRVAF
+2930 GNVGVRVAF

>member
-1 MKQFKKKP
+1 MKKFKKKP
-9 KKIKRSQKIILKRPL
+9 KSIKRSHQKTILKRPL
-24 WLMPLLIGGFASGVY
+24 WLAPLLISGFASGVY
-39 ADGTDILGLS
+39 ANNLWDLLNPKVGGEYVHWVKGSQYCAWWEFAGCLKNV
-49 WGEKSQKVCVHRP
+49 WGANHKS
-62 WYALWSCDK
+62 YDA
-71 WEEKT
+71 
-76 QQFTGNQLITKTWA
+76 
-90 GGNAANYYHS
+90 GNAANYLSS
-100 QNNQDITAN
+100 QNYQAISVGSGNET
-109 LKNDNG
+109 G
-115 TYFLS
+115 TYSLS
-120 GLYNYTG
+120 GFTNYVG
-127 GEYNGGNL
+127 GDL
-135 DIELGSNAT
+135 TI
-144 FNLGANSGNSFTSW
+144 NLGNSVVLDLSGSNSFTS
-158 YPNGHTNV
+158 YQGYHQGKDDVSFNVGAINLNG
-166 TFSAGTIN
+166 AL
-174 VNNSVEVGN
+174 EVGN
-183 RVGSGAGTH
+183 RVGTGAGTH

-203 KVTINSNINAYK
+203 KVNINSNISAFK

-229 INSVSLSGDTCSS
+229 IGSVSLSGDVCSS
-242 LAKIGSGANCSSS
+242 LASVGVGANCSTS

-261 KGTTSAT
+261 KGTTNAT
-268 NTTFSNASGSFTFEE
+268 NTAFSNASGSFTFEE
-283 SANFSGAKLNGG
+283 NATFSGAKLNGG

-314 SFTFKGTSSF
+314 SFNFKGASSF
-324 NNATFSNASYTFDN
+324 NNATFSNASYTFNN

-349 GTFTFNNQSN
+349 GTFTFNDQ
-359 PTNSAQHPQILF
+359 T
-371 ENSSFNGGIF
+371 
-381 TFNNQTNPTNSAQH
+381 NQTNSTQH

-403 SFSGSTTT
+403 SFSGNATTF
-411 LKGSATFEQAFN
+411 KGFVHFQQAFN
-423 NSNHQLTIQ
+423 NSNHQLIVQ
-432 NASFDNA
+432 NASFNNA
-439 TFNNT
+439 NFNNT
-444 GKITIEK
+444 DKITINES
-451 DASFNNTSFNTPVD
+451 ASFNNTTFNTSVN
-465 TNNMSVTGSVTLSGK
+465 TSNMTIAGSVTLSGK

-485 GSTLDFGSSKITLA
+485 GSTLDFGSSQVTLT
-499 QGATFNLTSLGSEKS
+499 QGTTFNLTSLGDKNS

-525 YNHLLNHALNSLTN
+525 YNNLLNHALNSLTN
-539 ALKTTESSS
+539 ALKTNESSL

-563 NGVTGQLLSENA
+563 NGVTGQLLSA
-575 ATPKNTDSSP
+575 DATTSKPADSSP
-585 SAPTKDSPQVYQVGY
+585 SKSSTNPTQVYQVGY
-600 KIGDTIYKLQETFS
+600 KIGDIIYKLQETFS
-614 PNSIIIQALE
+614 HNSIIIQALE
-624 SGTYTPPPTISG
+624 SGTYTPPPVISG
-636 SQFDLSASNY
+636 SKFDLSASNY
-646 INANMPWYDHKYY
+646 IDSDMPWYDHKSY

-690 FSTNGSNLVIGY
+690 FSASNSNLVIGY
-702 NATWTGNSVS
+702 NATWTDHNVS

-721 TSGSALN
+721 TSGSVLN
-728 GHCGPWPYYQCIGTT
+728 GHCGPWPYYQCTGTT
-743 NGAYSAYHVYITAN
+743 DGTYSAYHVYITAN

-772 VFNGVDSINI
+772 VFNGVDSVNI

-792 GAYSSSMTF
+792 GIYSSSMTF
-801 STQNMDSSQN
+801 STQIMDNSQN
-811 LNGLNANGK
+811 LNGLNPNGT
-820 LSVYGATFTNQ
+820 LSVYDTTFTNQ
-831 AKDGKFIFNAGQA
+831 AKDGKFIFNAGKA
-844 TFENTNFNG
+844 VFENTNFNG

-871 NSGSFEISAKNASF
+871 NSGSFEISAKSASF

-901 NATTSF
+901 SATTSF

-920 AGNAVFG
+920 AGSAVFG
-927 NSTNSDGSQNT
+927 NSNNGSQNN

-946 VNIAGNATFDNM
+946 VNISGNATFDNVV
-958 AFNGPT
+958 FNSPT
-964 NTSVKGQVTL
+964 NMSVKGQVIL

-991 MINFSAHSVIN
+991 TITFNAHSVIN
-1002 IGEAITNGNPITLV
+1002 IAEAITNGNPITLV

-1048 VSSAGNGI
+1048 VSSAGNGV

-1069 FQEVFSPNSISIRR
+1069 FQEIFSPNSISIRR

-1092 VDMEKSDHLYYQNA
+1092 MDMEKSDHLYYQNT

-1115 SYNNNLGNLNN
+1115 SYNNNLGNSNN

-1131 DKSIDFYASGKT
+1131 DNSIDFYASGKT
-1143 LFTKAEFSQTLTGQ
+1143 LFTKAEFSQTFTGQ
-1157 NSAIVFGAKNI
+1157 NSAIVFGAKSI

-1258 TQSSSMNFISNSAN
+1258 TQSSSMNFTSNSTN

-1284 AQNKGNPNFSF
+1284 AQNGGNPNFSF

-1319 FNAVNAISFTNS
+1319 FNATNAINFTNS
-1331 SNLSSG
+1331 TNLSSG
-1337 LYQISAKSVLFDN
+1337 LYQMQAKSVLFDN

-1358 TSSIKANAISLS
+1358 TSSIKANAINLS

-1383 ELSGDLN
+1383 ELQGDLN

-1401 SAINVSNNATIND
+1401 STINVSNNATIND
-1414 YASLIAS
+1414 YASLIV
-1421 NGSHLNFN
+1421 NDGSRLNFN
-1429 GAVNFNSANIT
+1429 GTTNFNSANIT
-1440 TSLSDSSIVFKG
+1440 TSLNDSSIAFKG
-1452 ASSLG
+1452 AISLG
-1457 GQFNLSNNSFL
+1457 GQFNLSNNSSL

-1478 NTAFNFYN
+1478 NTAFNFYD

-1508 GGNLLN
+1508 GGNLLTH
-1514 PNNSSVL
+1514 NNSSVL

-1560 DMNSNWYERISFFG
+1560 GMNHNWYERINFFG
-1574 MRINDGIYD
+1574 MRINDGVYD
-1583 AKNQTYSFTNPLNN
+1583 AINQTYSFTNPLNN

-1625 NIGSEIF
+1625 NIGSEVF

-1642 GVYSYSDDAQ
+1642 GVYFYSDDAE
-1652 GVFYLTSSVKGY
+1652 GVFYLTSNVKGY
-1664 YNPNQSYQAS
+1664 YNPNQSYQAN

-1744 LSNLKGDALN
+1744 LSDLNSNALN

-1759 ITPSD
+1759 ITPND
-1764 WKNINELIDN
+1764 WKNINEFIDN

-1783 NNGALIIGA
+1783 NNGTLIVGA
-1792 TKIGQTNTNSTV
+1792 TKIGQTDTNSAV

-1810 YQKPCDYTDI
+1810 YQKPCDYTDV
-1820 VCQKFRGTYLGQ
+1820 VCQKFRDTYLGQ

-1873 TFNSQTSLILNQA
+1873 TFNSQTSLVLNQA

-1933 NLIVNTLGSG
+1933 NLIADMLGSN
-1943 SVIGGYL
+1943 SVIGGHL

-2047 MLQDIVKPSEALQN
+2047 ILQDIVKPSSALKS
-2061 DVVAL
+2061 DAAAL
-2066 GKQMIGEFLGQD
+2066 SKQMIGEFLGQD
-2078 MLNSLESLLQN
+2078 TLNSLESLLQN
-2089 QQIKSVLDKVLAA
+2089 QQIKSVLDKVLVA
-2102 KGLGPIYEQGLGDL
+2102 KGLWSIYEQGLGDL
-2116 IPNLGKKGLF
+2116 MPNLGKKGLF

-2132 QVWQRG
+2132 QVWQKG

-2160 GTLSFNA
+2160 GVLSFNA
-2167 GNSLIFAGNNHIA
+2167 GDSLIFAGNNRIS
-2180 FTNHS
+2180 FTNHA
-2185 GTLNLLSNQVS
+2185 GALNLLSNQVS
-2196 NINITTLDASNGL
+2196 NINITTLNASNGL

-2230 CVQQSDPITTNTANP
+2230 CVGQNNPTTANIANP
-2245 CALSAQSAN
+2245 CTLSTQSAN
-2254 GASSNNASNNAPIA
+2254 DASSNSASNNAQIA

-2329 LEKNASFVT
+2329 LEKNASFMT

-2348 NNATQKI
+2348 NNATRKI
-2355 GVLQNLVI
+2355 EVLQNLTI

-2398 APLIQAEGIINL
+2398 TPLIQARGIINL
-2410 NTTQTPFINV
+2410 NTTQTPFMNV

-2494 SNNASPNNIL
+2494 PNNAHQNNIL
-2504 SLSVLHNQVK
+2504 SLSVLYNQIK
-2514 MSYGDKVMDF
+2514 MSYGNKVMDF

-2543 QIEAIGGNNAIKW
+2543 QIEAVGGNNAIKW
-2556 LSTLMIKTKENPLF
+2556 LSTLMMETKENPLF
-2570 APIYLE
+2570 APIYLK
-2576 NHSLNEILDA
+2576 NHSLHEILGVA
-2586 TKDLQNTASLIS
+2586 KDLLNTASLIS
-2598 NPNFRDNATNLLELA
+2598 NPNFRNNATNLLELA

-2622 TKLSDFRAREGESN
+2622 TKLSDFRSREGESD
-2636 FSERLLELKNKRFS
+2636 FSKHLLELKNKRFS
-2650 DPNPSEIFVK
+2650 DPNPGEVFVK

-2667 PNNLWVQGVG
+2667 PNNLWVQGIG

-2716 NGNIMRS
+2716 NGNIMHS
-2723 LGNNVDVGMYARA
+2723 LANNVDVGMYARA

-2752 GNASHI
+2752 GNAGNI

-2769 QRYNYNT
+2769 QRYSYNT

-2789 MFKQKSV
+2789 MFKQKSM

-2818 QNPAYQQFV
+2818 NDAAYKQFL

-2838 TLNMGLESRKYF
+2838 TLNMGLEGRKYF

-2865 LLIKAKGDN
+2865 LLIKSKGGN
-2874 MVRFVGENTL
+2874 VVRFVGENTL
-2884 LYRKGEIFN
+2884 LYRKGEVFN

-2921 LQYQDLNIT
+2921 LQYQDINIT

>member
-1 MKQFKKKP
+1 MKKFKKKP
-9 KKIKRSQKIILKRPL
+9 KSIKRSHQKTILKRPL
-24 WLMPLLIGGFASGVY
+24 WLAPLLIGGFASGVHANNLWDLLNPKVGGEY
-39 ADGTDILGLS
+39 VHWVKGSQYCAWWEFVGCLKNV
-49 WGEKSQKVCVHRP
+49 WGANHKG
-62 WYALWSCDK
+62 YDA
-71 WEEKT
+71 
-76 QQFTGNQLITKTWA
+76 
-90 GGNAANYYHS
+90 GNAANYLSS
-100 QNNQDITAN
+100 QNYQAILVGSGNETGI
-109 LKNDNG
+109 
-115 TYFLS
+115 YSLS
-120 GLYNYTG
+120 GFTNYV
-127 GEYNGGNL
+127 GGNL
-135 DIELGSNAT
+135 TI
-144 FNLGANSGNSFTSW
+144 NLGNSVVLDLSGSNSFTS
-158 YPNGHTNV
+158 YQGYNQGKDDVNFNVGVINLNG
-166 TFSAGTIN
+166 AL
-174 VNNSVEVGN
+174 EVGN
-183 RVGSGAGTH
+183 RVGSGVGTH

-203 KVTINSNINAYK
+203 QVNINSNISAFK

-229 INSVSLSGDTCSS
+229 IGLVSLSGDTCSS
-242 LAKIGSGANCSSS
+242 LASVGVGANCSTF

-261 KGTTSAT
+261 KGTTNAT
-268 NTTFSNASGSFTFEE
+268 NTAFSNASGSFTFEE
-283 SANFSGAKLNGG
+283 NATFSGAKLNGG

-300 KGFNA
+300 KELNA

-314 SFTFKGTSSF
+314 SFNFKDASSF
-324 NNATFSNASYTFDN
+324 NGANFSNATYTFNN

-349 GTFTFNNQSN
+349 GTFTFNNQ
-359 PTNSAQHPQILF
+359 T
-371 ENSSFNGGIF
+371 
-381 TFNNQTNPTNSAQH
+381 NQTNSDQH

-403 SFSGSTTT
+403 SFSGGATT
-411 LKGSATFEQAFN
+411 LKGFVNFQQAFN
-423 NSNHQLTIQ
+423 NSNHPLTMQ
-432 NASFDNA
+432 NASFNNA
-439 TFNNT
+439 NFNNT
-444 GKITIEK
+444 GKITINES
-451 DASFNNTSFNTPVD
+451 ASFNNTTFNTSID
-465 TNNMSVTGSVTLSGK
+465 TNNMTITGSVTLSGK

-485 GSTLDFGSSKITLA
+485 GSTLDFGSSKITLT
-499 QGATFNLTSLGSEKS
+499 QGTTFNLTSLGDKNS

-525 YNHLLNHALNSLTN
+525 YNNLLNHAINSLTN
-539 ALKTTESSS
+539 ALKTNESSL

-563 NGVTGQLLSENA
+563 NGVTGQLLNTNA
-575 ATPKNTDSSP
+575 TISKPANSSP
-585 SAPTKDSPQVYQVGY
+585 SKSSTNSAQVYQVGY

-624 SGTYTPPPTISG
+624 SGTYTPPPVISG
-636 SQFDLSASNY
+636 SKFDLSASNY
-646 INANMPWYDHKYY
+646 IDSNMPWYDHKYY

-690 FSTNGSNLVIGY
+690 FSASGSNLVIGY
-702 NATWTGNSVS
+702 NSTWTDHNVS

-728 GHCGPWPYYQCIGTT
+728 GHCGPWPYYQCTGTT
-743 NGAYSAYHVYITAN
+743 DGTYSAYHVYITAN

-772 VFNGVDSINI
+772 IFNGVDSVNI

-792 GAYSSSMTF
+792 GIYSSSMTF
-801 STQNMDSSQN
+801 STQSMDNSQN
-811 LNGLNANGK
+811 LNDLNANGT

-831 AKDGKFIFNAGQA
+831 AKDGKFIFNAGKA
-844 TFENTNFNG
+844 VFENTNFNG

-871 NSGSFEISAKNASF
+871 NSGSFEIGAKNASF
-885 NNANFNNSASF
+885 DNTNFNNSTSF

-920 AGNAVFG
+920 AGSAVFG
-927 NSTNSDGSQNT
+927 NSANGSQNN

-946 VNIAGNATFDNM
+946 VNISGNATFDNVV
-958 AFNGPT
+958 FNSPT
-964 NTSVKGQVTL
+964 NMSVKGQVTL

-991 MINFSAHSVIN
+991 TITFNAHSVIN
-1002 IGEAITNGNPITLV
+1002 IAEAITNGNPITLV

-1048 VSSAGNGI
+1048 VSSAGNGV

-1069 FQEVFSPNSISIRR
+1069 FQEIFSQNSISIRR

-1092 VDMEKSDHLYYQNA
+1092 MDMEKSDHLYYKDVA
-1106 LGFMTYMPN
+1106 GFMTYMPN
-1115 SYNNNLGNLNN
+1115 SYNNNLGNSNN

-1131 DKSIDFYASGKT
+1131 DNSIDFYASGKT
-1143 LFTKAEFSQTLTGQ
+1143 LFTKAEFSQTFTGQ
-1157 NSAIVFGAKNI
+1157 NSAIVFGAKSI

-1258 TQSSSMNFISNSAN
+1258 TQSSSMNFTSNSAN

-1284 AQNKGNPNFSF
+1284 AQNGGNPNFSF

-1319 FNAVNAISFTNS
+1319 FNAANAISFTNS
-1331 SNLSSG
+1331 TNLSSG
-1337 LYQISAKSVLFDN
+1337 LYQMQAKSVSFDN

-1358 TSSIKANAISLS
+1358 TSSIKANAINLS

-1383 ELSGDLN
+1383 DLQGDLN

-1414 YASLIAS
+1414 YARLIVNDDS
-1421 NGSHLNFN
+1421 RLNFN
-1429 GAVNFNSANIT
+1429 GTTNFNSANIT

-1452 ASSLG
+1452 ASFLG
-1457 GQFNLSNNSFL
+1457 GQFNLSNNSSL

-1478 NTAFNFYN
+1478 NTAFNFYD

-1514 PNNSSVL
+1514 PNNNSVL
-1521 NLKNSQLV
+1521 DLKNSQLV
-1529 FSDQGS
+1529 FGDQGS

-1560 DMNSNWYERISFFG
+1560 NMNSNWYERISFFG

-1583 AKNQTYSFTNPLNN
+1583 AINQTYSFTNPLNN

-1606 DNQLSVT
+1606 NNQLSVT

-1625 NIGSEIF
+1625 NIGSEVF

-1642 GVYSYSDDAQ
+1642 GVYSYSDDAE
-1652 GVFYLTSSVKGY
+1652 GVFYLTSNVKGY
-1664 YNPNQSYQAS
+1664 YNPNQSYQAN
-1674 GSNNTTKNNNLTSE
+1674 GSNNTTKNNNLTSD
-1688 SSVISQTYNAQGN
+1688 SSIISQTYNAQGN
-1701 PISALHVYN
+1701 PINALHVYN

-1744 LSNLKGDALN
+1744 LSGLNPDALN

-1759 ITPSD
+1759 ITPDD

-1783 NNGALIIGA
+1783 NNGALIVGA
-1792 TKIGQTNTNSTV
+1792 AKIGQTNTNSAV

-1933 NLIVNTLGSG
+1933 NLIADVLGSD
-1943 SVIGGYL
+1943 SVIGGHL

-1976 LNTAIKDLIRQK
+1976 LNAAIKDLIRQK

-2047 MLQDIVKPSEALQN
+2047 ILQDIVKPSEALQN

-2078 MLNSLESLLQN
+2078 TLNSLESLLQN

-2132 QVWQRG
+2132 QVWQKG

-2160 GTLSFNA
+2160 GALSFNA
-2167 GNSLIFAGNNHIA
+2167 GNSLIFAGNNHIS
-2180 FTNHS
+2180 FTNHA
-2185 GTLNLLSNQVS
+2185 GTLQLLSDQVS
-2196 NINITTLDASNGL
+2196 NINITTLNASNGL
-2209 KINAANNNVSV
+2209 KINAANNNVLV

-2230 CVQQSDPITTNTANP
+2230 CAQQSDPTTANITNP
-2245 CALSAQSAN
+2245 CTLTTQSTN
-2254 GASSNNASNNAPIA
+2254 NASSNASNNAPIA

-2329 LEKNASFVT
+2329 LEKNASFMA

-2348 NNATQKI
+2348 NNATRKI
-2355 GVLQNLVI
+2355 EVLQNLTI

-2380 ALNNFGA
+2380 ALNNLGT

-2393 NIQTP
+2393 NSQTSVN
-2398 APLIQAEGIINL
+2398 PLIQAEGIINL
-2410 NTTQTPFINV
+2410 NTAQTPFINV

-2469 GVLTYLGQRVLL
+2469 GALTYLGQRVLL

-2488 SVALPN
+2488 SVALPD
-2494 SNNASPNNIL
+2494 SNNAHQNNIL
-2504 SLSVLHNQVK
+2504 SLSVLHDQIK
-2514 MSYGDKVMDF
+2514 MSYGNKIMDF

-2543 QIEAIGGNNAIKW
+2543 QIEAVGGNNAIKW
-2556 LSTLMIKTKENPLF
+2556 LSTLMMETKENPLF

-2576 NHSLNEILDA
+2576 NHSLNEVLGVA
-2586 TKDLQNTASLIS
+2586 KDLLNTASLIS

-2622 TKLSDFRAREGESN
+2622 TKLSDFRAREGESD
-2636 FSERLLELKNKRFS
+2636 FSEHLLELKNKRFS
-2650 DPNPSEIFVK
+2650 DPNPGEVFVK
-2660 YSQPNKH
+2660 HSQLSKH
-2667 PNNLWVQGVG
+2667 PNNFWVQGVG

-2707 YVAYGYSGF
+2707 YVAYGYSDF
-2716 NGNIMRS
+2716 NGNIMHS

-2745 SANETYG
+2745 SANETYE
-2752 GNASHI
+2752 GNASNI
-2758 NSSNSLLSVLN
+2758 NSSNPLLSVLN
-2769 QRYNYNT
+2769 QRYSYNT

-2809 GLSGMKGKM
+2809 GLSAMKGKM
-2818 QNPAYQQFV
+2818 NDAAYERFV

-2865 LLIKAKGDN
+2865 LLIKSKGGN
-2874 MVRFVGENTL
+2874 VVRFVGENTL
-2884 LYRKGEIFN
+2884 LYRKGEVFN
-2893 TFASVITGGEMH
+2893 TFASVIIGGEMH

-2921 LQYQDLNIT
+2921 LQYQDINIT

>member
-1 MKQFKKKP
+1 MKKFKKKP
-9 KKIKRSQKIILKRPL
+9 KSIKRSHQNQKTILKRPL
-24 WLMPLLIGGFASGVY
+24 WLAPLLIGGFASGVY
-39 ADGTDILGLS
+39 ANNLWDLLNPKVGGEYVHWGKGGQYCTWWEFLGCLKNV
-49 WGEKSQKVCVHRP
+49 WGANHRG
-62 WYALWSCDK
+62 YDA
-71 WEEKT
+71 
-76 QQFTGNQLITKTWA
+76 
-90 GGNAANYYHS
+90 GNAANYLSS
-100 QNNQDITAN
+100 QNYRAISVGSWNKT
-109 LKNDNG
+109 G
-115 TYFLS
+115 TYSLS
-120 GLYNYTG
+120 GFTNYV
-127 GEYNGGNL
+127 GGNL
-135 DIELGSNAT
+135 TI
-144 FNLGANSGNSFTSW
+144 NLGNSVVLDLSGSNSFTS
-158 YPNGHTNV
+158 YQGYNQGKDNV
-166 TFSAGTIN
+166 SFNVGTIN
-174 VNNSVEVGN
+174 LNGALEVGN

-203 KVTINSNINAYK
+203 KVTINSNVSAFK
-215 TSQVNIGNANSAIT
+215 TSQVNVGNANSTIT
-229 INSVSLSGDTCSS
+229 IGSVSLSGEVCSS
-242 LAKIGSGANCSSS
+242 LASVGVGANCSTS

-261 KGTTSAT
+261 KGTTNAT
-268 NTTFSNASGSFTFEE
+268 NTDFRNANGSFTFKEN
-283 SANFSGAKLNGG
+283 ATFSGAKLNGG

-300 KGFNA
+300 KEFKA

-314 SFTFKGTSSF
+314 SFNFKGASSF
-324 NNATFSNASYTFDN
+324 NGASFSNASYTFEN
-338 QATFQNSSFNG
+338 RATFQNSSFNG
-349 GTFTFNNQSN
+349 GTFTFNNQN
-359 PTNSAQHPQILF
+359 NQSAQYPKIQ
-371 ENSSFNGGIF
+371 
-381 TFNNQTNPTNSAQH
+381 
-395 PQILFENS
+395 NS
-403 SFSGSTTT
+403 SFSGNAIT
-411 LKGSATFEQAFN
+411 LNGFVDFQQAFN

-432 NASFDNA
+432 NASFNNA
-439 TFNNT
+439 NFNNT
-444 GKITIEK
+444 GKITINES
-451 DASFNNTSFNTPVD
+451 ASFNDTTFKTPIN
-465 TNNMSVTGSVTLSGK
+465 TNNMTITGSVTLSGK

-485 GSTLDFGSSKITLA
+485 GSTLDFGSSKITLT
-499 QGATFNLTSLGSEKS
+499 QGTTFNLTSLSSEKS

-525 YNHLLNHALNSLTN
+525 YNNLLNHAINSLTN
-539 ALKTTESSS
+539 ALKTTESPS
-548 KPQSFAQGLWDMITY
+548 KPQSFAQGLWEMITY
-563 NGVTGQLLSENA
+563 NGVTGQLLSADA
-575 ATPKNTDSSP
+575 ATPKPTDSSP
-585 SAPTKDSPQVYQVGY
+585 SKSSTNPAQVYQVGY

-614 PNSIIIQALE
+614 HNSIIIQALE
-624 SGTYTPPPTISG
+624 SGTYTPPPVISG
-636 SQFDLSASNY
+636 SKFDLSASNY
-646 INANMPWYDHKYY
+646 INSNTLWYDHKYY
-659 IPKSQNFTESGTY
+659 IPKSQDFTESGTY

-690 FSTNGSNLVIGY
+690 FSASNSNLVIGY

-721 TSGSALN
+721 TSGSVLN
-728 GHCGPWPYYQCIGTT
+728 GHCGPWPYYQCTGTT
-743 NGAYSAYHVYITAN
+743 NGTYSAYHVYITAN

-792 GAYSSSMTF
+792 GIYSSSMTF
-801 STQNMDSSQN
+801 STQSMDNSQN
-811 LNGLNANGK
+811 LKGLNSNGT
-820 LSVYGATFTNQ
+820 LSVYGTTFTNQ
-831 AKDGKFIFNAGQA
+831 AKDGKFTFNAGKA
-844 TFENTNFNG
+844 VFENTNFNG
-853 GSYQFS
+853 GNYQFS
-859 GDSLNFS
+859 GDSLSFS

-871 NSGSFEISAKNASF
+871 NSGSFEISTKNTIF

-907 VGDFTNANSNLQI
+907 IGDFTNAHSNLQI

-927 NSTNSDGSQNT
+927 NTTNSNGSQNN

-946 VNIAGNATFDNM
+946 VNISGNATFDNVV
-958 AFNGPT
+958 FNGPT
-964 NTSVKGQVTL
+964 NTSVKGKVTL

-991 MINFSAHSVIN
+991 TITFNAHSVIN
-1002 IGEAITNGNPITLV
+1002 IGESITNGNPITLV

-1048 VSSAGNGI
+1048 VSSVGNGV

-1069 FQEVFSPNSISIRR
+1069 FQEIFSPNSISIRR

-1092 VDMEKSDHLYYQNA
+1092 MDMEKSDHLYYKDVV
-1106 LGFMTYMPN
+1106 GFMTYMPN
-1115 SYNNNLGNLNN
+1115 SYNNNLGNSNN

-1143 LFTKAEFSQTLTGQ
+1143 LFTKAEFSQTFTGQ

-1168 WTNASDAPQSNTI
+1168 WTNASDAPQSDTI

-1236 LNFNGLQGI
+1236 LNFNALQGI

-1258 TQSSSMNFISNSAN
+1258 TQSSSMNFTSNSAN

-1284 AQNKGNPNFSF
+1284 AQNGGNPNFSF

-1310 VGQTQSVFK
+1310 VGKTQSVFK
-1319 FNAVNAISFTNS
+1319 FNATNAISFTNS
-1331 SNLSSG
+1331 TNLSSG
-1337 LYQISAKSVLFDN
+1337 LYQMQAKSVLFDN

-1358 TSSIKANAISLS
+1358 TSSIKANAINLS

-1383 ELSGDLN
+1383 ELQGDLN
-1390 LNDTSS
+1390 MNDTSS
-1396 LNLNQ
+1396 INLNQ
-1401 SAINVSNNATIND
+1401 STINISNNATIND

-1421 NGSHLNFN
+1421 NNAHINFN
-1429 GAVNFNSANIT
+1429 GTTNFNSANIT
-1440 TSLSDSSIVFKG
+1440 TSLNDSSIVFKG
-1452 ASSLG
+1452 AISLG
-1457 GQFNLSNNSFL
+1457 GQFNLSNNSSL

-1478 NTAFNFYN
+1478 NTAFNFYD

-1521 NLKNSQLV
+1521 DLKNSQLV

-1560 DMNSNWYERISFFG
+1560 GMNSNWYERISFFG

-1583 AKNQTYSFTNPLNN
+1583 AINQTYSFTNPLNN

-1625 NIGSEIF
+1625 NIGSEVF

-1642 GVYSYSDDAQ
+1642 GVYSYSDDAE
-1652 GVFYLTSSVKGY
+1652 GVFYLTSNVKGY
-1664 YNPNQSYQAS
+1664 YNPNQSYQAN

-1701 PISALHVYN
+1701 PISALHIYN

-1744 LSNLKGDALN
+1744 LSGLNPNALN

-1759 ITPSD
+1759 ITPDD

-1783 NNGALIIGA
+1783 NNGALIVGA
-1792 TKIGQTNTNSTV
+1792 TKIGQTNTNSAV

-1873 TFNSQTSLILNQA
+1873 TFNSQTSLVLNQA

-1915 NILGEVAM
+1915 NILGEVAV

-1933 NLIVNTLGSG
+1933 KLIADMLGSD
-1943 SVIGGYL
+1943 SVIGGHL

-1976 LNTAIKDLIRQK
+1976 LNAAIKDLIRQK

-2047 MLQDIVKPSEALQN
+2047 MLQDIVKPSEALQS
-2061 DVVAL
+2061 DVAAL

-2078 MLNSLESLLQN
+2078 TLNSLESLLQN

-2102 KGLGPIYEQGLGDL
+2102 KGLGSIYEQGLGDL

-2132 QVWQRG
+2132 QVWQKG

-2160 GTLSFNA
+2160 GALSFNA

-2180 FTNHS
+2180 FTNHA
-2185 GTLNLLSNQVS
+2185 GTLQLLSNQVS
-2196 NINITTLDASNGL
+2196 NINITTLNASNGL
-2209 KINAANNNVSV
+2209 KINAANNNISV

-2230 CVQQSDPITTNTANP
+2230 CTQQSDPTTTSAANP
-2245 CALSAQSAN
+2245 CTLTTQNAN
-2254 GASSNNASNNAPIA
+2254 GASSNASNNAPIA
-2268 LNNND
+2268 LSNND
-2273 ESLMVTANDFN
+2273 ESLIITANDFN

-2299 IKGSANIKNLYLYNN
+2299 IKGSANVKNLYLYNN

-2320 NLTISNQAV
+2320 NLIISNQAV

-2348 NNATQKI
+2348 NNATRKI
-2355 GVLQNLVI
+2355 EVLQNLTI

-2380 ALNNFGA
+2380 ALNHFGA
-2387 IHFNLE
+2387 IYFNLE
-2393 NIQTP
+2393 NTQTP
-2398 APLIQAEGIINL
+2398 TPLIQAEGIINL
-2410 NTTQTPFINV
+2410 NTTQTPFMNV

-2469 GVLTYLGQRVLL
+2469 GALTYLGQRVLL

-2494 SNNASPNNIL
+2494 SNNASQNNIL
-2504 SLSVLHNQVK
+2504 SLSVLYNQIK
-2514 MSYGDKVMDF
+2514 MSYGDKAMDF

-2543 QIEAIGGNNAIKW
+2543 QIEAVGGNAIKW
-2556 LSTLMIKTKENPLF
+2556 LSTLMMETKENPLF
-2570 APIYLE
+2570 APIYLK
-2576 NHSLNEILDA
+2576 NHSLHEILGV

-2622 TKLSDFRAREGESN
+2622 TKLSDFRSREGESD

-2650 DPNPSEIFVK
+2650 DPNPGEVFVK
-2660 YSQPNKH
+2660 YSQLSKH
-2667 PNNLWVQGVG
+2667 QNNLWVQGIG

-2691 LNVGY
+2691 LNAGY

-2707 YVAYGYSGF
+2707 YVAYGYSDF

-2723 LGNNVDVGMYARA
+2723 LANNVDVGMYARA

-2752 GNASHI
+2752 GNANNI
-2758 NSSNSLLSVLN
+2758 NSSNPLLSGLN
-2769 QRYNYNT
+2769 QRYSYNT

-2818 QNPAYQQFV
+2818 NDAAYKQFL

-2865 LLIKAKGDN
+2865 LLIKSKGGN

-2884 LYRKGEIFN
+2884 LYRKGEVFN

-2921 LQYQDLNIT
+2921 LQYQDINIT

>member
-1 MKQFKKKP
+1 MKKFKKKP
-9 KKIKRSQKIILKRPL
+9 KSIKRLHQETILKRPL
-24 WLMPLLIGGFASGVY
+24 WLAPLLIGGFASGVY
-39 ADGTDILGLS
+39 ANNLWDLLNPKVGGEYVHWVKGSQYCAWWEFAGCLKNV
-49 WGEKSQKVCVHRP
+49 WGANHKG
-62 WYALWSCDK
+62 YDA
-71 WEEKT
+71 
-76 QQFTGNQLITKTWA
+76 
-90 GGNAANYYHS
+90 GNAANYLSS
-100 QNNQDITAN
+100 QNYQAIFVGSGNET
-109 LKNDNG
+109 G
-115 TYFLS
+115 TYSLS
-120 GLYNYTG
+120 GFTNYVG
-127 GEYNGGNL
+127 GDL
-135 DIELGSNAT
+135 TI
-144 FNLGANSGNSFTSW
+144 NLGNSVVLDLSGSNSFTS
-158 YPNGHTNV
+158 YQGYNQGKDDVSFNVGAINLNG
-166 TFSAGTIN
+166 AL
-174 VNNSVEVGN
+174 EVGN

-203 KVTINSNINAYK
+203 KVTINSNISAYK

-242 LAKIGSGANCSSS
+242 LASVGIGANCSTS

-261 KGTTSAT
+261 KGTTNAT

-283 SANFSGAKLNGG
+283 NATFSGAKWNGG

-300 KGFNA
+300 KGFSA

-359 PTNSAQHPQILF
+359 PTNSAQHPQMV
-371 ENSSFNGGIF
+371 
-381 TFNNQTNPTNSAQH
+381 
-395 PQILFENS
+395 FENS
-403 SFSGSTTT
+403 SFSGSATT
-411 LKGSATFEQAFN
+411 LKGFATFQQAFN

-432 NASFDNA
+432 NASFNNA
-439 TFNNT
+439 TFSNT

-451 DASFNNTSFNTPVD
+451 DASFNSTTFNTSIN
-465 TNNMSVTGSVTLSGK
+465 TNNMTITGGVTLSGK

-499 QGATFNLTSLGSEKS
+499 QGTTFNLTSLGSEKS

-525 YNHLLNHALNSLTN
+525 YNHLLNHAINSLTN
-539 ALKTTESSS
+539 ALKTNESSS
-548 KPQSFAQGLWDMITY
+548 KPQSFAQGLWDIITY
-563 NGVTGQLLSENA
+563 NGVTGQLLSGSA
-575 ATPKNTDSSP
+575 ATSKNTDSSP
-585 SAPTKDSPQVYQVGY
+585 PKSSTNSTQVYQVGY

-646 INANMPWYDHKYY
+646 INADMPWYDHKYY

-690 FSTNGSNLVIGY
+690 FSANGSNLVIGY
-702 NATWTGNSVS
+702 NSTWTGNSVS
-712 SSGTVSFGD
+712 SSDTVSFGD

-728 GHCGPWPYYQCIGTT
+728 GHCGPWPYYQCTGTT
-743 NGAYSAYHVYITAN
+743 NGTYSAYHVYITAN

-792 GAYSSSMTF
+792 GIYSSSMTF
-801 STQNMDSSQN
+801 STQSMDNSQN
-811 LNGLNANGK
+811 WNGLNPNGT

-844 TFENTNFNG
+844 VFENTNFNG

-871 NSGSFEISAKNASF
+871 NSGSFEIGAKNASF

-901 NATTSF
+901 SATTSF
-907 VGDFTNANSNLQI
+907 MGDFTNANSNLQI

-946 VNIAGNATFDNM
+946 VNISGNATFDNV

-991 MINFSAHSVIN
+991 TISFSAHSVIN
-1002 IGEAITNGNPITLV
+1002 IDQAITNGNPITLV

-1069 FQEVFSPNSISIRR
+1069 FQEIFSPNSISIRR

-1092 VDMEKSDHLYYQNA
+1092 VDMEKSDRLYYQNA

-1115 SYNNNLGNLNN
+1115 SYNNNLGNSNN

-1131 DKSIDFYASGKT
+1131 DNSIDFYASGKT
-1143 LFTKAEFSQTLTGQ
+1143 LFTKAEFSQTFTGQ
-1157 NSAIVFGAKNI
+1157 NSAIVFGAKSI
-1168 WTNASDAPQSNTI
+1168 WTNASDAPQSNVI

-1258 TQSSSMNFISNSAN
+1258 TQSSSMNFVSNSAN

-1319 FNAVNAISFTNS
+1319 FNAANAISFTNS
-1331 SNLSSG
+1331 TNLSSG
-1337 LYQISAKSVLFDN
+1337 LYQMQAKSVLFDN

-1383 ELSGDLN
+1383 ELQGDLN

-1401 SAINVSNNATIND
+1401 STINVSNNATIND

-1440 TSLSDSSIVFKG
+1440 TSLSNSSIVFKG
-1452 ASSLG
+1452 AVSLG
-1457 GQFNLSNNSFL
+1457 GQFNLSNNSSL

-1486 NAFSQSPITFHQAL
+1486 NAFSQSPIAFHQAL
-1500 DIKAPLSL
+1500 DVKVPLSL

-1514 PNNSSVL
+1514 PNNNSVL

-1529 FSDQGS
+1529 FGDQGS

-1542 LLSDLNDN
+1542 LLSDLNGN

-1560 DMNSNWYERISFFG
+1560 GMNNNWYERINFFG
-1574 MRINDGIYD
+1574 MHINDGIYD

-1606 DNQLSVT
+1606 NNQLSVT

-1642 GVYSYSDDAQ
+1642 GVYSYSDDAE

-1664 YNPNQSYQAS
+1664 YNPNKSYQAS

-1783 NNGALIIGA
+1783 NNGALIVGA
-1792 TKIGQTNTNSTV
+1792 TKIGQTDTNSAV

-1810 YQKPCDYTDI
+1810 YQTPCDYTDI

-1933 NLIVNTLGSG
+1933 NLIVNTLGSN

-2047 MLQDIVKPSEALQN
+2047 MLQDIVKPSDALKN

-2078 MLNSLESLLQN
+2078 TLNSLESLLQN

-2102 KGLGPIYEQGLGDL
+2102 KGLGPVYEQGLGDL

-2132 QVWQRG
+2132 QVWQKG

-2185 GTLNLLSNQVS
+2185 GTLQLLSDQVS

-2230 CVQQSDPITTNTANP
+2230 CAQQSDPTTASATNP
-2245 CALSAQSAN
+2245 CTTAQN
-2254 GASSNNASNNAPIA
+2254 NASSNSASSNAPIA

-2355 GVLQNLVI
+2355 EVLQNLVI

-2398 APLIQAEGIINL
+2398 TPLIQAGGIINL
-2410 NTTQTPFINV
+2410 NTAQTPFINV

-2494 SNNASPNNIL
+2494 SNNAHQNNIL
-2504 SLSVLHNQVK
+2504 SLSVLYNQIK
-2514 MSYGDKVMDF
+2514 MSYGDKAMDF

-2543 QIEAIGGNNAIKW
+2543 QIEAVGGNAIKW
-2556 LSTLMIKTKENPLF
+2556 LSTLMMDTKENPLF
-2570 APIYLE
+2570 APIYLK
-2576 NHSLNEILDA
+2576 NHSLNEILGV

-2622 TKLSDFRAREGESN
+2622 TKLSDFRAREGESD

-2650 DPNPSEIFVK
+2650 DPNPGEVFIK
-2660 YSQPNKH
+2660 HSQLSKH
-2667 PNNLWVQGVG
+2667 QNNLWVQGIG

-2752 GNASHI
+2752 GNANNI
-2758 NSSNSLLSVLN
+2758 NSSNPLLSVLN

-2789 MFKQKSV
+2789 MFKHKSV

-2818 QNPAYQQFV
+2818 NDAAYKQFL

-2850 GKNSYYFVTARLGRD
+2850 GQNSYYFVTARLGRD
-2865 LLIKAKGDN
+2865 LLIKSKGDN

-2884 LYRKGEIFN
+2884 LYRKGEVFN

-2921 LQYQDLNIT
+2921 LQYQDINIT

>member
-1 MKQFKKKP
+1 MKKFKKKP
-9 KKIKRSQKIILKRPL
+9 KSIKRSHQNQKTILKRPL
-24 WLMPLLIGGFASGVY
+24 WLAPLLIGGFASGVY

-49 WGEKSQKVCVHRP
+49 WGEKSQRVCVHHP
-62 WYALWSCDK
+62 WYALWRCDK

-76 QQFTGNQLITKTWA
+76 QQYTGNQLITKTWA
-90 GGNAANYYHS
+90 GGNAANYYHT
-100 QNNQDITAN
+100 QNNQNITAN

-127 GEYNGGNL
+127 GEHNGGNL

-144 FNLGANSGNSFTSW
+144 FNLGASSGNSFTSW

-192 TGTATLNLNAN
+192 TGIATLNLNAN
-203 KVTINSNINAYK
+203 KVTINSNISAYK
-215 TSQVNIGNANSAIT
+215 TSQVNVGNANSAIT
-229 INSVSLSGDTCSS
+229 INSVSLNGDTCSS
-242 LAKIGSGANCSSS
+242 LASVGIGANCSNS

-261 KGTTSAT
+261 KGTTNAT

-283 SANFSGAKLNGG
+283 NATFSGAKWNGG

-300 KGFNA
+300 KEFKA

-314 SFTFKGTSSF
+314 SFNFKGASSF
-324 NNATFSNASYTFDN
+324 NGASFSNATYTFND

-349 GTFTFNNQSN
+349 GTFTFNNQN
-359 PTNSAQHPQILF
+359 NQNNQSAQHPQI
-371 ENSSFNGGIF
+371 
-381 TFNNQTNPTNSAQH
+381 Q
-395 PQILFENS
+395 NS
-403 SFSGSTTT
+403 SFSGNATT
-411 LKGSATFEQAFN
+411 LKGSVIFQQAFN

-432 NASFDNA
+432 NASFNNA
-439 TFNNT
+439 TFSNT
-444 GKITIEK
+444 GKITINES
-451 DASFNNTSFNTPVD
+451 ASFNDTTFNTSIN
-465 TNNMSVTGSVTLSGK
+465 TNNMTITGSVTLSGK

-485 GSTLDFGSSKITLA
+485 GSTLDFGSFKITLA
-499 QGATFNLTSLGSEKS
+499 QGATFNLTSLGDKNS

-525 YNHLLNHALNSLTN
+525 YNNLLNHAINGLTN
-539 ALKTTESSS
+539 ALKTNESSS
-548 KPQSFAQGLWDMITY
+548 DPQSFAQGLWDMITY
-563 NGVTGQLLSENA
+563 NGVTGQLLNED
-575 ATPKNTDSSP
+575 ATTSKSADSSP
-585 SAPTKDSPQVYQVGY
+585 SKSSTNPTQVYQVGY

-614 PNSIIIQALE
+614 HNSIIIQALE
-624 SGTYTPPPTISG
+624 SGTYTPPPVISG
-636 SQFDLSASNY
+636 SKFDLSASNY
-646 INANMPWYDHKYY
+646 IDSNMPWYDHKSY

-690 FSTNGSNLVIGY
+690 FSSSNSNLVIGY
-702 NATWTGNSVS
+702 NSAWTDHNVS
-712 SSGTVSFGD
+712 SSDTVSFGD
-721 TSGSALN
+721 TSGSVLN
-728 GHCGPWPYYQCIGTT
+728 GHCGPWPYYQCTGTT
-743 NGAYSAYHVYITAN
+743 NGTYSAYHVYITAN

-772 VFNGVDSINI
+772 IFNGVDSVNI

-792 GAYSSSMTF
+792 GIYSSSMTF
-801 STQNMDSSQN
+801 STQSMDNSQN
-811 LNGLNANGK
+811 LNGLNSNGT
-820 LSVYGATFTNQ
+820 LSVYGTTFTNE

-844 TFENTNFNG
+844 VFENTNFNG

-901 NATTSF
+901 SATTSF
-907 VGDFTNANSNLQI
+907 AGDFTNANSNLQI

-927 NSTNSDGSQNT
+927 NPTNSNGSQNN

-946 VNIAGNATFDNM
+946 VNISGNATFDNVV
-958 AFNGPT
+958 FNSPT

-983 APLSFGDG
+983 TPLSFGDG
-991 MINFSAHSVIN
+991 TITFNAHSVIN

-1048 VSSAGNGI
+1048 VSSAGNGV

-1069 FQEVFSPNSISIRR
+1069 FQEIFSPNSISIRR
-1083 LGVGMVFDY
+1083 LGVGMVFNY
-1092 VDMEKSDHLYYQNA
+1092 MDMEKSDHLYYQNA

-1115 SYNNNLGNLNN
+1115 SYNNNLGNSNN

-1143 LFTKAEFSQTLTGQ
+1143 LFTKAEFSQTFTGQ

-1168 WTNASDAPQSNTI
+1168 WTNASDAPQSNAI

-1258 TQSSSMNFISNSAN
+1258 TQSSSMNFVSNSAN

-1284 AQNKGNPNFSF
+1284 AQNGGNPNFSF

-1319 FNAVNAISFTNS
+1319 FNATNAINFTNS
-1331 SNLSSG
+1331 TNLSSG
-1337 LYQISAKSVLFDN
+1337 LYQMQAKSVLFDN

-1358 TSSIKANAISLS
+1358 TSSIKANAINLS

-1383 ELSGDLN
+1383 ELQGDLN

-1401 SAINVSNNATIND
+1401 STINVSNNATIND

-1421 NGSHLNFN
+1421 NNAHINFN
-1429 GAVNFNSANIT
+1429 GTTNFNSANIT
-1440 TSLSDSSIVFKG
+1440 TSLNDSSIVFKG
-1452 ASSLG
+1452 AISLG
-1457 GQFNLSNNSFL
+1457 GQFNLSNHSSL

-1478 NTAFNFYN
+1478 NTAFNFYD
-1486 NAFSQSPITFHQAL
+1486 NAFSQSPITFHQTL

-1514 PNNSSVL
+1514 PNNNSVL
-1521 NLKNSQLV
+1521 DLKNSQLV

-1542 LLSDLNDN
+1542 LLSDLNGN

-1560 DMNSNWYERISFFG
+1560 GMNSNWYERINFFG

-1652 GVFYLTSSVKGY
+1652 GVFYLTSNVKGY

-1674 GSNNTTKNNNLTSE
+1674 GSNNTTKNNNLSSE

-1701 PISALHVYN
+1701 PISALHIYN

-1737 NDFSLSS
+1737 NDFSLSG
-1744 LSNLKGDALN
+1744 LSDLKGDALN

-1783 NNGALIIGA
+1783 NNGTLIIGA
-1792 TKIGQTNTNSTV
+1792 TKIGQTDTNSAV

-1810 YQKPCDYTDI
+1810 YQTPCDYTDI

-1915 NILGEVAM
+1915 NILGEVAV

-2021 LLSKKGL
+2021 LLNKKGL

-2047 MLQDIVKPSEALQN
+2047 MLQDIVKPSNALKN

-2078 MLNSLESLLQN
+2078 TLNSLESLLQN

-2102 KGLGPIYEQGLGDL
+2102 KGLGSIYEQGLGDL
-2116 IPNLGKKGLF
+2116 IPSLGKKGLF

-2132 QVWQRG
+2132 QVWQKG

-2180 FTNHS
+2180 FTNHF
-2185 GTLNLLSNQVS
+2185 GTLQLLSNQVS

-2209 KINAANNNVSV
+2209 KINAGSNNISV
-2220 SQGNLFINAS
+2220 SQGDLFINAS
-2230 CVQQSDPITTNTANP
+2230 CTQQSDPTTANATNP
-2245 CALSAQSAN
+2245 CVLSAQSAN
-2254 GASSNNASNNAPIA
+2254 GTSSNSASNNAPIA

-2273 ESLMVTANDFN
+2273 EILMVTANDFN

-2320 NLTISNQAV
+2320 NLIISNQAV

-2355 GVLQNLVI
+2355 EVLQNLVI

-2372 IYGLEVGG
+2372 IYGLGVGG
-2380 ALNNFGA
+2380 VLNNLGT
-2387 IHFNLE
+2387 INFNLE
-2393 NIQTP
+2393 NSQTP
-2398 APLIQAEGIINL
+2398 AMPLIQTGGVINL
-2410 NTTQTPFINV
+2410 NATQTPFINV

-2446 SLQSYLKLYTL
+2446 SLQSYLNLYTL

-2488 SVALPN
+2488 SVALPD
-2494 SNNASPNNIL
+2494 SNNAHQNNIL
-2504 SLSVLHNQVK
+2504 SLSVLHDQIK
-2514 MSYGDKVMDF
+2514 MSYGDKAMDF

-2543 QIEAIGGNNAIKW
+2543 QIEAVGGNAIKW
-2556 LSTLMIKTKENPLF
+2556 LSTLMMETKENPLF

-2576 NHSLNEILDA
+2576 NHSLNEILGV

-2622 TKLSDFRAREGESN
+2622 TKLSDFRSREGKSD

-2650 DPNPSEIFVK
+2650 DPNPGEVFVK
-2660 YSQPNKH
+2660 YSQLSKH
-2667 PNNLWVQGVG
+2667 PNNLWVQGIG

-2707 YVAYGYSGF
+2707 YVAYGYSDF

-2723 LGNNVDVGMYARA
+2723 LANNVDVGMYARA

-2752 GNASHI
+2752 GNANNI
-2758 NSSNSLLSVLN
+2758 NSSNPLLSVLN
-2769 QRYNYNT
+2769 QRYSYNT

-2809 GLSGMKGKM
+2809 GLSGMKG
-2818 QNPAYQQFV
+2818 NDAAYKQFL

-2865 LLIKAKGDN
+2865 LLIKSKGGN
-2874 MVRFVGENTL
+2874 TVRFVGENTL
-2884 LYRKGEIFN
+2884 LYRKGEVFN

-2921 LQYQDLNIT
+2921 LQYQDINIT

>member
-1 MKQFKKKP
+1 MKKFKKKP
-9 KKIKRSQKIILKRPL
+9 KSIKRSHQNQKTILKRPL
-24 WLMPLLIGGFASGVY
+24 WLAPLLIGGFASGVY

-49 WGEKSQKVCVHRP
+49 WGEKSQKVCVHHP

-115 TYFLS
+115 AYFLS

-127 GEYNGGNL
+127 GENNGGNL
-135 DIELGSNAT
+135 NIELGSNAT
-144 FNLGANSGNSFTSW
+144 FDLGAHSGNSFTSW

-203 KVTINSNINAYK
+203 KVNIHSNISAFK

-229 INSVSLSGDTCSS
+229 IGSVSLSGDTCSS
-242 LAKIGSGANCSSS
+242 LASVGVGANCSTS

-268 NTTFSNASGSFTFEE
+268 NTVFSNANGSFTFEE
-283 SANFSGAKLNGG
+283 NATFSGAKWNDG

-300 KGFNA
+300 KEFSA

-314 SFTFKGTSSF
+314 SFNFKGASSFNGANF
-324 NNATFSNASYTFDN
+324 NNATYTFND
-338 QATFQNSSFNG
+338 QATFQNSSFSG
-349 GTFTFNNQSN
+349 GTFTFND
-359 PTNSAQHPQILF
+359 
-371 ENSSFNGGIF
+371 
-381 TFNNQTNPTNSAQH
+381 QTNQSAQH

-403 SFSGSTTT
+403 SFSGNATT
-411 LKGSATFEQAFN
+411 LKGFVDFQQAFN
-423 NSNHQLTIQ
+423 NSNHQLTMQ
-432 NASFDNA
+432 NASFNGA
-439 TFNNT
+439 NFNNT
-444 GKITIEK
+444 GKITINES
-451 DASFNNTSFNTPVD
+451 ASFNNTTFNTSVD
-465 TNNMSVTGSVTLSGK
+465 TNNMTITGSVTLSGK

-499 QGATFNLTSLGSEKS
+499 QGTTFNLASLGDKNS

-525 YNHLLNHALNSLTN
+525 YNNLLNHALNSLTN
-539 ALKTTESSS
+539 ALKTNESSS
-548 KPQSFAQGLWDMITY
+548 GSQSFAQGLWDMITY
-563 NGVTGQLLSENA
+563 NGVTGQLLNENIA
-575 ATPKNTDSSP
+575 ASKP
-585 SAPTKDSPQVYQVGY
+585 ADSPPSKSSTNSTQVYQVGY
-600 KIGDTIYKLQETFS
+600 KIGDTIYKLQETFG

-624 SGTYTPPPTISG
+624 SGTYTPPPVISG
-636 SQFDLSASNY
+636 SKFDLSASDY
-646 INANMPWYDHKYY
+646 INADMPWYDHKYY

-690 FSTNGSNLVIGY
+690 FSASGSNLVIGY
-702 NATWTGNSVS
+702 DSTWTDHNVS

-728 GHCGPWPYYQCIGTT
+728 GHCGPWPYYQCTGTT
-743 NGAYSAYHVYITAN
+743 DGTYSAYHVYITAN

-772 VFNGVDSINI
+772 VFNGIDSVNI

-792 GAYSSSMTF
+792 GIYSSSMTF
-801 STQNMDSSQN
+801 STQSMDSSQN
-811 LNGLNANGK
+811 LNTLNANGT
-820 LSVYGATFTNQ
+820 LLVYGTTFTNQ

-844 TFENTNFNG
+844 VFENTNFNG
-853 GSYQFS
+853 GSYQFN

-871 NSGSFEISAKNASF
+871 NSGSFEIGAKNASF

-901 NATTSF
+901 SATTSF
-907 VGDFTNANSNLQI
+907 VGDFTNAHSNLQI

-927 NSTNSDGSQNT
+927 NSANGSQNN

-946 VNIAGNATFDNM
+946 INVSGNTTFDNVV
-958 AFNGPT
+958 FNGPT

-991 MINFSAHSVIN
+991 TITFNAHSVIN
-1002 IGEAITNGNPITLV
+1002 IGETITNGNPITLV

-1048 VSSAGNGI
+1048 VSSVGNGV

-1069 FQEVFSPNSISIRR
+1069 FQEIFSPNSISIRR

-1092 VDMEKSDHLYYQNA
+1092 MDMEKSDHLYYKDIV
-1106 LGFMTYMPN
+1106 GFMTYMPN
-1115 SYNNNLGNLNN
+1115 SYNNNLGNSNN

-1131 DKSIDFYASGKT
+1131 DNSIDFYASGKT
-1143 LFTKAEFSQTLTGQ
+1143 LFTKAEFSQTFTGQ
-1157 NSAIVFGAKNI
+1157 NSAIVFGAKSI
-1168 WTNASDAPQSNTI
+1168 WTDASDAPQSDTI

-1258 TQSSSMNFISNSAN
+1258 TQSSSMNFVSNSAN
-1272 IQAQNSYFIDDT
+1272 IQAQNSYFIDDS
-1284 AQNKGNPNFSF
+1284 AQNGGNPNFSF

-1319 FNAVNAISFTNS
+1319 FNAANAINFTNS
-1331 SNLSSG
+1331 TNLSSG
-1337 LYQISAKSVLFDN
+1337 LYQMQAKSVLFDN

-1358 TSSIKANAISLS
+1358 TSSIKANAINLS

-1383 ELSGDLN
+1383 ELQGDLN
-1390 LNDTSS
+1390 VNDTSS

-1401 SAINVSNNATIND
+1401 STINVSNNATIND
-1414 YASLIAS
+1414 YASLIV
-1421 NGSHLNFN
+1421 NDGSRLNFN

-1440 TSLSDSSIVFKG
+1440 TSLNNSSIVFKG
-1452 ASSLG
+1452 AISLG
-1457 GQFNLSNNSFL
+1457 GQFNLSNNSSL

-1478 NTAFNFYN
+1478 NTAFNFYD
-1486 NAFSQSPITFHQAL
+1486 NAFSQSPITFRQAL

-1521 NLKNSQLV
+1521 DLKNSQLV

-1560 DMNSNWYERISFFG
+1560 GMSSNWYERINFFG

-1583 AKNQTYSFTNPLNN
+1583 AINQTYSFTNPLNN

-1625 NIGSEIF
+1625 NISSEVF

-1642 GVYSYSDDAQ
+1642 GVYSYSNDAE
-1652 GVFYLTSSVKGY
+1652 GVFYLTSNVKGY
-1664 YNPNQSYQAS
+1664 YNPNQSYQAN
-1674 GSNNTTKNNNLTSE
+1674 GSNNTTKNNDLTSD
-1688 SSVISQTYNAQGN
+1688 SSIISQTYNAQGN
-1701 PISALHVYN
+1701 PISALHIYN

-1737 NDFSLSS
+1737 NGFSLSS
-1744 LSNLKGDALN
+1744 LSDLNSDALN
-1754 QLTKL
+1754 ELIKL
-1759 ITPSD
+1759 ITPND

-1783 NNGALIIGA
+1783 NNGALIVGA
-1792 TKIGQTNTNSTV
+1792 TKIGQTDTNSAV

-1933 NLIVNTLGSG
+1933 NLIADVLGSD
-1943 SVIGGYL
+1943 SVIGGHL

-2047 MLQDIVKPSEALQN
+2047 MLQDIVKPSEALQS

-2078 MLNSLESLLQN
+2078 TLNSLESLLQN
-2089 QQIKSVLDKVLAA
+2089 QEIKSVLNKVLAA

-2116 IPNLGKKGLF
+2116 MPNLGKKGLF

-2138 DFSFNAQGNVFVQNS
+2138 DFNFNAQGNVFVQNS

-2160 GTLSFNA
+2160 GAISFNA
-2167 GNSLIFAGNNHIA
+2167 GNSLIFAGNNHIS
-2180 FTNHS
+2180 FTNHA
-2185 GTLNLLSNQVS
+2185 GTLQLLSNQVS
-2196 NINITTLDASNGL
+2196 NINITTLNASNGL

-2220 SQGNLFINAS
+2220 SQGNLFVNAS
-2230 CVQQSDPITTNTANP
+2230 CVKQNNPTTANIANP
-2245 CALSAQSAN
+2245 CALSVQSVN
-2254 GASSNNASNNAPIA
+2254 GASSSKASNNAQIA

-2273 ESLMVTANDFN
+2273 ESLMVTANGFN

-2329 LEKNASFVT
+2329 LEKNASFMA

-2348 NNATQKI
+2348 NNATRKI
-2355 GVLQNLVI
+2355 EVLQNLTI

-2372 IYGLEVGG
+2372 VYGLEVGG
-2380 ALNNFGA
+2380 ALNHFGA

-2398 APLIQAEGIINL
+2398 TPLIQAEGIINL
-2410 NTTQTPFINV
+2410 NTTQAPFMNV
-2420 NNSMANN
+2420 NNSMADN

-2469 GVLTYLGQRVLL
+2469 GTLTYLGQRVLL

-2488 SVALPN
+2488 SVALPS
-2494 SNNASPNNIL
+2494 SNNAHQNNIL
-2504 SLSVLHNQVK
+2504 SLSVLYNQIK
-2514 MSYGDKVMDF
+2514 MSYGDKAMDF

-2543 QIEAIGGNNAIKW
+2543 QIEAVGGNNAIKW
-2556 LSTLMIKTKENPLF
+2556 LSTLMMETKENPLF

-2576 NHSLNEILDA
+2576 NHSLNEILGV
-2586 TKDLQNTASLIS
+2586 TKDLLNTASLIS

-2613 SYTQQTSRL
+2613 GYTQQTSRL
-2622 TKLSDFRAREGESN
+2622 TKLSDFRAREGESD

-2650 DPNPSEIFVK
+2650 DPNPGEIFIK
-2660 YSQPNKH
+2660 YPQPNKH
-2667 PNNLWVQGVG
+2667 PNNLWVQGIG

-2691 LNVGY
+2691 LNAGY

-2716 NGNIMRS
+2716 NGNIMHS
-2723 LGNNVDVGMYARA
+2723 LANNVDVGMYARA

-2745 SANETYG
+2745 STNETYG
-2752 GNASHI
+2752 GNANNI

-2769 QRYNYNT
+2769 QRYSYNT

-2796 VLKPQVGLSYHFI
+2796 VLKPQVGLSYRFI
-2809 GLSGMKGKM
+2809 GLSAMKGKM
-2818 QNPAYQQFV
+2818 NDAAYKQFL

-2865 LLIKAKGDN
+2865 LLIKSKGN
-2874 MVRFVGENTL
+2874 NIVRFMGENTL
-2884 LYRKGEIFN
+2884 LYRKGEVFN
-2893 TFASVITGGEMH
+2893 TFMSVVTGGEMH

-2921 LQYQDLNIT
+2921 LQYQDINIT

>member
-1 MKQFKKKP
+1 MKKFKKKP
-9 KKIKRSQKIILKRPL
+9 KSIKRSHQNQKTILKRPL

-39 ADGTDILGLS
+39 ANNNLWDLLNPKVGGEYVHWVKGSQYCAWWEFAGCLKNV
-49 WGEKSQKVCVHRP
+49 WGANHKG
-62 WYALWSCDK
+62 YDA
-71 WEEKT
+71 
-76 QQFTGNQLITKTWA
+76 
-90 GGNAANYYHS
+90 GNAANYLSS
-100 QNNQDITAN
+100 QNYQAISVGTGNET
-109 LKNDNG
+109 G
-115 TYFLS
+115 TYSLS
-120 GLYNYTG
+120 GFTNYV
-127 GEYNGGNL
+127 GGNL
-135 DIELGSNAT
+135 TI
-144 FNLGANSGNSFTSW
+144 NLGNSVVLDLSGSNSFTS
-158 YPNGHTNV
+158 YQGYNQGKDDVSFNV
-166 TFSAGTIN
+166 GTIN
-174 VNNSVEVGN
+174 LNGTLEVGN

-203 KVTINSNINAYK
+203 KVNINSNINAYK
-215 TSQVNIGNANSAIT
+215 TSQVNIGNANSVIT

-242 LAKIGSGANCSSS
+242 LASVGVGANCSTS

-268 NTTFSNASGSFTFEE
+268 NTTFSNANGSFTFEE
-283 SANFSGAKLNGG
+283 SANFSGAKWNGG
-295 AFTFN
+295 TFTFN
-300 KGFNA
+300 KEFNA
-305 TNNTAFNSG
+305 TNNTAFNNG
-314 SFTFKGTSSF
+314 SFNFKGASSF
-324 NNATFSNASYTFDN
+324 NGATFSDASYTFN
-338 QATFQNSSFNG
+338 HQATFQNSSFNG
-349 GTFTFNNQSN
+349 GTFAFNNQ
-359 PTNSAQHPQILF
+359 
-371 ENSSFNGGIF
+371 
-381 TFNNQTNPTNSAQH
+381 NNQTNSAQH

-403 SFSGSTTT
+403 SFSGNATT
-411 LKGSATFEQAFN
+411 LKGFVDFQQAFN
-423 NSNHQLTIQ
+423 NSSHQLMMQ
-432 NASFDNA
+432 NASFNNA
-439 TFNNT
+439 NFNNT
-444 GKITIEK
+444 GKITINES
-451 DASFNNTSFNTPVD
+451 ASFNDTTFNTSVD
-465 TNNMSVTGSVTLSGK
+465 TSNMTITGSVTLSGK

-485 GSTLDFGSSKITLA
+485 GSTLDFGSSQVTLT
-499 QGATFNLTSLGSEKS
+499 QGTTFNLTSLGDKNS

-525 YNHLLNHALNSLTN
+525 YNNLLNHALNSLTS
-539 ALKTTESSS
+539 ALKTNESSL

-563 NGVTGQLLSENA
+563 NGVTGQLLSANIA
-575 ATPKNTDSSP
+575 ASKVADSSP
-585 SAPTKDSPQVYQVGY
+585 SKSSINSTQVYQVGY
-600 KIGDTIYKLQETFS
+600 KIGDIIYKLQETFS
-614 PNSIIIQALE
+614 HNSIIIQALE
-624 SGTYTPPPTISG
+624 SGTYTPPPVISG
-636 SQFDLSASNY
+636 SKFDLSASNY
-646 INANMPWYDHKYY
+646 IDSNMPWYDHKSY

-672 YLPSVQIWG
+672 YLPNVQIWG

-690 FSTNGSNLVIGY
+690 FSASGSNLVIGY
-702 NATWTGNSVS
+702 NSTWTDHNVS
-712 SSGTVSFGD
+712 SSDTVSFGD

-728 GHCGPWPYYQCIGTT
+728 GHCGPWPYYQCTGTT
-743 NGAYSAYHVYITAN
+743 DGAYSAYHVYITAN

-772 VFNGVDSINI
+772 IFNGVDSVNI

-792 GAYSSSMTF
+792 GIYSSSMTF
-801 STQNMDSSQN
+801 STQGMDNSQN
-811 LNGLNANGK
+811 FNGLNPNGT

-844 TFENTNFNG
+844 VFENTNFNG

-871 NSGSFEISAKNASF
+871 NGGSFEISAKNASF
-885 NNANFNNSASF
+885 NDANFNNSASF

-927 NSTNSDGSQNT
+927 NSTNSDGSQNN

-946 VNIAGNATFDNM
+946 VNISGNATFDNVV
-958 AFNGPT
+958 FNSPT

-991 MINFSAHSVIN
+991 TISFSAHSVIN
-1002 IGEAITNGNPITLV
+1002 IGESITNGNPITLV

-1048 VSSAGNGI
+1048 ISSVGNGV

-1092 VDMEKSDHLYYQNA
+1092 MDMEKSDHLYYKDVA
-1106 LGFMTYMPN
+1106 GFMTYMPN
-1115 SYNNNLGNLNN
+1115 SYNNNLGNANN

-1131 DKSIDFYASGKT
+1131 DNSIDFYASGKT
-1143 LFTKAEFSQTLTGQ
+1143 LFTKAEFSQIFTGQ

-1168 WTNASDAPQSNTI
+1168 WTDASDVPQSNTI

-1258 TQSSSMNFISNSAN
+1258 TQSSSMNFVSNGAN

-1310 VGQTQSVFK
+1310 VGTTQSVFK

-1337 LYQISAKSVLFDN
+1337 LYQISANSVLFDN

-1370 QNASINASNHSTL
+1370 QNTSINASNHSTL
-1383 ELSGDLN
+1383 ELQGGLN

-1401 SAINVSNNATIND
+1401 STINVSNNATIND

-1429 GAVNFNSANIT
+1429 GAVHFNSANIT

-1452 ASSLG
+1452 AISLG
-1457 GQFNLSNNSFL
+1457 GQFNLSNNSSL

-1478 NTAFNFYN
+1478 NTAFNFYD
-1486 NAFSQSPITFHQAL
+1486 NAFSQSPITFHQTL

-1521 NLKNSQLV
+1521 DLKNSQLV
-1529 FSDQGS
+1529 FGDQGS

-1560 DMNSNWYERISFFG
+1560 DMNDNWYERINFFG
-1574 MRINDGIYD
+1574 MHINDGVYD
-1583 AKNQTYSFTNPLNN
+1583 AINQTYSFTNPLNN

-1625 NIGSEIF
+1625 NIGSEVF

-1642 GVYSYSDDAQ
+1642 GVYSYSDDAE

-1664 YNPNQSYQAS
+1664 YSPNQSYQAS

-1744 LSNLKGDALN
+1744 LSDLKGDALN

-1792 TKIGQTNTNSTV
+1792 TKIGQTDTNSAV

-1810 YQKPCDYTDI
+1810 YQTPCDYTDI

-2047 MLQDIVKPSEALQN
+2047 MLQDIVKPSNALQN

-2078 MLNSLESLLQN
+2078 TLNSLESLLQN

-2102 KGLGPIYEQGLGDL
+2102 KGLGSIYEQGLGDL

-2132 QVWQRG
+2132 QVWQKG

-2180 FTNHS
+2180 FTNHF
-2185 GTLNLLSNQVS
+2185 GTLQLLSNQVS

-2209 KINAANNNVSV
+2209 KINAGSNNVSV

-2230 CVQQSDPITTNTANP
+2230 CTQQSDPTAANATNP
-2245 CALSAQSAN
+2245 CAFNAQSAN
-2254 GASSNNASNNAPIA
+2254 GASSNSASNNAPIA

-2299 IKGSANIKNLYLYNN
+2299 IKGSANVKNLYLYNN

-2329 LEKNASFVT
+2329 LENNASFVT

-2372 IYGLEVGG
+2372 IYGLGVGG
-2380 ALNNFGA
+2380 ALNNLGT

-2393 NIQTP
+2393 NSQTP
-2398 APLIQAEGIINL
+2398 VNPLIQAEGIINL
-2410 NTTQTPFINV
+2410 NTAQTPFINV

-2469 GVLTYLGQRVLL
+2469 GALTYLGQRVLL

-2494 SNNASPNNIL
+2494 SNNASQNHIL
-2504 SLSVLHNQVK
+2504 SLSVLYNQIK
-2514 MSYGDKVMDF
+2514 MSYGNKIMDF
-2524 TPPTLQDYIV
+2524 TPPTLQDYIT

-2543 QIEAIGGNNAIKW
+2543 QIEAVGGNAIKW
-2556 LSTLMIKTKENPLF
+2556 LSTLMMETKENPLF
-2570 APIYLE
+2570 APIYLK
-2576 NHSLNEILDA
+2576 NHSLNEILGV

-2622 TKLSDFRAREGESN
+2622 TKLSDFRTREGEFH

-2650 DPNPSEIFVK
+2650 DPNSGEVFVK
-2660 YSQPNKH
+2660 HSQPSKH
-2667 PNNLWVQGVG
+2667 QNNLWVQGIG

-2752 GNASHI
+2752 GNATSI

-2818 QNPAYQQFV
+2818 NDAAYKQFL

-2850 GKNSYYFVTARLGRD
+2850 GQNSYYFVTARLGRD
-2865 LLIKAKGDN
+2865 LLIKSKGGN
-2874 MVRFVGENTL
+2874 TVRFVGENTL
-2884 LYRKGEIFN
+2884 LYRKGEVFN

-2921 LQYQDLNIT
+2921 LQYQDINIT

>member
-1 MKQFKKKP
+1 MKKFKKKP
-9 KKIKRSQKIILKRPL
+9 KSITRKQKIILKRPL
-24 WLMPLLIGGFASGVY
+24 WLMPLLISGFASGVY

-49 WGEKSQKVCVHRP
+49 WGEKSQRVCVHHP

-76 QQFTGNQLITKTWA
+76 QQYTGNQLITKTWA
-90 GGNAANYYHS
+90 GGNAANYYHT
-100 QNNQDITAN
+100 QNNQNITAN
-109 LKNDNG
+109 LKNNNG

-144 FNLGANSGNSFTSW
+144 FNLGASSGNSFTSW
-158 YPNGHTNV
+158 YPNGHTNI

-203 KVTINSNINAYK
+203 KVNINSNINAYK

-229 INSVSLSGDTCSS
+229 INSVSLNGDTCSS
-242 LAKIGSGANCSSS
+242 LASVGVGANCSTS
-255 GPSYSF
+255 GSSYSF
-261 KGTTSAT
+261 KGTTNAT

-283 SANFSGAKLNGG
+283 NATFSGAKWNGG
-295 AFTFN
+295 TYTFN
-300 KGFNA
+300 KGFSA

-314 SFTFKGTSSF
+314 SFNFKGASSF
-324 NNATFSNASYTFDN
+324 NGDSFSNASYTFNN

-349 GTFTFNNQSN
+349 GTFTFNNQ
-359 PTNSAQHPQILF
+359 
-371 ENSSFNGGIF
+371 
-381 TFNNQTNPTNSAQH
+381 TNPTNSAQH
-395 PQILFENS
+395 PQIQNS
-403 SFSGSTTT
+403 SFSGNAIT
-411 LKGSATFEQAFN
+411 LKGSVIFQQAFN

-451 DASFNNTSFNTPVD
+451 DASFNNTIFNTSIN
-465 TNNMSVTGSVTLSGK
+465 TNNMTISGGVTLSGK

-499 QGATFNLTSLGSEKS
+499 QGTTFNLTSLGSEKS

-525 YNHLLNHALNSLTN
+525 YNNLLNHAINGLTN
-539 ALKTTESSS
+539 ALKTSESPSD
-548 KPQSFAQGLWDMITY
+548 PQSFTQGLWETIAY
-563 NGVTGQLLSENA
+563 NGVTGQLLSES
-575 ATPKNTDSSP
+575 ATTSKPTDSSP
-585 SAPTKDSPQVYQVGY
+585 SKSSTNPTQVYQVGY
-600 KIGDTIYKLQETFS
+600 KIGDTIYKLQETFG

-624 SGTYTPPPTISG
+624 SGTYTPPPVISG
-636 SQFDLSASNY
+636 SKFDLSASNY
-646 INANMPWYDHKYY
+646 INADMPWYNHKYY

-690 FSTNGSNLVIGY
+690 FSASNSNLVIGY
-702 NATWTGNSVS
+702 NSTWTGNSVS
-712 SSGTVSFGD
+712 SSDTVSFGD

-728 GHCGPWPYYQCIGTT
+728 GHCGPWPYYQCTGTT
-743 NGAYSAYHVYITAN
+743 NGTYSAYHVYITAN

-772 VFNGVDSINI
+772 VFNGIDSVNI

-792 GAYSSSMTF
+792 GIYSSSMTF
-801 STQNMDSSQN
+801 STQSMDSSQN
-811 LNGLNANGK
+811 LNTLNANGT
-820 LSVYGATFTNQ
+820 LSVYGTTFTNQ
-831 AKDGKFIFNAGQA
+831 AKDGKFTFNAGQA
-844 TFENTNFNG
+844 VFENTNFNG
-853 GSYQFS
+853 GNYQFS

-885 NNANFNNSASF
+885 DNANFNNSASF

-901 NATTSF
+901 SATTSF
-907 VGDFTNANSNLQI
+907 MGDFTNANSNLQI

-946 VNIAGNATFDNM
+946 VNISGNATFDNVV
-958 AFNGPT
+958 FNGPT
-964 NTSVKGQVTL
+964 NTSVKGKVTL

-991 MINFSAHSVIN
+991 TIAFSAHSVIN
-1002 IGEAITNGNPITLV
+1002 IGEAIINGNPITLV

-1024 NNAFSKNLWQ
+1024 NDAFSKNLWQ

-1042 ASSEKL
+1042 ANSEKL
-1048 VSSAGNGI
+1048 VSSVGNGV

-1115 SYNNNLGNLNN
+1115 SYNNNLGNANN

-1131 DKSIDFYASGKT
+1131 DNSIDFYASGKT
-1143 LFTKAEFSQTLTGQ
+1143 LFTKAEFSQTFTGQ
-1157 NSAIVFGAKNI
+1157 NSAIVFGAKSI
-1168 WTNASDAPQSNTI
+1168 WTNASDAPQSNVI
-1181 IRFGDNKGA
+1181 IRFGDNKGV

-1258 TQSSSMNFISNSAN
+1258 TQSSSMNFVSNSTN

-1310 VGQTQSVFK
+1310 VGTTQSVFK

-1331 SNLSSG
+1331 TNLSSG
-1337 LYQISAKSVLFDN
+1337 LYQMQAKSVLFDN

-1383 ELSGDLN
+1383 ELQGDLN

-1401 SAINVSNNATIND
+1401 STINVSNSATIND

-1421 NGSHLNFN
+1421 NNAHINFN

-1440 TSLSDSSIVFKG
+1440 TSLNDSSIVFKG
-1452 ASSLG
+1452 AISLG
-1457 GQFNLSNNSFL
+1457 GQFNLSNNSSL

-1478 NTAFNFYN
+1478 NTAFNFYD
-1486 NAFSQSPITFHQAL
+1486 NAFSQSPITFHQVL

-1508 GGNLLN
+1508 GGNLLT

-1529 FSDQGS
+1529 FGDQGS

-1560 DMNSNWYERISFFG
+1560 NMNSNWYERISFFG

-1606 DNQLSVT
+1606 NNQLSVT

-1625 NIGSEIF
+1625 NISSEIF

-1664 YNPNQSYQAS
+1664 YSPNQSYQAN
-1674 GSNNTTKNNNLTSE
+1674 GSNNTTKNNNLISE
-1688 SSVISQTYNAQGN
+1688 SSIISQTYNAQGN
-1701 PISALHVYN
+1701 PISALHIYN
-1710 KGYNFNN
+1710 KGYNFSN

-1744 LSNLKGDALN
+1744 LSDLKGDALN

-1764 WKNINELIDN
+1764 WKNINEFIDN

-1783 NNGALIIGA
+1783 NNGALIVGA
-1792 TKIGQTNTNSTV
+1792 AKIGQTDTNSAV

-1810 YQKPCDYTDI
+1810 YQTPCDYTDI

-1933 NLIVNTLGSG
+1933 NLIVNTLGSN
-1943 SVIGGYL
+1943 SVIGGHL

-2047 MLQDIVKPSEALQN
+2047 VLQDIVKPSNALKN

-2078 MLNSLESLLQN
+2078 TLNSLESLLQN

-2102 KGLGPIYEQGLGDL
+2102 KGLGSIYEQGLGDL

-2132 QVWQRG
+2132 QVWQKG

-2180 FTNHS
+2180 FTNHF

-2209 KINAANNNVSV
+2209 KINAGSNNISV
-2220 SQGNLFINAS
+2220 SQGDLFINAS
-2230 CVQQSDPITTNTANP
+2230 CVQQSDPTAVSATNP
-2245 CALSAQSAN
+2245 CALSAQSTN
-2254 GASSNNASNNAPIA
+2254 GASSSNASNNAPIA

-2355 GVLQNLVI
+2355 EVLQNLVI

-2380 ALNNFGA
+2380 ALNNLGT

-2393 NIQTP
+2393 NSQTP
-2398 APLIQAEGIINL
+2398 VNPLIQAEGIINL

-2494 SNNASPNNIL
+2494 SNNAHQNNIL
-2504 SLSVLHNQVK
+2504 SLSVLYNQVK
-2514 MSYGDKVMDF
+2514 MSYGNKAMDF

-2543 QIEAIGGNNAIKW
+2543 QIEAAGGNNAIKW
-2556 LSTLMIKTKENPLF
+2556 LSTLMMETKENPLF
-2570 APIYLE
+2570 APIYLK
-2576 NHSLNEILDA
+2576 NHSLNKILGVA
-2586 TKDLQNTASLIS
+2586 KDLLNTANLIS
-2598 NPNFRDNATNLLELA
+2598 NPNFRNNATNLLELA

-2622 TKLSDFRAREGESN
+2622 TKLSDFRAREGESD

-2650 DPNPSEIFVK
+2650 DLNPGEVFVK

-2667 PNNLWVQGVG
+2667 PNNLWVQGIG

-2716 NGNIMRS
+2716 NGNIMHS
-2723 LGNNVDVGMYARA
+2723 LANNVDVGMYARA

-2745 SANETYG
+2745 SANETYE
-2752 GNASHI
+2752 GNASNI

-2769 QRYNYNT
+2769 QRYSYNT

-2818 QNPAYQQFV
+2818 NDAAYKQFL
-2827 MHSNPSNESVL
+2827 MHSNPSHESVL

-2865 LLIKAKGDN
+2865 LLIKSKGDN
-2874 MVRFVGENTL
+2874 MVRFMGENTL
-2884 LYRKGEIFN
+2884 LYRKGEVFN

-2921 LQYQDLNIT
+2921 LQYQDINIT

>member
-1 MKQFKKKP
+1 MKKFKKKP
-9 KKIKRSQKIILKRPL
+9 KSIKRSHQKTILKRPL
-24 WLMPLLIGGFASGVY
+24 WLMPLLISGFASGVY
-39 ADGTDILGLS
+39 ANNNLWDLLNPKVGGEYVHWVKGSQYCTWWEFAGCLRNV
-49 WGEKSQKVCVHRP
+49 WGANHKG
-62 WYALWSCDK
+62 YDA
-71 WEEKT
+71 
-76 QQFTGNQLITKTWA
+76 
-90 GGNAANYYHS
+90 GNAANYLSS
-100 QNNQDITAN
+100 QNYQAISVGSGNET
-109 LKNDNG
+109 G
-115 TYFLS
+115 TYSLS
-120 GLYNYTG
+120 GFTNYV
-127 GEYNGGNL
+127 GGNL
-135 DIELGSNAT
+135 TI
-144 FNLGANSGNSFTSW
+144 NLGNSVVLDLSGSNSFTS
-158 YPNGHTNV
+158 YQGYNQGKDDVSFNVGAINLNGTL
-166 TFSAGTIN
+166 
-174 VNNSVEVGN
+174 EVGN

-203 KVTINSNINAYK
+203 KVNVNSNINAYK

-242 LAKIGSGANCSSS
+242 LASVGIGANCSTS

-261 KGTTSAT
+261 KGTTNAT
-268 NTTFSNASGSFTFEE
+268 NTTFSNANGSFTFEE
-283 SANFSGAKLNGG
+283 NATFSGAKWNGG

-300 KGFNA
+300 KGFSA

-324 NNATFSNASYTFDN
+324 NGASFSNATYTFEN

-349 GTFTFNNQSN
+349 GTFTFNNQ
-359 PTNSAQHPQILF
+359 TNQSDQHPQI
-371 ENSSFNGGIF
+371 
-381 TFNNQTNPTNSAQH
+381 Q
-395 PQILFENS
+395 NS
-403 SFSGSTTT
+403 SFSGNATT
-411 LKGSATFEQAFN
+411 LKGFVNFQQAFN

-432 NASFDNA
+432 NASFNNA

-451 DASFNNTSFNTPVD
+451 EASFNNTTFNTSIN

-480 NDLKN
+480 NDLEN
-485 GSTLDFGSSKITLA
+485 GSTLDFGSSKITLT
-499 QGATFNLTSLGSEKS
+499 QGTTFNLTSLGDKNS
-514 VTILNSSGGIT
+514 VTILNSSGGIN
-525 YNHLLNHALNSLTN
+525 YNNLLNHAINGLTS
-539 ALKTTESSS
+539 ALKTNESSS

-563 NGVTGQLLSENA
+563 NGVTGQLLNENA
-575 ATPKNTDSSP
+575 ATPKLANASP

-614 PNSIIIQALE
+614 HNSIIIQALE

-646 INANMPWYDHKYY
+646 INSDMPWYDHKYY

-690 FSTNGSNLVIGY
+690 FSASGSNLVIGH
-702 NATWTGNSVS
+702 NSTWTGNSVS

-721 TSGSALN
+721 TSGRALN
-728 GHCGPWPYYQCIGTT
+728 GHCGPWPYYQCTGTT

-772 VFNGVDSINI
+772 IFNGVDSINI

-792 GAYSSSMTF
+792 GIYSSSMTF
-801 STQNMDSSQN
+801 STQSMDNSQN
-811 LNGLNANGK
+811 LSGLNANGK
-820 LSVYGATFTNQ
+820 LSVYGTTFTNQ

-871 NSGSFEISAKNASF
+871 NSGSFEISTKNASF
-885 NNANFNNSASF
+885 NNAHFNNSTSF

-927 NSTNSDGSQNT
+927 NSTNSSQNT

-946 VNIAGNATFDNM
+946 VNISGNATFDNVV
-958 AFNGPT
+958 FNSPT
-964 NTSVKGQVTL
+964 NTSVKGQVIL

-991 MINFSAHSVIN
+991 TITFNAHSVIN
-1002 IGEAITNGNPITLV
+1002 IDEAITNGNPITLV

-1048 VSSAGNGI
+1048 VSSAGNGV

-1069 FQEVFSPNSISIRR
+1069 FQEIFSQNSISIRR
-1083 LGVGMVFDY
+1083 LGVSMVFDY

-1115 SYNNNLGNLNN
+1115 SYNNNLGNANN

-1131 DKSIDFYASGKT
+1131 DNSIDFYASGKT
-1143 LFTKAEFSQTLTGQ
+1143 LFTKAEFSQTFTGQ

-1168 WTNASDAPQSNTI
+1168 WTDASDAPQSNTI

-1200 NLQCIGFITGHYE
+1200 NLQCIGFITGNYE

-1319 FNAVNAISFTNS
+1319 FNVANAISFTNS
-1331 SNLSSG
+1331 TNLSSG
-1337 LYQISAKSVLFDN
+1337 LYQISANSVSFDN

-1358 TSSIKANAISLS
+1358 TSSIKANAINLS

-1383 ELSGDLN
+1383 ELQGGLN

-1401 SAINVSNNATIND
+1401 STINVSNNATIND

-1421 NGSHLNFN
+1421 NGSRLNFN

-1440 TSLSDSSIVFKG
+1440 TSLNNSSIVFKG
-1452 ASSLG
+1452 ASFLG
-1457 GQFNLSNNSFL
+1457 GQFNLSNNSSL

-1478 NTAFNFYN
+1478 NTAFNFYD

-1500 DIKAPLSL
+1500 DVKAPLSL

-1521 NLKNSQLV
+1521 NLKNSQLI

-1560 DMNSNWYERISFFG
+1560 NMNSNWYERINFFG
-1574 MRINDGIYD
+1574 MCINDGIYD

-1606 DNQLSVT
+1606 NNQLSVT

-1674 GSNNTTKNNNLTSE
+1674 GSNNTTKNNNLSSE

-1701 PISALHVYN
+1701 PISALHIYN

-1744 LSNLKGDALN
+1744 LSDLNSNALN

-1792 TKIGQTNTNSTV
+1792 TKIGQTDTNSAV

-1810 YQKPCDYTDI
+1810 YQTPCDYTDI

-1832 LLESSSADLGYIDTT
+1832 LLESSSADLGYINTT

-1915 NILGEVAM
+1915 NILGEVAV

-2047 MLQDIVKPSEALQN
+2047 MLQDIVKPSDALKN

-2102 KGLGPIYEQGLGDL
+2102 KGLGPVYEQGLGDL

-2132 QVWQRG
+2132 QVWQKG

-2180 FTNHS
+2180 FTNHF
-2185 GTLNLLSNQVS
+2185 GTLQLLSNQVS

-2209 KINAANNNVSV
+2209 KINAGSNNISV
-2220 SQGNLFINAS
+2220 SQGDLFINAS
-2230 CVQQSDPITTNTANP
+2230 CAQQSDPTAANATNP
-2245 CALSAQSAN
+2245 CTLSAQSAN
-2254 GASSNNASNNAPIA
+2254 GASSNNASNNAQIA

-2320 NLTISNQAV
+2320 NLIISNQAV

-2355 GVLQNLVI
+2355 EVLQNLVI

-2372 IYGLEVGG
+2372 IYGLGVGG
-2380 ALNNFGA
+2380 ALNNLGT

-2398 APLIQAEGIINL
+2398 TPLIQAEEIINL

-2438 IDYNINPN
+2438 INYNINPN

-2469 GVLTYLGQRVLL
+2469 GALTYLGQRVLL

-2494 SNNASPNNIL
+2494 SNNAHQNNIL
-2504 SLSVLHNQVK
+2504 SLSVLHDQIK
-2514 MSYGDKVMDF
+2514 MSYGNKIMDF

-2543 QIEAIGGNNAIKW
+2543 QIEAVGGNNAIKW
-2556 LSTLMIKTKENPLF
+2556 LSTLMMDTKENPLF

-2622 TKLSDFRAREGESN
+2622 TKLSDFRAREGESD
-2636 FSERLLELKNKRFS
+2636 FSLLELKNKRFS
-2650 DPNPSEIFVK
+2650 DPNPGEVFVK
-2660 YSQPNKH
+2660 YSQLSKH
-2667 PNNLWVQGVG
+2667 QNNLWVQGVG

-2691 LNVGY
+2691 LNAGY
-2696 DRLVKNVILGG
+2696 DRLVRNVILGG

-2752 GNASHI
+2752 GNATSI

-2850 GKNSYYFVTARLGRD
+2850 GQNSYYFVTARLGRD

-2884 LYRKGEIFN
+2884 LYRKGEVFN

-2921 LQYQDLNIT
+2921 LQYQDINIT

>member
-1 MKQFKKKP
+1 
-9 KKIKRSQKIILKRPL
+9 
-24 WLMPLLIGGFASGVY
+24 MPLLISGFASGVY

-76 QQFTGNQLITKTWA
+76 QQYTGNQLITKTWA
-90 GGNAANYYHS
+90 GGNAASYYHT
-100 QNNQDITAN
+100 QNNQNITAN

-127 GEYNGGNL
+127 GENNGGNL
-135 DIELGSNAT
+135 NIELGNNAT
-144 FNLGANSGNSFTSW
+144 FNLGASSGNSFTSW

-192 TGTATLNLNAN
+192 TGIATLNLNAN
-203 KVTINSNINAYK
+203 KVNINSNISAYK
-215 TSQVNIGNANSAIT
+215 TSQVNIGNANSVIT
-229 INSVSLSGDTCSS
+229 IGSVSLSGNVCSS
-242 LAKIGSGANCSSS
+242 LASVGVGANCSTS

-261 KGTTSAT
+261 KGTTNAT
-268 NTTFSNASGSFTFEE
+268 NTTFSNSSGSFTFEE
-283 SANFSGAKLNGG
+283 NATFSGAKWNGG
-295 AFTFN
+295 TYTFN
-300 KGFNA
+300 KEFNA

-314 SFTFKGTSSF
+314 GFNFKGASSF
-324 NNATFSNASYTFDN
+324 NGASFSNATYTFDN

-349 GTFTFNNQSN
+349 GTFTFNNQ
-359 PTNSAQHPQILF
+359 TNQSAQHPQI
-371 ENSSFNGGIF
+371 
-381 TFNNQTNPTNSAQH
+381 Q
-395 PQILFENS
+395 NS
-403 SFSGSTTT
+403 SFSGNATT
-411 LKGSATFEQAFN
+411 LKGFVDFQQAFN

-432 NASFDNA
+432 NASFNNA
-439 TFNNT
+439 NFNNT

-451 DASFNNTSFNTPVD
+451 EVSFNNTTFNTSIN
-465 TNNMSVTGSVTLSGK
+465 TNNMTITGSVTLSGK

-485 GSTLDFGSSKITLA
+485 GSTLDFGSSKITLT
-499 QGATFNLTSLGSEKS
+499 QGTTFNLTSLGSEKS

-525 YNHLLNHALNSLTN
+525 YNNLLNHALNSLTS
-539 ALKTTESSS
+539 ALKTNESSL
-548 KPQSFAQGLWDMITY
+548 KPQSFTQGLWDMITY
-563 NGVTGQLLSENA
+563 NGVTGQLLNENA
-575 ATPKNTDSSP
+575 ATSKPTDSSP
-585 SAPTKDSPQVYQVGY
+585 SKSSSNPTQVYQVGY
-600 KIGDTIYKLQETFS
+600 KIGDIIYKLQETFG

-624 SGTYTPPPTISG
+624 SGIYTPPPVISG
-636 SQFDLSASNY
+636 SKFDLSASNY
-646 INANMPWYDHKYY
+646 IDSDMPWYDHKSY

-690 FSTNGSNLVIGY
+690 FSASNSNLVIGY
-702 NATWTGNSVS
+702 NSTWTGNSVS
-712 SSGTVSFGD
+712 SSDTVSFGD
-721 TSGSALN
+721 TSGSVLN
-728 GHCGPWPYYQCIGTT
+728 GHCGPWPYYQCTGTT
-743 NGAYSAYHVYITAN
+743 NGTYSAYHVYITAN

-772 VFNGVDSINI
+772 IFNGVDSINI

-792 GAYSSSMTF
+792 GIYSSSMTF
-801 STQNMDSSQN
+801 STQSMDSSQN
-811 LNGLNANGK
+811 LNGLNSNGK
-820 LSVYGATFTNQ
+820 LLVYGTTFTNQ

-844 TFENTNFNG
+844 VFENTNFNG

-859 GDSLNFS
+859 GDSLNFL

-927 NSTNSDGSQNT
+927 NSANDSQNN

-946 VNIAGNATFDNM
+946 VNISGNATFDNVV
-958 AFNGPT
+958 FNSPT
-964 NTSVKGQVTL
+964 NTSVKGKVTL

-991 MINFSAHSVIN
+991 TITFNARSVIN

-1048 VSSAGNGI
+1048 VSSVGNGV

-1069 FQEVFSPNSISIRR
+1069 FQEIFSQNSISIRR
-1083 LGVGMVFDY
+1083 LGVSMVFDY
-1092 VDMEKSDHLYYQNA
+1092 VDMEKSDHLYYKDVV
-1106 LGFMTYMPN
+1106 GFMTYMPN
-1115 SYNNNLGNLNN
+1115 SYNNNLGNANN

-1131 DKSIDFYASGKT
+1131 DNSIDFYASGKT
-1143 LFTKAEFSQTLTGQ
+1143 LFTKAEFSQTFTGQ
-1157 NSAIVFGAKNI
+1157 NSAIVFGAKSI
-1168 WTNASDAPQSNTI
+1168 WTNASDAPQSNAI

-1213 AQKIYITG
+1213 VQKIYITG

-1245 LLTNATLYNRAAG
+1245 LLTNATLYNRSAG

-1319 FNAVNAISFTNS
+1319 FNATNAISFTNS
-1331 SNLSSG
+1331 TNLSSG
-1337 LYQISAKSVLFDN
+1337 LYQMQAKSVSFDN

-1358 TSSIKANAISLS
+1358 TSSIKANAINLS

-1383 ELSGDLN
+1383 ELQGDLN

-1401 SAINVSNNATIND
+1401 SAINISNNATIND
-1414 YASLIAS
+1414 YASLIV
-1421 NGSHLNFN
+1421 NDGSRLNFN
-1429 GAVNFNSANIT
+1429 GTTNFNSANIT
-1440 TSLSDSSIVFKG
+1440 TSLSNSSIVFKG

-1457 GQFNLSNNSFL
+1457 GQFNLSNNASL

-1478 NTAFNFYN
+1478 NTAFNFYD

-1560 DMNSNWYERISFFG
+1560 GMNNNWYERINFFG
-1574 MRINDGIYD
+1574 MRINDGVYD
-1583 AKNQTYSFTNPLNN
+1583 AIDQTYSFTNPLNN

-1625 NIGSEIF
+1625 NIGSEVF

-1642 GVYSYSDDAQ
+1642 GVYSYSDDAE
-1652 GVFYLTSSVKGY
+1652 GVFYLTSNVKGY

-1744 LSNLKGDALN
+1744 LSDLNSNALN

-1759 ITPSD
+1759 ITPND
-1764 WKNINELIDN
+1764 WKNINEFIDN

-1783 NNGALIIGA
+1783 NNGALIVGA
-1792 TKIGQTNTNSTV
+1792 AKIGQTNTNSTV

-1810 YQKPCDYTDI
+1810 YQKPCDYTDM

-1915 NILGEVAM
+1915 NILGEVAV

-1933 NLIVNTLGSG
+1933 NLIADTLGSN
-1943 SVIGGYL
+1943 SVIGGHL

-2061 DVVAL
+2061 DIAAL

-2078 MLNSLESLLQN
+2078 TLNSLESLLQN

-2102 KGLGPIYEQGLGDL
+2102 KGLGSIYEQGLGDL
-2116 IPNLGKKGLF
+2116 MPNLGKKGLF

-2132 QVWQRG
+2132 QVWQKG

-2167 GNSLIFAGNNHIA
+2167 SDSLIFAGNNHIS
-2180 FTNHS
+2180 FTNHA
-2185 GTLNLLSNQVS
+2185 GTLNLLSDQVS
-2196 NINITTLDASNGL
+2196 NINITTLNASNGL
-2209 KINAANNNVSV
+2209 KMNAANNNVSV
-2220 SQGNLFINAS
+2220 SQGDLFINAS
-2230 CVQQSDPITTNTANP
+2230 CAQQSDPTTANATNP
-2245 CALSAQSAN
+2245 CALTTQSAN
-2254 GASSNNASNNAPIA
+2254 NASSSNASNNAPIA

-2273 ESLMVTANDFN
+2273 ESLMITANDFN

-2299 IKGSANIKNLYLYNN
+2299 IKDSASIKNLYLYNN

-2348 NNATQKI
+2348 NNATRKI
-2355 GVLQNLVI
+2355 EVLHNLTI

-2398 APLIQAEGIINL
+2398 TPLIQAEGIINL
-2410 NTTQTPFINV
+2410 NTTQVPFMNV
-2420 NNSMANN
+2420 NNSMADN
-2427 TTYTLLKSSRY
+2427 TTHTLLKSSRY

-2446 SLQSYLKLYTL
+2446 SLQSYLNLYTL

-2494 SNNASPNNIL
+2494 SNNASQNNIL
-2504 SLSVLHNQVK
+2504 SLSVLYNQIK
-2514 MSYGDKVMDF
+2514 MSYGAKVMDF
-2524 TPPTLQDYIV
+2524 TPPTLQDYIA
-2534 GIQGQSALN
+2534 GIQGQSTLN

-2556 LSTLMIKTKENPLF
+2556 LSTLMMDTKENPLF
-2570 APIYLE
+2570 APIYLQ
-2576 NHSLNEILDA
+2576 NRSLNEILGVA
-2586 TKDLQNTASLIS
+2586 KDLLNTASLIS
-2598 NPNFRDNATNLLELA
+2598 NPNFRNNATNLLELA

-2622 TKLSDFRAREGESN
+2622 TKLSDFRAREGESD

-2650 DPNPSEIFVK
+2650 DPNSGEVFVK
-2660 YSQPNKH
+2660 YPQPNKH
-2667 PNNLWVQGVG
+2667 SNNLWVQGIG

-2691 LNVGY
+2691 LNAGY
-2696 DRLVKNVILGG
+2696 DRLVKNMILGG

-2723 LGNNVDVGMYARA
+2723 LANNVEVGMYARA

-2752 GNASHI
+2752 GNANNI

-2769 QRYNYNT
+2769 QRYSYNT

-2818 QNPAYQQFV
+2818 NDAAYKQFL

-2865 LLIKAKGDN
+2865 LLIKSKGDN
-2874 MVRFVGENTL
+2874 MVRFMGENTL
-2884 LYRKGEIFN
+2884 LYRKGEVFN

-2905 LWRLMYVN
+2905 LWRLVYVN

-2921 LQYQDLNIT
+2921 LQYQDINIT

>member
-1 MKQFKKKP
+1 MKKFKKKP
-9 KKIKRSQKIILKRPL
+9 KSIKRSHQKTILKRPL
-24 WLMPLLIGGFASGVY
+24 WLAPLLIGGFASGVY

-49 WGEKSQKVCVHRP
+49 WGEKSQKVCVHHP

-127 GEYNGGNL
+127 GENNGGNL
-135 DIELGSNAT
+135 NIELGSNAT
-144 FNLGANSGNSFTSW
+144 FDLGAHSGNSFTSW
-158 YPNGHTNV
+158 YPNGHTNI

-203 KVTINSNINAYK
+203 KVNINSNIRAFK

-229 INSVSLSGDTCSS
+229 IGSVSLSGDTCSS
-242 LAKIGSGANCSSS
+242 LASAGVGANCSTS

-261 KGTTSAT
+261 KGTTSAM
-268 NTTFSNASGSFTFEE
+268 NTAFSNANGSFTFEE
-283 SANFSGAKLNGG
+283 NATFSGAKWNGG

-300 KGFNA
+300 KEFKA

-314 SFTFKGTSSF
+314 SFNFKGASSF
-324 NNATFSNASYTFDN
+324 NGANFSNATYTFN
-338 QATFQNSSFNG
+338 HQATFQNSSFNG
-349 GTFTFNNQSN
+349 GTFTFNDQTNQ
-359 PTNSAQHPQILF
+359 SAQHPQI
-371 ENSSFNGGIF
+371 
-381 TFNNQTNPTNSAQH
+381 Q
-395 PQILFENS
+395 NS
-403 SFSGSTTT
+403 SFSGNATT
-411 LKGSATFEQAFN
+411 LKGFVDFQQAFN
-423 NSNHQLTIQ
+423 NLNHQLTIQ
-432 NASFDNA
+432 NASFNNA

-451 DASFNNTSFNTPVD
+451 DASFNDTTFNTSVD
-465 TNNMSVTGSVTLSGK
+465 ANNMTIAGSVTLSGK
-480 NDLKN
+480 NDLNN
-485 GSTLDFGSSKITLA
+485 GSTLDFGSSKVTLT
-499 QGATFNLTSLGSEKS
+499 QGTTFNLTSLGSEKR

-525 YNHLLNHALNSLTN
+525 YNNLLNHALNSLTN
-539 ALKTTESSS
+539 ALKTNESSPN
-548 KPQSFAQGLWDMITY
+548 PQSFAQGLWDMITY
-563 NGVTGQLLSENA
+563 NGVTGQLLNENA
-575 ATPKNTDSSP
+575 TTSKPAGSSP
-585 SAPTKDSPQVYQVGY
+585 SKSSTNSTQVYQVGY

-614 PNSIIIQALE
+614 HNSIIIQALE
-624 SGTYTPPPTISG
+624 SGTYTPPPVISG
-636 SQFDLSASNY
+636 SKFDLSASNY
-646 INANMPWYDHKYY
+646 INADMPWYDHKYY

-690 FSTNGSNLVIGY
+690 FSASNSNLVIGY
-702 NATWTGNSVS
+702 NSTWTDHNVS

-728 GHCGPWPYYQCIGTT
+728 GHCGPWPYYQCTGTT
-743 NGAYSAYHVYITAN
+743 NGTYSAYHVYITAN

-772 VFNGVDSINI
+772 VFNGIDSVNI

-792 GAYSSSMTF
+792 GIYSSSMTF
-801 STQNMDSSQN
+801 STQSMDSSQN
-811 LNGLNANGK
+811 LNGLNSNGT
-820 LSVYGATFTNQ
+820 LLVYGTTFTNQ

-853 GSYQFS
+853 GSYQFN

-871 NSGSFEISAKNASF
+871 NSGSFEINAKNASF

-901 NATTSF
+901 SATTSF

-927 NSTNSDGSQNT
+927 NSANGSQNN

-946 VNIAGNATFDNM
+946 VNISGNATFDNVV
-958 AFNGPT
+958 FNGPT

-991 MINFSAHSVIN
+991 TITFNAHSVIN
-1002 IGEAITNGNPITLV
+1002 IGGAITNGNPITLV

-1048 VSSAGNGI
+1048 VSSVGNGV

-1069 FQEVFSPNSISIRR
+1069 FQEIFSPNSISIRR

-1092 VDMEKSDHLYYQNA
+1092 MDMEKSDHLYYKDVV
-1106 LGFMTYMPN
+1106 GFMTYMPN
-1115 SYNNNLGNLNN
+1115 SYNNNLGNSNN

-1131 DKSIDFYASGKT
+1131 DNSIDFYASGKT
-1143 LFTKAEFSQTLTGQ
+1143 LFTKAEFSQTFTGQ

-1168 WTNASDAPQSNTI
+1168 WTSLSDAPQSNTI

-1258 TQSSSMNFISNSAN
+1258 TQSSSMNFVSNSAN
-1272 IQAQNSYFIDDT
+1272 IQAQNSYFIDDS
-1284 AQNKGNPNFSF
+1284 AQNGGNPNFSF

-1319 FNAVNAISFTNS
+1319 FNAANAISFTNS
-1331 SNLSSG
+1331 TNLSSG
-1337 LYQISAKSVLFDN
+1337 LYQMQAKSVLFDN

-1358 TSSIKANAISLS
+1358 TSSIKANAINLS

-1383 ELSGDLN
+1383 ELQGDLN

-1401 SAINVSNNATIND
+1401 STINVSNNATIND
-1414 YASLIAS
+1414 YASLIV
-1421 NGSHLNFN
+1421 NDGSRLNFN
-1429 GAVNFNSANIT
+1429 GVVNFNSANIT
-1440 TSLSDSSIVFKG
+1440 TSLNDSSIVFKG
-1452 ASSLG
+1452 AISLG
-1457 GQFNLSNNSFL
+1457 GQFNLSNNSSL

-1478 NTAFNFYN
+1478 NTAFNFYD

-1514 PNNSSVL
+1514 PNSSSVL
-1521 NLKNSQLV
+1521 DLKNSQLV
-1529 FSDQGS
+1529 FGDQGS

-1560 DMNSNWYERISFFG
+1560 GMSSNWYERINFFG

-1583 AKNQTYSFTNPLNN
+1583 AINQTYSFTNPLNN

-1625 NIGSEIF
+1625 NIGSEVF

-1642 GVYSYSDDAQ
+1642 GVYSYSDDAE
-1652 GVFYLTSSVKGY
+1652 GVFYLTSNVKGY
-1664 YNPNQSYQAS
+1664 YNPNQSYQAN
-1674 GSNNTTKNNNLTSE
+1674 GSNNTTKNNDLTSE

-1701 PISALHVYN
+1701 PISALHIYN
-1710 KGYNFNN
+1710 KGYNLNN

-1723 MALKLYPEIKKILG
+1723 MALKLYPEIKKVLG

-1744 LSNLKGDALN
+1744 LSDLNSDALN
-1754 QLTKL
+1754 ELTKL
-1759 ITPSD
+1759 ITPDD

-1783 NNGALIIGA
+1783 NNGALIVGA
-1792 TKIGQTNTNSTV
+1792 TKIGQTNTNSAV

-1933 NLIVNTLGSG
+1933 NLIADILGSG
-1943 SVIGGYL
+1943 SVIGRYL

-2047 MLQDIVKPSEALQN
+2047 MLQDIVKPSKALQS

-2078 MLNSLESLLQN
+2078 TLNSLESLLQN

-2102 KGLGPIYEQGLGDL
+2102 KGLGSIYEQGLGDL
-2116 IPNLGKKGLF
+2116 MPNLGKKGLF

-2132 QVWQRG
+2132 QVWQKG

-2160 GTLSFNA
+2160 GMLSFNA
-2167 GNSLIFAGNNHIA
+2167 GNSLIFAGNNHIL
-2180 FTNHS
+2180 FTNHA
-2185 GTLNLLSNQVS
+2185 GTLQLLSDQVS
-2196 NINITTLDASNGL
+2196 NINITTLDANNGL

-2230 CVQQSDPITTNTANP
+2230 CAQQSGPTTANATNP
-2245 CALSAQSAN
+2245 CALSAQSVN
-2254 GASSNNASNNAPIA
+2254 GASSNKASNNAQIA

-2273 ESLMVTANDFN
+2273 ESLMVTANGFN

-2299 IKGSANIKNLYLYNN
+2299 IKGSATIKNLYLYNN

-2348 NNATQKI
+2348 NNATRKI
-2355 GVLQNLVI
+2355 EVLQNLTI

-2372 IYGLEVGG
+2372 VYGLEVGG
-2380 ALNNFGA
+2380 ALNHFGV

-2398 APLIQAEGIINL
+2398 TPLIQAEGIINL
-2410 NTTQTPFINV
+2410 NTTQAPFMNV

-2457 ININGNHIEEKN
+2457 ININGNHIKEEN

-2488 SVALPN
+2488 SVALPD
-2494 SNNASPNNIL
+2494 SNNASQNNIL
-2504 SLSVLHNQVK
+2504 SLSVLYNQIK
-2514 MSYGDKVMDF
+2514 MSYGTKVMDF

-2556 LSTLMIKTKENPLF
+2556 LSTLMMETKENPLF

-2576 NHSLNEILDA
+2576 NHSLNEILGVA
-2586 TKDLQNTASLIS
+2586 KDLSNTASLIS

-2622 TKLSDFRAREGESN
+2622 TKLSDFRAREGESD
-2636 FSERLLELKNKRFS
+2636 FSKRLLELKNKRFS
-2650 DPNPSEIFVK
+2650 NPNPGEVFVK
-2660 YSQPNKH
+2660 YPQSNKH
-2667 PNNLWVQGVG
+2667 SNNLWVQGIG

-2691 LNVGY
+2691 LNAGY

-2716 NGNIMRS
+2716 NGNIMHS
-2723 LGNNVDVGMYARA
+2723 LANNVDVGMYARA

-2752 GNASHI
+2752 GNANNI

-2769 QRYNYNT
+2769 QRYSYNT

-2809 GLSGMKGKM
+2809 GLSGMKG
-2818 QNPAYQQFV
+2818 NDAAYKQFL

-2865 LLIKAKGDN
+2865 LLIKSKGGN

-2884 LYRKGEIFN
+2884 LYRKGEVFN
-2893 TFASVITGGEMH
+2893 TFMSVVTGGEMH

-2921 LQYQDLNIT
+2921 LQYQNINIT

>member
-1 MKQFKKKP
+1 MYANNLWDLLNP
-9 KKIKRSQKIILKRPL
+9 KVGGEYVHWVKGSQYCAWWEFAGCLKN
-24 WLMPLLIGGFASGVY
+24 V
-39 ADGTDILGLS
+39 
-49 WGEKSQKVCVHRP
+49 WGANHKG
-62 WYALWSCDK
+62 YDA
-71 WEEKT
+71 
-76 QQFTGNQLITKTWA
+76 
-90 GGNAANYYHS
+90 GNAANYLSS
-100 QNNQDITAN
+100 QNYQAIFVGSGNET
-109 LKNDNG
+109 G
-115 TYFLS
+115 TYSLS
-120 GLYNYTG
+120 GFTNYV
-127 GEYNGGNL
+127 GGNL
-135 DIELGSNAT
+135 TI
-144 FNLGANSGNSFTSW
+144 NLGNSVVLDLSGSNSFTS
-158 YPNGHTNV
+158 YQGYHQGKDDVSFNVGAINLNG
-166 TFSAGTIN
+166 AL
-174 VNNSVEVGN
+174 EVGN
-183 RVGSGAGTH
+183 RVGTGAGTH

-203 KVTINSNINAYK
+203 KVNINSNISTFK
-215 TSQVNIGNANSAIT
+215 TSQVNIGNANSVIT
-229 INSVSLSGDTCSS
+229 IGSVSLSGDTCSS
-242 LAKIGSGANCSSS
+242 LARVGVGANCSTS

-261 KGTTSAT
+261 KGTTNAT
-268 NTTFSNASGSFTFEE
+268 NTAFSNASGSFTFEE
-283 SANFSGAKLNGG
+283 SATFSGAKLNGG

-300 KGFNA
+300 KELNA

-314 SFTFKGTSSF
+314 SFNFKGASSF
-324 NNATFSNASYTFDN
+324 NNATFSNASYTFND

-349 GTFTFNNQSN
+349 GTFTFNDQ
-359 PTNSAQHPQILF
+359 
-371 ENSSFNGGIF
+371 
-381 TFNNQTNPTNSAQH
+381 NNQANSAQH

-403 SFSGSTTT
+403 SFSGNATT
-411 LKGSATFEQAFN
+411 LKGFVNFQQAFN
-423 NSNHQLTIQ
+423 NSNHQLIMQ
-432 NASFDNA
+432 NASFNNA
-439 TFNNT
+439 NFSNT
-444 GKITIEK
+444 GKITINES
-451 DASFNNTSFNTPVD
+451 ASFNNTAFNTSVN
-465 TNNMSVTGSVTLSGK
+465 TSNMTITGSVTLSGK

-485 GSTLDFGSSKITLA
+485 GSTLDFGSSQVTLT
-499 QGATFNLTSLGSEKS
+499 QGTTFNLTSLGDKNS

-525 YNHLLNHALNSLTN
+525 YNNLLNHALNSLTS
-539 ALKTTESSS
+539 ALKTNESSL

-563 NGVTGQLLSENA
+563 NGVTGQLLSADA
-575 ATPKNTDSSP
+575 AASKSADSSP
-585 SAPTKDSPQVYQVGY
+585 SKSSTNSAQVYQVGY
-600 KIGDTIYKLQETFS
+600 KIGDIIYKLQETFS
-614 PNSIIIQALE
+614 HNSIIIQALE
-624 SGTYTPPPTISG
+624 SGTYTPPPVISG
-636 SQFDLSASNY
+636 FKFDLSASNY
-646 INANMPWYDHKYY
+646 IDSNTPWYDHKSY

-690 FSTNGSNLVIGY
+690 FSASGSNLVIGY
-702 NATWTGNSVS
+702 NSTWTDHNVS
-712 SSGTVSFGD
+712 SSDTVSFGD

-728 GHCGPWPYYQCIGTT
+728 GHCGPWPYYQCTGTT
-743 NGAYSAYHVYITAN
+743 DGVYSAYHVYITAN

-772 VFNGVDSINI
+772 VFNGVDSVNI

-792 GAYSSSMTF
+792 GIYSSSMTF
-801 STQNMDSSQN
+801 STQSMDNSQN
-811 LNGLNANGK
+811 LNNLNANGT

-831 AKDGKFIFNAGQA
+831 AKDGKFIFNAGKA

-885 NNANFNNSASF
+885 DNANFNNSASF

-920 AGNAVFG
+920 AGSAVFG
-927 NSTNSDGSQNT
+927 NSNNGSQNN

-946 VNIAGNATFDNM
+946 VNISGNATFDNVV
-958 AFNGPT
+958 FNNPT
-964 NTSVKGQVTL
+964 NMSVKRQVTL
-974 NNITLKNLN
+974 NSITLKNLN

-991 MINFSAHSVIN
+991 TITFNAYSVIN
-1002 IGEAITNGNPITLV
+1002 IAEAITNGNPITLV

-1048 VSSAGNGI
+1048 VSSAGNGV
-1056 YDVVYSFNNQTYN
+1056 YDVVYSFNNQIYN
-1069 FQEVFSPNSISIRR
+1069 FQEIFSPNSISIRR

-1092 VDMEKSDHLYYQNA
+1092 MDMEKSDHLHYQNT

-1115 SYNNNLGNLNN
+1115 SYNNNLGNSNN

-1143 LFTKAEFSQTLTGQ
+1143 LFTKAEFSQTFTGQ
-1157 NSAIVFGAKNI
+1157 NSAIVFGAKSI

-1236 LNFNGLQGI
+1236 LNFNGLYGI

-1258 TQSSSMNFISNSAN
+1258 TQSSSMNFTSNSAN
-1272 IQAQNSYFIDDT
+1272 IQAQNSYFMDDT
-1284 AQNKGNPNFSF
+1284 AQNGGNPNFSF

-1319 FNAVNAISFTNS
+1319 FNATNAINFTNS
-1331 SNLSSG
+1331 TNLSSG
-1337 LYQISAKSVLFDN
+1337 LYQMQAKSVSFDN

-1358 TSSIKANAISLS
+1358 TSSIKANAINLS

-1383 ELSGDLN
+1383 ELQGDLN
-1390 LNDTSS
+1390 VNDTSS

-1421 NGSHLNFN
+1421 NNAHINFN
-1429 GAVNFNSANIT
+1429 GAVNFNSANTT
-1440 TSLSDSSIVFKG
+1440 TSLNDSSIVFKG
-1452 ASSLG
+1452 AISLG
-1457 GQFNLSNNSFL
+1457 GQFNLSNNSSL

-1478 NTAFNFYN
+1478 NTAFNFYD
-1486 NAFSQSPITFHQAL
+1486 NAFSQSPITFHQSL

-1508 GGNLLN
+1508 GGNLLT

-1560 DMNSNWYERISFFG
+1560 GMNNNWYERINFFG
-1574 MRINDGIYD
+1574 MRINDGVYD
-1583 AKNQTYSFTNPLNN
+1583 AINQTYSFTNPLNN

-1625 NIGSEIF
+1625 NIGSEVF

-1642 GVYSYSDDAQ
+1642 GVYSYSDDAE
-1652 GVFYLTSSVKGY
+1652 GVFYLTSNVKGY

-1674 GSNNTTKNNNLTSE
+1674 GSNNTTKNNNLISD

-1744 LSNLKGDALN
+1744 LSDLNPNALN

-1759 ITPSD
+1759 ITPND
-1764 WKNINELIDN
+1764 WKNINEFIDN

-1783 NNGALIIGA
+1783 NNGTLIVGA
-1792 TKIGQTNTNSTV
+1792 AKIGQTNTNSAV

-1873 TFNSQTSLILNQA
+1873 TFNSQTSLVLNQA

-1933 NLIVNTLGSG
+1933 NLIADTLGSD
-1943 SVIGGYL
+1943 SVIGGHL

-2028 FNQITGF
+2028 FNQITSF

-2047 MLQDIVKPSEALQN
+2047 ILQDIVKPSEALQN

-2078 MLNSLESLLQN
+2078 TLNSLESLLQN
-2089 QQIKSVLDKVLAA
+2089 QQIKSVLDKVLVA

-2116 IPNLGKKGLF
+2116 MPNLGKKGLF

-2132 QVWQRG
+2132 QVWQKG
-2138 DFSFNAQGNVFVQNS
+2138 DFNFNAQGNVFVQNS

-2167 GNSLIFAGNNHIA
+2167 GNSLIFAGNNRIS
-2180 FTNHS
+2180 FTNHA
-2185 GTLNLLSNQVS
+2185 GTLNLLSHQVS
-2196 NINITTLDASNGL
+2196 NINITTLNASNGL

-2230 CVQQSDPITTNTANP
+2230 CVEQNDPTTANIANP
-2245 CALSAQSAN
+2245 CALSVQSAN
-2254 GASSNNASNNAPIA
+2254 GASSSDASNNAQIA

-2284 FSGNIYANGVVDFSK
+2284 FSGNIYANGVVDLSK

-2329 LEKNASFVT
+2329 LEKNASFMA

-2348 NNATQKI
+2348 NNAARKI
-2355 GVLQNLVI
+2355 EVLQNLTI

-2398 APLIQAEGIINL
+2398 TPLIQAEGIINL
-2410 NTTQTPFINV
+2410 NTTQTPFMNV

-2446 SLQSYLKLYTL
+2446 SLQSYLNLYTL

-2494 SNNASPNNIL
+2494 PNNAHQNNIL
-2504 SLSVLHNQVK
+2504 SLSVLHNQIK
-2514 MSYGDKVMDF
+2514 MSYGTKVMDF

-2543 QIEAIGGNNAIKW
+2543 QIEAVGGNNAIKW
-2556 LSTLMIKTKENPLF
+2556 LSTLMMETKENPLF
-2570 APIYLE
+2570 APIYLK
-2576 NHSLNEILDA
+2576 NHSLHEILGVA
-2586 TKDLQNTASLIS
+2586 KDLLNTASLIS
-2598 NPNFRDNATNLLELA
+2598 NPNFRNNATNLLELA

-2622 TKLSDFRAREGESN
+2622 TKLSDFRSREGESD
-2636 FSERLLELKNKRFS
+2636 FSKRLLELKNKHFS
-2650 DPNPSEIFVK
+2650 DPNPSEVFVK

-2667 PNNLWVQGVG
+2667 PNNLWVQGIG

-2716 NGNIMRS
+2716 NGNIMHS
-2723 LGNNVDVGMYARA
+2723 LANNVDVGMYARA

-2752 GNASHI
+2752 GNASNI

-2769 QRYNYNT
+2769 QRYSYNT

-2796 VLKPQVGLSYHFI
+2796 VLKPQVGLSYYFI

-2818 QNPAYQQFV
+2818 NGAAYKQFL

-2865 LLIKAKGDN
+2865 LLIKSKGGN
-2874 MVRFVGENTL
+2874 VVRFVGENTL
-2884 LYRKGEIFN
+2884 LYRKGEVFN

-2905 LWRLMYVN
+2905 LWRLVYVN

-2921 LQYQDLNIT
+2921 LQYQDINIT

>member
-1 MKQFKKKP
+1 MKKFKKKP
-9 KKIKRSQKIILKRPL
+9 KSIKRSHQNQKTILKRPL
-24 WLMPLLIGGFASGVY
+24 WLVPLLIGGFASGVY
-39 ADGTDILGLS
+39 ANNLWDLLNPKVGGEYVHWVKGSQYCAWWEFAGCLKNV
-49 WGEKSQKVCVHRP
+49 WGANHKG
-62 WYALWSCDK
+62 YDA
-71 WEEKT
+71 
-76 QQFTGNQLITKTWA
+76 
-90 GGNAANYYHS
+90 GNAANYLSS
-100 QNNQDITAN
+100 QNYQAISVGSGNET
-109 LKNDNG
+109 G
-115 TYFLS
+115 TYSLS
-120 GLYNYTG
+120 GFTNYV
-127 GEYNGGNL
+127 GGNL
-135 DIELGSNAT
+135 TI
-144 FNLGANSGNSFTSW
+144 NLGNSVVLDLSGSNSFTS
-158 YPNGHTNV
+158 YQGYNQGKDDVSFNVGAINLNGTL
-166 TFSAGTIN
+166 
-174 VNNSVEVGN
+174 EVGN

-215 TSQVNIGNANSAIT
+215 TSQVNIGNANSVIT
-229 INSVSLSGDTCSS
+229 IGSVSLSGDTCSS
-242 LAKIGSGANCSSS
+242 LASVGVGANCSSS

-261 KGTTSAT
+261 KGTTNAT
-268 NTTFSNASGSFTFEE
+268 NTAFSNANGSFTFEE
-283 SANFSGAKLNGG
+283 NATFSGAKWNGG
-295 AFTFN
+295 ASTFN
-300 KGFNA
+300 KEFKA

-314 SFTFKGTSSF
+314 SFNFKGASSFNGANF
-324 NNATFSNASYTFDN
+324 NNATYTFNN
-338 QATFQNSSFNG
+338 QAAFQNSSFNG

-359 PTNSAQHPQILF
+359 PANSAQHPQMV
-371 ENSSFNGGIF
+371 
-381 TFNNQTNPTNSAQH
+381 
-395 PQILFENS
+395 FENS
-403 SFSGSTTT
+403 SFSGSAIT

-423 NSNHQLTIQ
+423 NSNHQLTMQ
-432 NASFDNA
+432 NASFNNA

-451 DASFNNTSFNTPVD
+451 DASFNNTSFNTSVD
-465 TNNMSVTGSVTLSGK
+465 TSNMTISGGVTLSGK

-485 GSTLDFGSSKITLA
+485 GSTLDFGSSKITLT
-499 QGATFNLTSLGSEKS
+499 QGTTFNLTSLGSEKS

-539 ALKTTESSS
+539 ALKTTESPSDS
-548 KPQSFAQGLWDMITY
+548 QSFAQGLWDMITY
-563 NGVTGQLLSENA
+563 NGVAGQLLNENA
-575 ATPKNTDSSP
+575 TTSKPTDSSP
-585 SAPTKDSPQVYQVGY
+585 PKSSTNPTQVYQVGY
-600 KIGDTIYKLQETFS
+600 KIGDTIYKLQETFG

-636 SQFDLSASNY
+636 SQFDLSASSY
-646 INANMPWYDHKYY
+646 INADMPWYNHKYY

-690 FSTNGSNLVIGY
+690 FSASGSNLVIGY
-702 NATWTGNSVS
+702 NSTWTGNSVS
-712 SSGTVSFGD
+712 SSDTVSFGD

-728 GHCGPWPYYQCIGTT
+728 GHCGPWPYYQCTGTT
-743 NGAYSAYHVYITAN
+743 NGTYSAYHVYITAN

-792 GAYSSSMTF
+792 GIYSSSMTF
-801 STQNMDSSQN
+801 STQSMDNSQN

-820 LSVYGATFTNQ
+820 LSVYGTTFTNQ

-844 TFENTNFNG
+844 VFENTNFNG

-896 NFNNS
+896 NFNNY

-907 VGDFTNANSNLQI
+907 VGGFTNANSNLQI

-946 VNIAGNATFDNM
+946 VNISGNATFDNVV
-958 AFNGPT
+958 FNGPT

-991 MINFSAHSVIN
+991 TISFSAHSVIN

-1024 NNAFSKNLWQ
+1024 NDAFSKNLWQ

-1048 VSSAGNGI
+1048 VSSVGNGV

-1069 FQEVFSPNSISIRR
+1069 FQEVFSLNSISIRR

-1092 VDMEKSDHLYYQNA
+1092 MDMEKSDRLYYQNA

-1115 SYNNNLGNLNN
+1115 SYNNNLGNANN

-1131 DKSIDFYASGKT
+1131 DNSIDFYASGKT
-1143 LFTKAEFSQTLTGQ
+1143 LFTKAEFSQTFTGQ

-1168 WTNASDAPQSNTI
+1168 WTSLSDAPQSNVI

-1227 RISSGGGAS
+1227 RISSGGGAN

-1258 TQSSSMNFISNSAN
+1258 TQSSSMNFTSNSAN

-1284 AQNKGNPNFSF
+1284 AQNGGNPNFSF

-1310 VGQTQSVFK
+1310 VGKTQSVFK
-1319 FNAVNAISFTNS
+1319 FNATNAISFTNS

-1337 LYQISAKSVLFDN
+1337 LYQMQAKSVSFDN

-1358 TSSIKANAISLS
+1358 TSSIKANAINLS
-1370 QNASINASNHSTL
+1370 QNASINANNHSTL
-1383 ELSGDLN
+1383 ELQGDLS

-1401 SAINVSNNATIND
+1401 STINVSNNATIND

-1421 NGSHLNFN
+1421 NGSHINFN
-1429 GAVNFNSANIT
+1429 GTTNFNSANIT
-1440 TSLSDSSIVFKG
+1440 TSLNDSSIAFKG

-1457 GQFNLSNNSFL
+1457 GQFNLSNHSSL

-1478 NTAFNFYN
+1478 NTAFNFYD

-1560 DMNSNWYERISFFG
+1560 DMNGNWYERISFFG

-1637 YNNAN
+1637 YSNAN

-1664 YNPNQSYQAS
+1664 YNPNQSYQAN

-1688 SSVISQTYNAQGN
+1688 SSVISQTYNVQGN

-1744 LSNLKGDALN
+1744 LSDLKGDALN

-1792 TKIGQTNTNSTV
+1792 TKIGQTDTNSAV

-1810 YQKPCDYTDI
+1810 YQTPCDYTDI

-1832 LLESSSADLGYIDTT
+1832 LLESSSADLGYINTT

-1915 NILGEVAM
+1915 NILGEVAV

-1933 NLIVNTLGSG
+1933 NLIVNTLGSD
-1943 SVIGGYL
+1943 SVIGGHL

-2047 MLQDIVKPSEALQN
+2047 VLQDIVKPSNALKN
-2061 DVVAL
+2061 DVMAL

-2078 MLNSLESLLQN
+2078 TLNSLESLLQN

-2102 KGLGPIYEQGLGDL
+2102 KGLGSIYEQGLGDL
-2116 IPNLGKKGLF
+2116 IPSLGKKGLF

-2132 QVWQRG
+2132 QVWQKG

-2209 KINAANNNVSV
+2209 KINAGSNNVSV

-2230 CVQQSDPITTNTANP
+2230 CTQQSEPTTANIANP
-2245 CALSAQSAN
+2245 CTLSAQSAN
-2254 GASSNNASNNAPIA
+2254 GASNASNNAPIA

-2299 IKGSANIKNLYLYNN
+2299 IKGSANVKNLYLYNN

-2348 NNATQKI
+2348 NNATRKI
-2355 GVLQNLVI
+2355 EVLQNLVI

-2393 NIQTP
+2393 NSQTP
-2398 APLIQAEGIINL
+2398 VNPLIQAEGIINL

-2469 GVLTYLGQRVLL
+2469 GALTYLGQRVLL

-2494 SNNASPNNIL
+2494 SNNASQNNIL
-2504 SLSVLHNQVK
+2504 SLSVLHDQIK
-2514 MSYGDKVMDF
+2514 MSYGNKIMDF

-2543 QIEAIGGNNAIKW
+2543 QIEAIGGNSAINW

-2622 TKLSDFRAREGESN
+2622 TKLSDFRAREGESD
-2636 FSERLLELKNKRFS
+2636 FSLLELKNKRFS
-2650 DPNPSEIFVK
+2650 DPNPGEVFVK
-2660 YSQPNKH
+2660 YSQLSKH
-2667 PNNLWVQGVG
+2667 HNNLWVQGVG

-2707 YVAYGYSGF
+2707 YVAYGYSDF
-2716 NGNIMRS
+2716 NGNIMHS

-2752 GNASHI
+2752 GNATSI
-2758 NSSNSLLSVLN
+2758 NSSNPLLSVLN

-2789 MFKQKSV
+2789 MFKHKSV
-2796 VLKPQVGLSYHFI
+2796 VLKPQVGLIYHFI

-2818 QNPAYQQFV
+2818 NDAAYKQFL

-2850 GKNSYYFVTARLGRD
+2850 GQNSYYFVTARLGRD
-2865 LLIKAKGDN
+2865 LLIKSKGGN

-2884 LYRKGEIFN
+2884 LYRKGEVFN

-2905 LWRLMYVN
+2905 LWRLVYVN

-2921 LQYQDLNIT
+2921 LQYQDINIT

>member
-1 MKQFKKKP
+1 MKKFKKKP
-9 KKIKRSQKIILKRPL
+9 KSIKRSHQKTILKRPL
-24 WLMPLLIGGFASGVY
+24 WLAPLLIGGFASAVY
-39 ADGTDILGLS
+39 ANNLWDLLNPKVGGEYVHWVKGSQYCAWWEFAGCLKNV
-49 WGEKSQKVCVHRP
+49 WGANHKG
-62 WYALWSCDK
+62 YDA
-71 WEEKT
+71 
-76 QQFTGNQLITKTWA
+76 
-90 GGNAANYYHS
+90 GNAANYLSS
-100 QNNQDITAN
+100 QNYQAISVGSGNET
-109 LKNDNG
+109 G
-115 TYFLS
+115 TYSLS
-120 GLYNYTG
+120 GFTNYV
-127 GEYNGGNL
+127 GGNL
-135 DIELGSNAT
+135 TI
-144 FNLGANSGNSFTSW
+144 NLGNSVVLDLSGSNSFTS
-158 YPNGHTNV
+158 YQGYNQGKDDVSFNV
-166 TFSAGTIN
+166 GTIN
-174 VNNSVEVGN
+174 LNGALEVGN

-203 KVTINSNINAYK
+203 QVNINSNISAFK

-229 INSVSLSGDTCSS
+229 IGSVSLSGDTCSS
-242 LAKIGSGANCSSS
+242 LASVGVGANCSTS
-255 GPSYSF
+255 GPGYSF
-261 KGTTSAT
+261 KGTTSTT
-268 NTTFSNASGSFTFEE
+268 NTAFSNASGSFTFEE
-283 SANFSGAKLNGG
+283 NATFSGAKLNGG

-300 KGFNA
+300 KELNA

-314 SFTFKGTSSF
+314 SFNFKDASSF
-324 NNATFSNASYTFDN
+324 NGATFSNASYTFNN
-338 QATFQNSSFNG
+338 QVTFQNSSFNG
-349 GTFTFNNQSN
+349 GTFTFND
-359 PTNSAQHPQILF
+359 
-371 ENSSFNGGIF
+371 
-381 TFNNQTNPTNSAQH
+381 QTNQTNSAQH

-403 SFSGSTTT
+403 SFSGNATTF
-411 LKGSATFEQAFN
+411 KGFVHFQQAFN
-423 NSNHQLTIQ
+423 NSNHQLIMQ
-432 NASFDNA
+432 NASFNNA
-439 TFNNT
+439 NFSNT
-444 GKITIEK
+444 GKIIIEK
-451 DASFNNTSFNTPVD
+451 EVSFNNTTFNTSIN
-465 TNNMSVTGSVTLSGK
+465 TNNMTITGSVTLSGK

-485 GSTLDFGSSKITLA
+485 GSTLDFGSSQVALT
-499 QGATFNLTSLGSEKS
+499 QGTTFNLTSLGSEKS

-525 YNHLLNHALNSLTN
+525 YNNLLNHALNSLTN
-539 ALKTTESSS
+539 ALKTNESSS
-548 KPQSFAQGLWDMITY
+548 RPQSFAQGLWDMITY
-563 NGVTGQLLSENA
+563 NGVTGQLLSANI
-575 ATPKNTDSSP
+575 ATSKPADSSP
-585 SAPTKDSPQVYQVGY
+585 SKSSTNSTQVYQVGY
-600 KIGDTIYKLQETFS
+600 KIGDIIYKLQETFS
-614 PNSIIIQALE
+614 HNSIIIQALE
-624 SGTYTPPPTISG
+624 SGTYTPPPVISG
-636 SQFDLSASNY
+636 SKFDLSASNY
-646 INANMPWYDHKYY
+646 INSDMPWYDHKSY

-672 YLPSVQIWG
+672 YLLSVQIWG

-690 FSTNGSNLVIGY
+690 FSTSGSNLVIGY
-702 NATWTGNSVS
+702 NSTWTDHNVS
-712 SSGTVSFGD
+712 SSDTVSFGD

-728 GHCGPWPYYQCIGTT
+728 GHCGPWPYYQCTGTT
-743 NGAYSAYHVYITAN
+743 NGVYNAYHVYITAN

-772 VFNGVDSINI
+772 VFNGVDSVNI

-792 GAYSSSMTF
+792 GIYSSSMTF
-801 STQNMDSSQN
+801 STQGMDNSQN
-811 LNGLNANGK
+811 VNDLNANGT
-820 LSVYGATFTNQ
+820 LSVYGTTFTNQ
-831 AKDGKFIFNAGQA
+831 AKDGKFIFNAGKA
-844 TFENTNFNG
+844 VFENTNFNG

-871 NSGSFEISAKNASF
+871 NSGSFEIGAKNASF
-885 NNANFNNSASF
+885 DNTNFNNSASF

-927 NSTNSDGSQNT
+927 NSANGSQNN

-946 VNIAGNATFDNM
+946 VNISGNATFDNVV
-958 AFNGPT
+958 FNSPT
-964 NTSVKGQVTL
+964 NMSVKGQVIL

-991 MINFSAHSVIN
+991 IITFNAHSVIN
-1002 IGEAITNGNPITLV
+1002 IAEAITNGNPITLV

-1048 VSSAGNGI
+1048 VSSAGNGV

-1069 FQEVFSPNSISIRR
+1069 FQEIFSQNSISIRR
-1083 LGVGMVFDY
+1083 LGIGMVFDY
-1092 VDMEKSDHLYYQNA
+1092 MDMEKSDHLYYKDVA
-1106 LGFMTYMPN
+1106 GFMTYMPN
-1115 SYNNNLGNLNN
+1115 SYNNNLGNSNN

-1131 DKSIDFYASGKT
+1131 DNSIDFYASGKT
-1143 LFTKAEFSQTLTGQ
+1143 LFTKAEFSQTFTGQ
-1157 NSAIVFGAKNI
+1157 NSTIVFGAKSI

-1245 LLTNATLYNRAAG
+1245 LLTNATLYNRTAG
-1258 TQSSSMNFISNSAN
+1258 TQSSSMNFVSNSAN

-1284 AQNKGNPNFSF
+1284 AQNGGNPNFSF

-1319 FNAVNAISFTNS
+1319 FNAKNAISFTNS
-1331 SNLSSG
+1331 TNLSSG
-1337 LYQISAKSVLFDN
+1337 LYQMQAKSVLFDN

-1358 TSSIKANAISLS
+1358 TSSIKASVINLS

-1383 ELSGDLN
+1383 ELKGDLN

-1401 SAINVSNNATIND
+1401 STINVSNNATIND

-1429 GAVNFNSANIT
+1429 GAVNFNSANTT

-1452 ASSLG
+1452 AISLG
-1457 GQFNLSNNSFL
+1457 GQFNLSNNSSL

-1478 NTAFNFYN
+1478 NTAFNFYD

-1521 NLKNSQLV
+1521 DLKNSQLV

-1560 DMNSNWYERISFFG
+1560 GMNNNWYERINFFG
-1574 MRINDGIYD
+1574 MRISDGIYD
-1583 AKNQTYSFTNPLNN
+1583 AINQTYSFTNPLNN
-1597 ALKITESFK
+1597 SLKITESFK

-1625 NIGSEIF
+1625 NIGSEVF

-1642 GVYSYSDDAQ
+1642 GVYSYSDDAE
-1652 GVFYLTSSVKGY
+1652 GVFYLTSNVKGY

-1688 SSVISQTYNAQGN
+1688 SSIISQTYNAQGN

-1723 MALKLYPEIKKILG
+1723 MALKLYPEIKKVLG
-1737 NDFSLSS
+1737 NDFSPSS
-1744 LSNLKGDALN
+1744 LSGLNPNALN
-1754 QLTKL
+1754 QLTKI
-1759 ITPSD
+1759 ITPND

-1783 NNGALIIGA
+1783 NNGALIVGA
-1792 TKIGQTNTNSTV
+1792 TKIGQTNTNSAV

-1873 TFNSQTSLILNQA
+1873 TFNSQTSLVLNQA

-1933 NLIVNTLGSG
+1933 NLIADMLGSD
-1943 SVIGGYL
+1943 SVIGGHL

-2047 MLQDIVKPSEALQN
+2047 ILQDIVKPSSALQN
-2061 DVVAL
+2061 DVAAL

-2078 MLNSLESLLQN
+2078 TLNSLESLLQN

-2102 KGLGPIYEQGLGDL
+2102 KGLGPVYEQGLGDL
-2116 IPNLGKKGLF
+2116 IPSLGKKGLF

-2132 QVWQRG
+2132 QVWQKG
-2138 DFSFNAQGNVFVQNS
+2138 DFNFNAQGNVFVQNS

-2167 GNSLIFAGNNHIA
+2167 GDTLIFAGNNRIS
-2180 FTNHS
+2180 FTNHA
-2185 GTLNLLSNQVS
+2185 GALQLLSNQVS
-2196 NINITTLDASNGL
+2196 NINITTLNASNGL
-2209 KINAANNNVSV
+2209 KINAANNNVLV

-2230 CVQQSDPITTNTANP
+2230 CVKQNNPTTANIANP
-2245 CALSAQSAN
+2245 CALTTQSAN
-2254 GASSNNASNNAPIA
+2254 DASSNNASNNAQIA
-2268 LNNND
+2268 LSNND
-2273 ESLMVTANDFN
+2273 ESLMVTANGFN

-2329 LEKNASFVT
+2329 LEKNASFMA
-2338 NNLNI
+2338 NNLSI

-2348 NNATQKI
+2348 NNATRKI
-2355 GVLQNLVI
+2355 EVLQNLTI

-2398 APLIQAEGIINL
+2398 TPLIQAEGIINL
-2410 NTTQTPFINV
+2410 NTTQTPFMNV

-2446 SLQSYLKLYTL
+2446 SLQSYLNLYTL
-2457 ININGNHIEEKN
+2457 ININGNHIVEKN

-2488 SVALPN
+2488 SVALPD
-2494 SNNASPNNIL
+2494 SNNASQNNIL
-2504 SLSVLHNQVK
+2504 SLSVLHNQIK

-2543 QIEAIGGNNAIKW
+2543 QIEAVGGNAIKW
-2556 LSTLMIKTKENPLF
+2556 LSTLMMETKENPLF
-2570 APIYLE
+2570 APTYLE
-2576 NHSLNEILDA
+2576 NHSLNEVLGVA
-2586 TKDLQNTASLIS
+2586 KDLLNTASLIS
-2598 NPNFRDNATNLLELA
+2598 NPNFRNNATNLLELA

-2622 TKLSDFRAREGESN
+2622 TKLSDFRAREGESD
-2636 FSERLLELKNKRFS
+2636 FSEHLLELKNKRFS
-2650 DPNPSEIFVK
+2650 DPNPGEVFVK

-2667 PNNLWVQGVG
+2667 PNNLWVQGIG

-2716 NGNIMRS
+2716 NGNIMHS
-2723 LGNNVDVGMYARA
+2723 LANNVDVGMYARA

-2745 SANETYG
+2745 SANETYE
-2752 GNASHI
+2752 GNASNI

-2769 QRYNYNT
+2769 QRYSYNT

-2818 QNPAYQQFV
+2818 NDATYERFV

-2865 LLIKAKGDN
+2865 LLIKSKGGN
-2874 MVRFVGENTL
+2874 VVRFVGENTL
-2884 LYRKGEIFN
+2884 LYRKGEVFN

-2921 LQYQDLNIT
+2921 LQYQDINIT

>member
-1 MKQFKKKP
+1 MKKFKKKP
-9 KKIKRSQKIILKRPL
+9 KSIKRSHQKTILKRPL
-24 WLMPLLIGGFASGVY
+24 WLAPLLIGGFASGVHANNLWDLLNPKVGGEY
-39 ADGTDILGLS
+39 VHWVKGSQYCAWWEFAGCLKNV
-49 WGEKSQKVCVHRP
+49 WGANHKG
-62 WYALWSCDK
+62 YDA
-71 WEEKT
+71 
-76 QQFTGNQLITKTWA
+76 
-90 GGNAANYYHS
+90 GNAANYLSS
-100 QNNQDITAN
+100 QNYQAIFVGSGNET
-109 LKNDNG
+109 G
-115 TYFLS
+115 TYSLS
-120 GLYNYTG
+120 GFTNYV
-127 GEYNGGNL
+127 GGNL
-135 DIELGSNAT
+135 TI
-144 FNLGANSGNSFTSW
+144 NLGNSVVLDLSGSNSFTS
-158 YPNGHTNV
+158 YQGYHQGKDDVSFNVGAINLNG
-166 TFSAGTIN
+166 AL
-174 VNNSVEVGN
+174 EVGN

-203 KVTINSNINAYK
+203 KVNIHSNISAFK
-215 TSQVNIGNANSAIT
+215 TSQVNIGNASSAIT
-229 INSVSLSGDTCSS
+229 IGSVSLSGDTCSS
-242 LAKIGSGANCSSS
+242 LVSVGAGANCSNS

-261 KGTTSAT
+261 KGTTNAT
-268 NTTFSNASGSFTFEE
+268 NTAFSNASGSFTFEE
-283 SANFSGAKLNGG
+283 NATFSGAKLNGG

-300 KGFNA
+300 KEFSA

-314 SFTFKGTSSF
+314 SFNFNGTSSF
-324 NNATFSNASYTFDN
+324 NGATFSDASYTFNN
-338 QATFQNSSFNG
+338 QATFNNSSFNG
-349 GTFTFNNQSN
+349 GTFTFNNQN
-359 PTNSAQHPQILF
+359 NQSAQHPQI
-371 ENSSFNGGIF
+371 
-381 TFNNQTNPTNSAQH
+381 Q
-395 PQILFENS
+395 NS
-403 SFSGSTTT
+403 SFSGNATT
-411 LKGSATFEQAFN
+411 LKGFVDFQKAFN
-423 NSNHQLTIQ
+423 NSNHQLMVQ
-432 NASFDNA
+432 NASFNNA
-439 TFNNT
+439 NFNNT
-444 GKITIEK
+444 GKITINES
-451 DASFNNTSFNTPVD
+451 ASFNDTTFNTSVD
-465 TNNMSVTGSVTLSGK
+465 TSNMTITGSVTLSGK

-485 GSTLDFGSSKITLA
+485 GSTLDFGNSKVTLT
-499 QGATFNLTSLGSEKS
+499 QGTTFNLTSLGDKNS

-525 YNHLLNHALNSLTN
+525 YNNLLNHALNSLTS
-539 ALKTTESSS
+539 ALKTNESSL

-563 NGVTGQLLSENA
+563 NGVTGQLLNENA
-575 ATPKNTDSSP
+575 TTSKPADSSP
-585 SAPTKDSPQVYQVGY
+585 SKSSTNSAQVYQVGY

-614 PNSIIIQALE
+614 HNSIIIQALE
-624 SGTYTPPPTISG
+624 SGTYTPPPIISG
-636 SQFDLSASNY
+636 SKFDLSASDY
-646 INANMPWYDHKYY
+646 INSDTPWYDHKSY

-690 FSTNGSNLVIGY
+690 FSASNSNLVIGY
-702 NATWTGNSVS
+702 NATWTDHNVS
-712 SSGTVSFGD
+712 SSDTVSFGD

-728 GHCGPWPYYQCIGTT
+728 GHCGPWPYYQCTGTT

-772 VFNGVDSINI
+772 VFNGVDSVNI

-792 GAYSSSMTF
+792 GIYSSSMTF
-801 STQNMDSSQN
+801 STQGMDNSQN
-811 LNGLNANGK
+811 VNGLNPNGT
-820 LSVYGATFTNQ
+820 LLVYGTTFTNQ
-831 AKDGKFIFNAGQA
+831 AKDGKFIFNAGKA

-871 NSGSFEISAKNASF
+871 NSGSFEISAKSASF

-901 NATTSF
+901 SATTSF

-920 AGNAVFG
+920 AGSAVFG
-927 NSTNSDGSQNT
+927 NSNNGSQNN

-946 VNIAGNATFDNM
+946 VNISGNATFDNVV
-958 AFNGPT
+958 FNSPT
-964 NTSVKGQVTL
+964 NMSVKGQVIL

-991 MINFSAHSVIN
+991 TITFNAHSVIN
-1002 IGEAITNGNPITLV
+1002 IAEAITNGNPIALV

-1048 VSSAGNGI
+1048 VSSVGNGV

-1069 FQEVFSPNSISIRR
+1069 FQEIFSPNSISIRR

-1092 VDMEKSDHLYYQNA
+1092 MDMEKSDHLYYQNA

-1115 SYNNNLGNLNN
+1115 SYNNNLGNSNN

-1131 DKSIDFYASGKT
+1131 DNSIDFYASGKT
-1143 LFTKAEFSQTLTGQ
+1143 LFTKAEFSQTFTGQ

-1258 TQSSSMNFISNSAN
+1258 TQSSSMNFTSNSAN

-1284 AQNKGNPNFSF
+1284 AQNGGNPNFSF

-1319 FNAVNAISFTNS
+1319 FNAKNAISFTNS
-1331 SNLSSG
+1331 TNLSSG
-1337 LYQISAKSVLFDN
+1337 LYQMQAKSVLFDN

-1358 TSSIKANAISLS
+1358 TSSIQASAINLS

-1383 ELSGDLN
+1383 ELQGDLN

-1414 YASLIAS
+1414 YASLIV
-1421 NGSHLNFN
+1421 NDGSRLNFN

-1440 TSLSDSSIVFKG
+1440 TSLNDSSIVFKG
-1452 ASSLG
+1452 TISLG
-1457 GQFNLSNNSFL
+1457 GQFNLSNNSSL
-1468 DFQGSSAITS
+1468 DFQGSSVITS
-1478 NTAFNFYN
+1478 NTAFNFYD

-1521 NLKNSQLV
+1521 DLKNSQLV

-1560 DMNSNWYERISFFG
+1560 GMNSNWYERINFFG
-1574 MRINDGIYD
+1574 MRISDGIYD
-1583 AKNQTYSFTNPLNN
+1583 AINQTYSFTNPLNN

-1625 NIGSEIF
+1625 NIGSEVF

-1642 GVYSYSDDAQ
+1642 GVYSYSDDAE
-1652 GVFYLTSSVKGY
+1652 GVFYLTSNVKGY
-1664 YNPNQSYQAS
+1664 YAPNQSYQAS
-1674 GSNNTTKNNNLTSE
+1674 GSNNTTKNNNLISD

-1723 MALKLYPEIKKILG
+1723 MALKLYPEIKKVLG

-1744 LSNLKGDALN
+1744 LSDLNHDALN
-1754 QLTKL
+1754 ELTKL
-1759 ITPSD
+1759 ITPND
-1764 WKNINELIDN
+1764 WKNINELINN

-1783 NNGALIIGA
+1783 NNGALIVGA
-1792 TKIGQTNTNSTV
+1792 TKIGQTNTNSAV

-1933 NLIVNTLGSG
+1933 NLIADTLGSD

-1976 LNTAIKDLIRQK
+1976 LNAAIKDLIRQK

-2009 PEKLIG
+2009 PEKIIG

-2047 MLQDIVKPSEALQN
+2047 MLQDIVKPSKALQN
-2061 DVVAL
+2061 DVAAL

-2078 MLNSLESLLQN
+2078 TLNSLESLLQN

-2102 KGLGPIYEQGLGDL
+2102 KGLGPVYEQGLGDL
-2116 IPNLGKKGLF
+2116 IPSLGKKGLF

-2132 QVWQRG
+2132 QVWQKG

-2167 GNSLIFAGNNHIA
+2167 GNSLIFAGNNHIS
-2180 FTNHS
+2180 FTNHA
-2185 GTLNLLSNQVS
+2185 GTLQLLSNQVS
-2196 NINITTLDASNGL
+2196 NINITTLNASNGL

-2220 SQGNLFINAS
+2220 SQGNLFVNAS
-2230 CVQQSDPITTNTANP
+2230 CAQQSDPTTANITNP
-2245 CALSAQSAN
+2245 CALNAQSVN
-2254 GASSNNASNNAPIA
+2254 GASSNSASNNAQIV

-2329 LEKNASFVT
+2329 LEKNASFMA

-2348 NNATQKI
+2348 NNATRKI
-2355 GVLQNLVI
+2355 EVLQNLTI

-2380 ALNNFGA
+2380 ALNNSGA

-2393 NIQTP
+2393 NTQTP
-2398 APLIQAEGIINL
+2398 TPLIQAEGIVNL
-2410 NTTQTPFINV
+2410 NTTQTPFMNI
-2420 NNSMANN
+2420 NNSIANN
-2427 TTYTLLKSSRY
+2427 MTYTLLKSSRY

-2457 ININGNHIEEKN
+2457 ININGNHIEKKN
-2469 GVLTYLGQRVLL
+2469 GALTYLGQQVLL

-2494 SNNASPNNIL
+2494 SNNASQNNIL
-2504 SLSVLHNQVK
+2504 SLSVLYNQIK

-2543 QIEAIGGNNAIKW
+2543 QIESVGGNNAIKW
-2556 LSTLMIKTKENPLF
+2556 LSTLMMETKENPLF
-2570 APIYLE
+2570 APIYLK
-2576 NHSLNEILDA
+2576 NHSLNEILGVA
-2586 TKDLQNTASLIS
+2586 KDLLNTASLIS
-2598 NPNFRDNATNLLELA
+2598 NPNFRNNATNLLELA

-2622 TKLSDFRAREGESN
+2622 TKLSDFRSREGESD

-2650 DPNPSEIFVK
+2650 DPNPSEVFIK

-2667 PNNLWVQGVG
+2667 PNNLWVQGIG

-2716 NGNIMRS
+2716 NGNIMHS
-2723 LGNNVDVGMYARA
+2723 LANNVDVGMYARA

-2745 SANETYG
+2745 SANEIYG
-2752 GNASHI
+2752 GNASNI

-2789 MFKQKSV
+2789 MFKHKSV

-2809 GLSGMKGKM
+2809 GLSAMKGKM
-2818 QNPAYQQFV
+2818 NDAAYKQFL

-2865 LLIKAKGDN
+2865 LLIKSKGGN
-2874 MVRFVGENTL
+2874 VVRFVGENTL
-2884 LYRKGEIFN
+2884 LYRKGEVFN

-2921 LQYQDLNIT
+2921 LQYQDINIT